1 MEENKR
7 LKSWLKRK
15 IRITEALFIAF
26 LISGS
31 VAYANTN
38 AGLAIGENGEVISE
52 ITNGYYPSIISTKKV
67 IAALKGTAVVEM
79 SSDISGLR
87 PYNYGNKHNEN
98 YEEVT
103 GLGNHIGDSY
113 SNQDKQIKSIAIGD
127 YSKAKDGGIALGSYA
142 YARHRNDLQNPTYQ
156 NGLAIAIGNWSS
168 ATDLAAIAI
177 GAGANASGI
186 NSLAMMRQ
194 SAAKGRF
201 ATAIGTTSAAVGDG
215 SIALGQSSTAEGQQ
229 SIAIGSSDTVD
240 KFDISG
246 KNIYNPE
253 TSAHSKGKKSIA
265 IGSGSTS
272 EKDNSLALGAG
283 AKATLQDSVALGQ
296 GAATQNGT
304 KISNVS
310 ENSITYN
317 NFAGTLTKENMVVS
331 FGTKGG
337 ERQLQHVA
345 AGQISKESTDAVNG
359 SQLYSVIKNASW
371 TIQNKGKEIHK
382 VHFGDTVDFIDG
394 DGTTAEVKKED
405 EHKTTVKY
413 SVNKST
419 LTVSDDGKV
428 SASTVGNH
436 FATAEDIAKVINES
450 EKSTTVKSA
459 DEALVRV
466 NETKKSTKP
475 FETEYTISL
484 GDKTKNAIEKVTTKK
499 ITITGGETEAN
510 SFTVADGGDIKVI
523 STEDDGIVKVGT
535 DTSKKAITVGI
546 DKQKFDDAVTNNKT
560 VQDNVT
566 KITNNITAIDKLNK
580 TDIRLGGDNSSQTNP
595 QSLNK
600 EHILFNIKGDGTYL
614 NAEAK
619 DDTVTL
625 SLKDKS
631 ITAEKISDTAKGK
644 LTSGTLEVTGEGNT
658 LGKDINIELK
668 DNSVTKEKLSD
679 NVQLGFAGN
688 SGSGAVKL
696 KDGTFTIKG
705 ENGIITNASDSNLVV
720 KIDEETK
727 KKIDNA
733 ADTNLSNVTN
743 EGKKV
748 IQGLVDMEDGENT
761 KASSRIDGDIK
772 KFKVDVKADGRVENG
787 NQQIVTG
794 DTVYKAIEKNKI
806 HYFSINNPDEIEGN
820 YNNDGATGKNAMAI
834 GKNTGAMGQEAIA
847 VGTKVYAKADNTVV
861 FGKNAIAEKSGGIA
875 IGAEVYANMDSTIVL
890 GKNATANKSNSIAI
904 GKAVH
909 ANGERSFVLG
919 EFSTTSGENSF
930 VVGTNSHAKGSRA
943 VVFGSGNTSDGNN
956 GFSVGI
962 SNHAK
967 ADSSVAQGRNNV
979 TEGKNSI
986 AVGIYNVTKS
996 NNAIAQGIDNVAE
1009 GSNSFAAGYHN
1020 IASKDRSIAMGIN
1033 SNAHGNGAV
1042 AIGRSSTANK
1052 ENGIVMGIDSHVNG
1066 DNAMAIGNH
1075 ATANQAN
1082 SVSIGKDVH
1091 ANAEN
1096 SVVIGRDSGTQGA
1109 NSLAIGSRAFTNN
1122 KDSVVIG
1129 NEVSSTAEKT
1139 IILGDHS
1146 YANAKNSVVIGMN
1159 STVNAENTVSIG
1171 NASHAKG
1178 ESSIS
1183 FGASSVSDAK
1193 KSIALGAESIANRE
1207 AGVKGESFG
1216 AVNTEGAV
1224 WTATLGALSIGEN
1237 STKTRQITGVAAGKE
1252 DTDAV
1257 NVAQLKQIKHNID
1270 KNSHLNYTTD
1280 TKSGVIDFQK
1290 NEVLGI
1296 LGDGEVLTYQGK
1308 ENKYLS
1314 TELDE
1319 KGNVRVHLTDKTKE
1333 TLGKADTAM
1342 QSWKLQ
1348 ANGKD
1353 DTDVKNGELVN
1364 FKDGKNVTVVKK
1376 ERELSFDV
1384 KGDLQDISSI
1394 SNGTTKL
1401 SFSEGKNEISVHNA
1415 KITNVAAGTQDTDAV
1430 NVSQLEEAKA
1440 AATTKVKAGT
1450 NIVSVTSEMDPV
1462 TKASTY
1468 TINAK
1473 ATEVVGDGEIA
1484 VTSSTDNQ
1492 TNVTT
1497 YKIDSTALSTKVNQN
1512 KEELKRIEDDL
1523 KNGVFSVSANGAEKD
1538 NIAINENIDFS
1549 SGNENITVSY
1559 DKSENKFTHT
1569 LSNTLKEISSIQ
1581 NDKGTGF
1588 TIGDK
1593 TITFVN
1599 PSDSKQGVQLKNVAD
1614 GTDPNDA
1621 VNKGQLDQAK
1631 AAATTKVDKLDENVV
1646 VKAENNKDGSTTY
1659 KVGLANKL
1667 SIGKEE
1673 TAVSLDGE
1681 KGTLNVGKR
1690 VFIDGMTGA
1699 ASFDKVVIKGDTGTI
1714 GGLTNKEW
1722 DPNKYVT
1729 GQAATEDQLKVLD
1742 KKIEDNTEDL
1752 VNRGMD
1758 FSGNDYDEKN
1768 EKTKIHK
1775 KLGER
1780 LEIIGGLEA
1789 GADADSKN
1797 LRTRVTDDGKLE
1809 LLMSKNARFTTVTTG
1824 NTILSKD
1831 GLFIKNEKEEKN
1843 VSLTDKGL
1851 NNGGNKITNLAA
1863 GTHETDAVNKAQLDK
1878 AQAAAT
1884 TKLKEGKNIS
1894 VTSEKGEDGSTTYTV
1909 AMKDTITLGTEKN
1922 KQIVADG
1929 TMGKLSIGDKIRL
1942 DGTTGNAEF
1951 GKVKVNGE
1959 NGEITGLTNTTTKGE
1974 SFAKVGRAATEEQ
1987 LKEVQDNVTTK
1998 IDNLSTE
2005 LTDKGMNFAGNSGE
2019 TVHKNLGETLA
2030 VKGSGSKADDQY
2042 SSENIKTRV
2051 QNGELEIM
2059 LDKHVSVDTLTAKEG
2074 LDIIGKPGKD
2084 GKNTEAKIFV
2094 KEGEA
2099 GVTGTDGENMDRIVY
2114 KDSKN
2119 REHTLAT
2126 HDDGMKY
2133 GGDIGESIKKQ
2144 LNETVNVRGGIT
2156 DADKLSQ
2163 EANIGVVSDGKDNL
2177 TIRLAKDIKDLS
2189 SITLL
2194 DPSGNK
2200 TVIHGEGVTIIPKDG
2215 KEIKLSNKGLDNGGN
2230 KITNIAAGTESND
2243 AVNVGQ
2249 LNEVKEVINNHAAA
2263 ISNNTRKIEKMH
2275 GDMRRGFANAAAMS
2289 TLKFMEIGMNQATVG
2304 AAIGTYK
2311 GNQAVAVGV
2320 QTAPTE
2326 NIRVHANVSI
2336 APSREQ
2342 VDTMAG
2348 VGASWRFNLK

>member
-15 IRITEALFIAF
+15 VRITEALFVAF

-31 VAYANTN
+31 VAYADAS

-67 IAALKGTAVVEM
+67 TAALKGTAVVEM

-87 PYNYGNKHNEN
+87 PYNYHNQYNKN
-98 YEEVT
+98 YEEVI
-103 GLGNHIGDSY
+103 GLGNHTGDSY

-127 YSKAKDGGIALGSYA
+127 HSEAKDGGIALGSYA
-142 YARHRNDLQNPTYQ
+142 YAKHKHNLQNPTYQ
-156 NGLAIAIGNWSS
+156 NGLAIAIGNWAS
-168 ATDLAAIAI
+168 ATDLAAMAI
-177 GAGANASGI
+177 GAGANAGGI

-194 SAAKGRF
+194 SAAVGKYS
-201 ATAIGTTSAAVGDG
+201 TAIGTTSAAVGDG

-229 SIAIGSSDTVD
+229 SIAIGSSDTVTNFNITG
-240 KFDISG
+240 KDI
-246 KNIYNPE
+246 YEPT

-272 EKDNSLALGAG
+272 EKDNSLALGTG
-283 AKATLQDSVALGQ
+283 AKATLEDSVALGQ

-345 AGQISKESTDAVNG
+345 AGKISNDSTDAING

-371 TIQNKGKEIHK
+371 TIQNKGNEMNR
-382 VHFGDTVDFIDG
+382 VHFGDKVDFIDG
-394 DGTTAEVKKED
+394 EGTTVEVKKED
-405 EHKTTVKY
+405 EHKTSVKY
-413 SVNKST
+413 SVNA
-419 LTVSDDGKV
+419 VSLEVDNQTGKV
-428 SASTVGNH
+428 SVKPKEPNNNKN
-436 FATAEDIAKVINES
+436 FATAEDVAKAINES

-459 DEALVRV
+459 DEALVKV
-466 NETKKSTKP
+466 DEKKNTTKP

-484 GDKTKNAIEKVTTKK
+484 GEKAKKPIEDVTNKK
-499 ITITGGETEAN
+499 ITVTGGETEAN
-510 SFTVADGGDIKVI
+510 SFTVAEGGNIKVI
-523 STEDDGIVKVGT
+523 STGEDGIVKIGADV
-535 DTSKKAITVGI
+535 SKKAITVGV

-560 VQDNVT
+560 VQENVT
-566 KITNNITAIDKLNK
+566 KITNNTTAIDKLNK
-580 TDIRLGGDNSSQTNP
+580 TDIRLGGDNSTQTNS

-631 ITAEKISDTAKGK
+631 ITVEKISDTAKGK
-644 LTSGTLEVTGEGNT
+644 LTSGTLDITGEGNT

-679 NVQLGFAGN
+679 DVQLGFAGN

-820 YNNDGATGKNAMAI
+820 YNNDGATGKNAMAV

-847 VGTKVYAKADNTVV
+847 VGTKAYAKADNTV
-861 FGKNAIAEKSGGIA
+861 
-875 IGAEVYANMDSTIVL
+875 VL

-919 EFSTTSGENSF
+919 ESSTTSGENSF

-962 SNHAK
+962 SNHTK
-967 ADSSVAQGRNNV
+967 ADLSVAQGRNNV

-996 NNAIAQGIDNVAE
+996 DNAIAQGIDNVAE

-1075 ATANQAN
+1075 ATANQIN

-1430 NVSQLEEAKA
+1430 NVSQLEE
-1440 AATTKVKAGT
+1440 V
-1450 NIVSVTSEMDPV
+1450 
-1462 TKASTY
+1462 
-1468 TINAK
+1468 
-1473 ATEVVGDGEIA
+1473 
-1484 VTSSTDNQ
+1484 
-1492 TNVTT
+1492 
-1497 YKIDSTALSTKVNQN
+1497 
-1512 KEELKRIEDDL
+1512 
-1523 KNGVFSVSANGAEKD
+1523 
-1538 NIAINENIDFS
+1538 
-1549 SGNENITVSY
+1549 
-1559 DKSENKFTHT
+1559 
-1569 LSNTLKEISSIQ
+1569 
-1581 NDKGTGF
+1581 
-1588 TIGDK
+1588 
-1593 TITFVN
+1593 
-1599 PSDSKQGVQLKNVAD
+1599 
-1614 GTDPNDA
+1614 
-1621 VNKGQLDQAK
+1621 K
-1631 AAATTKVDKLDENVV
+1631 AAATTKVDKLDENVI

-1659 KVGLANKL
+1659 KVGLANKV

-1681 KGTLNVGKR
+1681 KGTLNVGKK
-1690 VFIDGMTGA
+1690 VLIDGTTGV
-1699 ASFDKVVIKGDTGTI
+1699 ASFDRVVIKGDAGTI
-1714 GGLTNKEW
+1714 DGLTNKEW
-1722 DPNKYVT
+1722 NPETIVS

-1758 FSGNDYDEKN
+1758 FSGNDYDETDESTIIHKN
-1768 EKTKIHK
+1768 LGERFEVVGRLKSDMEASSDNIRTRVLKDKQQLEILMSERPVFNEVTAGTDEKTKVV
-1775 KLGER
+1775 
-1780 LEIIGGLEA
+1780 IG
-1789 GADADSKN
+1789 DSGIQ
-1797 LRTRVTDDGKLE
+1797 VG
-1809 LLMSKNARFTTVTTG
+1809 G
-1824 NTILSKD
+1824 NTYISKE
-1831 GLFIKNEKEEKN
+1831 GMNA
-1843 VSLTDKGL
+1843 
-1851 NNGGNKITNLAA
+1851 NGKKITNVGA
-1863 GTHETDAVNKAQLDK
+1863 GELSSTSTDAVNGAQLYA
-1878 AQAAAT
+1878 AQKAAT
-1884 TKLKEGKNIS
+1884 TKVVGDKNVTVGS
-1894 VTSEKGEDGSTTYTV
+1894 VSNEDGSTTYKV
-1909 AMKDTITLGTEKN
+1909 SLNDKISL
-1922 KQIVADG
+1922 
-1929 TMGKLSIGDKIRL
+1929 GDKIRL
-1942 DGTTGNAEF
+1942 DGTTGNADF

-2094 KEGEA
+2094 KEGAA

-2133 GGDIGESIKKQ
+2133 GGDIGESMKKQ

>member
-15 IRITEALFIAF
+15 IRITEALFVAF

-38 AGLAIGENGEVISE
+38 AGLAIGGNGEVISE
-52 ITNGYYPSIISTKKV
+52 ITNGYYPSITKKET
-67 IAALKGTAVVEM
+67 AALKGTAVVEM
-79 SSDISGLR
+79 SSDVSGLR
-87 PYNYGNKHNEN
+87 PYNYHNQYNKN

-103 GLGNHIGDSY
+103 GLGSHTGDSY

-156 NGLAIAIGNWSS
+156 NGLAIAIGNWAS
-168 ATDLAAIAI
+168 ATDLAAMAI
-177 GAGANASGI
+177 GAGANASGV

-194 SAAKGRF
+194 SAATGRF
-201 ATAIGTTSAAVGDG
+201 AAAIGTTSAAVGDG

-229 SIAIGSSDTVD
+229 SIAIGSSDTVG

-246 KNIYNPE
+246 KSIYNPE

-265 IGSGSTS
+265 IGSGALS
-272 EKDNSLALGAG
+272 EGENSLALGAG
-283 AKATLQDSVALGQ
+283 AKSTLQDSVALGQ
-296 GAATQNGT
+296 GAATQSGT
-304 KISNVS
+304 KVSNIS
-310 ENSITYN
+310 ENNITYN
-317 NFAGTLTKENMVVS
+317 NFSGTLTKDNMVVS

-345 AGQISKESTDAVNG
+345 AGKISNDSTDAING
-359 SQLYSVIKNASW
+359 SQLYSVIKNAFW
-371 TIQNKGKEIHK
+371 TIQNKGNEINK
-382 VHFGDTVDFIDG
+382 VHFGDKVDFIDG
-394 DGTTAEVKKED
+394 DGTTTEVKKED

-484 GDKTKNAIEKVTTKK
+484 GDKAKNAIEKVTTKK

-625 SLKDKS
+625 SLKDNS
-631 ITAEKISDTAKGK
+631 I
-644 LTSGTLEVTGEGNT
+644 
-658 LGKDINIELK
+658 
-668 DNSVTKEKLSD
+668 TKEKLSD
-679 NVQLGFAGN
+679 DVQLGFAGN

-847 VGTKVYAKADNTVV
+847 VGTKAYAKADNTVV
-861 FGKNAIAEKSGGIA
+861 FGKNAVAEKSGGIA

-1075 ATANQAN
+1075 ATANQAS

-1207 AGVKGESFG
+1207 AGVKGESFE

-1569 LSNTLKEISSIQ
+1569 LSNTLKGISSIQ
-1581 NDKGTGF
+1581 NDKGIGF

-1599 PSDSKQGVQLKNVAD
+1599 PSDSKQGVQLKNIAD

-1631 AAATTKVDKLDENVV
+1631 AAATTKVDKLDENVI

-1673 TAVSLDGE
+1673 TSVSLDGD
-1681 KGTLNVGKR
+1681 KGTLNVGKK
-1690 VFIDGMTGA
+1690 VLIDGMTGA

-1722 DPNKYVT
+1722 NPETIVS

-1742 KKIEDNTEDL
+1742 KKIQDNTEDL
-1752 VNRGMD
+1752 VNKGMN
-1758 FSGNDYDEKN
+1758 FAGNDYDETDESTIIHKN
-1768 EKTKIHK
+1768 LGERFEVVGRLKSDMEASSDNIRTRVLKDKQQLEILMSERPVFKEVTAGTDEKTKIV
-1775 KLGER
+1775 
-1780 LEIIGGLEA
+1780 IG
-1789 GADADSKN
+1789 DSGIQ
-1797 LRTRVTDDGKLE
+1797 VG
-1809 LLMSKNARFTTVTTG
+1809 G
-1824 NTILSKD
+1824 NTYISKE
-1831 GLFIKNEKEEKN
+1831 GMNA
-1843 VSLTDKGL
+1843 
-1851 NNGGNKITNLAA
+1851 NGKKITNVGA
-1863 GTHETDAVNKAQLDK
+1863 GGLSSTSTDAVNGAQLYA
-1878 AQAAAT
+1878 AQKAAT
-1884 TKLKEGKNIS
+1884 TKVVGDKNVTVGS
-1894 VTSEKGEDGSTTYTV
+1894 VSNEDGSTTYKV
-1909 AMKDTITLGTEKN
+1909 SLNDKISL
-1922 KQIVADG
+1922 
-1929 TMGKLSIGDKIRL
+1929 GDKIRL
-1942 DGTTGNAEF
+1942 DGTTGNADF

-2099 GVTGTDGENMDRIVY
+2099 GVIGTDGENMDRIVY

-2133 GGDIGESIKKQ
+2133 GGDIGESMKKQ

>member
-15 IRITEALFIAF
+15 VRITEALFVAF

-31 VAYANTN
+31 VAYADAS

-67 IAALKGTAVVEM
+67 TAALKGTAVVEM

-87 PYNYGNKHNEN
+87 PYNYHNQYNKN
-98 YEEVT
+98 YEEVI
-103 GLGNHIGDSY
+103 GLGNHTGDSY

-127 YSKAKDGGIALGSYA
+127 HSKAKDGGIALGSYA
-142 YARHRNDLQNPTYQ
+142 YAKHKHNLQNPTYQ
-156 NGLAIAIGNWSS
+156 NGLAIAIGNWAS
-168 ATDLAAIAI
+168 ATDLAAMAI
-177 GAGANASGI
+177 GAGANAGGI

-194 SAAKGRF
+194 SAAVGKYS
-201 ATAIGTTSAAVGDG
+201 TAIGTTSAAVGDG

-229 SIAIGSSDTVD
+229 SIAIGSSDTVTNFNITG
-240 KFDISG
+240 KDI
-246 KNIYNPE
+246 YEPT

-272 EKDNSLALGAG
+272 EKDNSLALGTG
-283 AKATLQDSVALGQ
+283 AKATLEDSVALGQ

-345 AGQISKESTDAVNG
+345 AGKISNDSTDAING

-371 TIQNKGKEIHK
+371 TIQNKGNEMNR
-382 VHFGDTVDFIDG
+382 VHFGDKVDFIDG
-394 DGTTAEVKKED
+394 EGTTVEVKKED
-405 EHKTTVKY
+405 EHKTSVKY
-413 SVNKST
+413 SVNA
-419 LTVSDDGKV
+419 VSLEVDNQTGKV
-428 SASTVGNH
+428 SVKPKEPNNNKN
-436 FATAEDIAKVINES
+436 FATAEDVAKAINES

-459 DEALVRV
+459 DEALVKV
-466 NETKKSTKP
+466 DEKKNTTKP

-484 GDKTKNAIEKVTTKK
+484 GEKAKKTIEDVTNKK
-499 ITITGGETEAN
+499 ITVTGGETEAN
-510 SFTVADGGDIKVI
+510 SFTVAEGGNIKVI
-523 STEDDGIVKVGT
+523 STGEDGIVKIGADV
-535 DTSKKAITVGI
+535 SKKAITVGV

-560 VQDNVT
+560 VQENVT
-566 KITNNITAIDKLNK
+566 KITNNTTAIDKLNK
-580 TDIRLGGDNSSQTNP
+580 TDIRLGGDNSTQTNS

-631 ITAEKISDTAKGK
+631 ITVEKISDTAKGK
-644 LTSGTLEVTGEGNT
+644 LTSGTLDITGEGNT

-679 NVQLGFAGN
+679 DVQLGFAGN

-820 YNNDGATGKNAMAI
+820 YNNDGATGKNAMAV

-847 VGTKVYAKADNTVV
+847 VGTKAYAKADNTV
-861 FGKNAIAEKSGGIA
+861 
-875 IGAEVYANMDSTIVL
+875 VL

-996 NNAIAQGIDNVAE
+996 DNAIAQGIDNVAE

-1075 ATANQAN
+1075 ATANQIN

-1430 NVSQLEEAKA
+1430 NVSQLEE
-1440 AATTKVKAGT
+1440 V
-1450 NIVSVTSEMDPV
+1450 
-1462 TKASTY
+1462 
-1468 TINAK
+1468 
-1473 ATEVVGDGEIA
+1473 
-1484 VTSSTDNQ
+1484 
-1492 TNVTT
+1492 
-1497 YKIDSTALSTKVNQN
+1497 
-1512 KEELKRIEDDL
+1512 
-1523 KNGVFSVSANGAEKD
+1523 
-1538 NIAINENIDFS
+1538 
-1549 SGNENITVSY
+1549 
-1559 DKSENKFTHT
+1559 
-1569 LSNTLKEISSIQ
+1569 
-1581 NDKGTGF
+1581 
-1588 TIGDK
+1588 
-1593 TITFVN
+1593 
-1599 PSDSKQGVQLKNVAD
+1599 
-1614 GTDPNDA
+1614 
-1621 VNKGQLDQAK
+1621 K
-1631 AAATTKVDKLDENVV
+1631 AAATTKVDKLDENVI

-1659 KVGLANKL
+1659 KVGLANKV

-1681 KGTLNVGKR
+1681 KGTLNVGKK
-1690 VFIDGMTGA
+1690 VLIDGTTGA
-1699 ASFDKVVIKGDTGTI
+1699 ASFDRVVIKGDAGTI
-1714 GGLTNKEW
+1714 DGLTNKEW

-1742 KKIEDNTEDL
+1742 KKIQDNTEDL
-1752 VNRGMD
+1752 VNKGMN
-1758 FSGNDYDEKN
+1758 FAGNDYDETDESTIIHKN
-1768 EKTKIHK
+1768 LGERFEVVGRLKSDMEASSDNIRTRVLKDKQQLEILMSERPVFKEVTAGTDEKTKVV
-1775 KLGER
+1775 
-1780 LEIIGGLEA
+1780 IG
-1789 GADADSKN
+1789 DSGIQ
-1797 LRTRVTDDGKLE
+1797 VG
-1809 LLMSKNARFTTVTTG
+1809 G
-1824 NTILSKD
+1824 NTYISKE
-1831 GLFIKNEKEEKN
+1831 GMNA
-1843 VSLTDKGL
+1843 
-1851 NNGGNKITNLAA
+1851 NGKKITNVRA
-1863 GTHETDAVNKAQLDK
+1863 GELSSTSTDAVNGAQLYA
-1878 AQAAAT
+1878 AQKAAT
-1884 TKLKEGKNIS
+1884 TKVVGDKNVTVGS
-1894 VTSEKGEDGSTTYTV
+1894 VSNEDGSTTYKV
-1909 AMKDTITLGTEKN
+1909 SLNDKISL
-1922 KQIVADG
+1922 
-1929 TMGKLSIGDKIRL
+1929 GDKIRL
-1942 DGTTGNAEF
+1942 DGTTGNADF

-1998 IDNLSTE
+1998 INNLSTE
-2005 LTDKGMNFAGNSGE
+2005 LTDKGMNFVGNSGE

-2030 VKGSGSKADDQY
+2030 VKGSGNKADDQY

-2059 LDKHVSVDTLTAKEG
+2059 LDKHLRVDTLTAKEG

-2084 GKNTEAKIFV
+2084 GKNTEAKISV
-2094 KEGEA
+2094 KEGAA
-2099 GVTGTDGENMDRIVY
+2099 GVAGKDGENMDRIVY

-2133 GGDIGESIKKQ
+2133 GGDIGESMKKQ

>member
-15 IRITEALFIAF
+15 VRITEALFVAF

-31 VAYANTN
+31 VAYADAS

-67 IAALKGTAVVEM
+67 TAALKGTAVVEM

-87 PYNYGNKHNEN
+87 PYNYHNQYNKN
-98 YEEVT
+98 YEEVI
-103 GLGNHIGDSY
+103 GLGNHTGDSY

-127 YSKAKDGGIALGSYA
+127 HSKAKDGGIALGSYA
-142 YARHRNDLQNPTYQ
+142 YAKHKHNLQNPTYQ
-156 NGLAIAIGNWSS
+156 NGLAIAIGNWAS
-168 ATDLAAIAI
+168 ATDLAAMAI
-177 GAGANASGI
+177 GAGANAGGI

-194 SAAKGRF
+194 SAAVGKYS
-201 ATAIGTTSAAVGDG
+201 TAIGTTSAAVGDG

-229 SIAIGSSDTVD
+229 SIAIGSSDTVTNFNIAG
-240 KFDISG
+240 KDI
-246 KNIYNPE
+246 YEPT

-272 EKDNSLALGAG
+272 EKDNSLALGTG
-283 AKATLQDSVALGQ
+283 AKATLEDSVALGQ

-345 AGQISKESTDAVNG
+345 AGKISNDSTDAING

-371 TIQNKGKEIHK
+371 TIQNKGNEMNR
-382 VHFGDTVDFIDG
+382 VHFGDKVDFIDG
-394 DGTTAEVKKED
+394 EGTTVEVKKED
-405 EHKTTVKY
+405 EHKTSVKY
-413 SVNKST
+413 SVNA
-419 LTVSDDGKV
+419 VSLEVDNQTGKV
-428 SASTVGNH
+428 SVKPKEPNNNKN
-436 FATAEDIAKVINES
+436 FATAEDVAKAINES

-459 DEALVRV
+459 DEALVKV
-466 NETKKSTKP
+466 DEKKNTTKP

-484 GDKTKNAIEKVTTKK
+484 GEKAKKTIEDVTNKK
-499 ITITGGETEAN
+499 ITVTGGETEAN
-510 SFTVADGGDIKVI
+510 SFTVAEGGNIKVI
-523 STEDDGIVKVGT
+523 STGEDGIVKIGADV
-535 DTSKKAITVGI
+535 SKKAITVGV

-560 VQDNVT
+560 VQENVT
-566 KITNNITAIDKLNK
+566 KITNNTTAIDKLNK
-580 TDIRLGGDNSSQTNP
+580 TDIRLGGDNSTQTNS

-631 ITAEKISDTAKGK
+631 ITVEKISDTAKGK
-644 LTSGTLEVTGEGNT
+644 LTSGTLDITGEGNT

-679 NVQLGFAGN
+679 DVQLGFAGN

-820 YNNDGATGKNAMAI
+820 YNNDGATGKNAMAV

-847 VGTKVYAKADNTVV
+847 VGTKAYAKADNTV
-861 FGKNAIAEKSGGIA
+861 
-875 IGAEVYANMDSTIVL
+875 VL

-919 EFSTTSGENSF
+919 ESSTTSGENSF

-962 SNHAK
+962 SNHTK
-967 ADSSVAQGRNNV
+967 ADLSVAQGRNNV

-996 NNAIAQGIDNVAE
+996 DNAIAQGIDNVAE

-1075 ATANQAN
+1075 ATANQIN
-1082 SVSIGKDVH
+1082 SVLIGKDVH

-1430 NVSQLEEAKA
+1430 NVSQLEE
-1440 AATTKVKAGT
+1440 V
-1450 NIVSVTSEMDPV
+1450 
-1462 TKASTY
+1462 
-1468 TINAK
+1468 
-1473 ATEVVGDGEIA
+1473 
-1484 VTSSTDNQ
+1484 
-1492 TNVTT
+1492 
-1497 YKIDSTALSTKVNQN
+1497 
-1512 KEELKRIEDDL
+1512 
-1523 KNGVFSVSANGAEKD
+1523 
-1538 NIAINENIDFS
+1538 
-1549 SGNENITVSY
+1549 
-1559 DKSENKFTHT
+1559 
-1569 LSNTLKEISSIQ
+1569 
-1581 NDKGTGF
+1581 
-1588 TIGDK
+1588 
-1593 TITFVN
+1593 
-1599 PSDSKQGVQLKNVAD
+1599 
-1614 GTDPNDA
+1614 
-1621 VNKGQLDQAK
+1621 K
-1631 AAATTKVDKLDENVV
+1631 AAATTKVDKLDENVI

-1659 KVGLANKL
+1659 KVGLANKV

-1681 KGTLNVGKR
+1681 KGTLNVGKK
-1690 VFIDGMTGA
+1690 VLIDGTTGV
-1699 ASFDKVVIKGDTGTI
+1699 ASFDRVVIKGDAGTI
-1714 GGLTNKEW
+1714 DGLTNKEW
-1722 DPNKYVT
+1722 NPETIVS

-1758 FSGNDYDEKN
+1758 FSGNDYDETDESTIIHKN
-1768 EKTKIHK
+1768 LGERFEVVGRLKSDMEASSDNIRTRVLKDKQQLEILMSERPVFNEVTAGTDEKTKVV
-1775 KLGER
+1775 
-1780 LEIIGGLEA
+1780 IG
-1789 GADADSKN
+1789 DSGIQ
-1797 LRTRVTDDGKLE
+1797 VG
-1809 LLMSKNARFTTVTTG
+1809 G
-1824 NTILSKD
+1824 NTYISKE
-1831 GLFIKNEKEEKN
+1831 GMNA
-1843 VSLTDKGL
+1843 
-1851 NNGGNKITNLAA
+1851 NGKKITNVGA
-1863 GTHETDAVNKAQLDK
+1863 GELSSTSTDAVNGAQLYA
-1878 AQAAAT
+1878 AQKAAT
-1884 TKLKEGKNIS
+1884 TKVVGDKNVTVGS
-1894 VTSEKGEDGSTTYTV
+1894 VSNEDGSTTYKV
-1909 AMKDTITLGTEKN
+1909 SLNDKISL
-1922 KQIVADG
+1922 
-1929 TMGKLSIGDKIRL
+1929 GDKIRL
-1942 DGTTGNAEF
+1942 DGTTGNADF

-2042 SSENIKTRV
+2042 YSENIKTRV

-2094 KEGEA
+2094 KEGAA

-2133 GGDIGESIKKQ
+2133 GGDIGESMKKQ

>member
-1 MEENKR
+1 MKKVCECKLRRREMKENKII
-7 LKSWLKRK
+7 KSYLKRK
-15 IRITEALFIAF
+15 VRITEALIVAFCIVGNLAFGNTPQNSTGENGIAIGRIVKIKAGQNVIEIKPKQENQNGEYF
-26 LISGS
+26 LAEKGTASAELAS
-31 VAYANTN
+31 DFQ
-38 AGLAIGENGEVISE
+38 AGFRLNNYNNKYNLSYEAAIGEVHTMNGIEDKYANVKGESSSTDSKE
-52 ITNGYYPSIISTKKV
+52 NKLAKSI
-67 IAALKGTAVVEM
+67 AVGAN
-79 SSDISGLR
+79 SKARNAG
-87 PYNYGNKHNEN
+87 
-98 YEEVT
+98 
-103 GLGNHIGDSY
+103 
-113 SNQDKQIKSIAIGD
+113 IAIGD
-127 YSKAKDGGIALGSYA
+127 YAFASKKNNENDETKDNVKGG
-142 YARHRNDLQNPTYQ
+142 
-156 NGLAIAIGNWSS
+156 AIAIGSFATATASS
-168 ATDLAAIAI
+168 AISLGAAASAQGSNSIAI
-177 GAGANASGI
+177 G
-186 NSLAMMRQ
+186 RQ
-194 SAAKGRF
+194 SAAVKE
-201 ATAIGTTSAAVGDG
+201 T
-215 SIALGQSSTAEGQQ
+215 
-229 SIAIGSSDTVD
+229 SIAIGKVAAAA
-240 KFDISG
+240 
-246 KNIYNPE
+246 E
-253 TSAHSKGKKSIA
+253 KGSIA
-265 IGSGSTS
+265 IGNGTVS
-272 EKDNSLALGAG
+272 EKEGAVVLGEN
-283 AKATLQDSVALGQ
+283 AKSTLENSVALGKDSS
-296 GAATQNGT
+296 TDNGS
-304 KISNVS
+304 IVSNVS
-310 ENSITYN
+310 ENNITYN
-317 NFAGTLTKENMVVS
+317 NFSGALTKENMVVS
-331 FGTKGG
+331 FGTKNG

-345 AGQISKESTDAVNG
+345 AGKISSDSTDAING

-371 TIQNKGKEIHK
+371 TIQNKGSEINK
-382 VHFGDTVDFIDG
+382 VHFGDTVNFIDG
-394 DGTTAEVKKED
+394 DGTTVEVKKED
-405 EHKTTVKY
+405 EHKTSVKY

-428 SASTVGNH
+428 AASMAGNH
-436 FATAEDIAKVINES
+436 FATAEDVAKAINES

-459 DEALVRV
+459 DDSLIKVDE
-466 NETKKSTKP
+466 KKNTTKP

-484 GDKTKNAIEKVTTKK
+484 GDKAKRLLEDVTTKK
-499 ITITGGETEAN
+499 ITVKGGEQQAN
-510 SFTVADGGDIKVI
+510 SFTVAEGGDIKVI
-523 STEDDGIVKVGT
+523 STGDDGIVKVGA
-535 DTSKKAITVGI
+535 DASKKAITVGI

-560 VQDNVT
+560 VQENVT
-566 KITNNITAIDKLNK
+566 NIKNNKEGIEDLKNNTIVLSGNSGTTN
-580 TDIRLGGDNSSQTNP
+580 S
-595 QSLNK
+595 QSLSK
-600 EHILFNIKGDGTYL
+600 QEIKFNIKGDGTYL
-614 NAEAK
+614 NTDAK
-619 DDTVTL
+619 EDTVTL
-625 SLKDKS
+625 SLKEKS
-631 ITAEKISDTAKGK
+631 ITVDRISDSAKGK

-658 LGKDINIELK
+658 LGSNINIELK
-668 DNSVTKEKLSD
+668 DNSVTKEKLSND
-679 NVQLGFAGN
+679 VGLNFSGN
-688 SGSGAVKL
+688 HGTGNIKL
-696 KDGTFTIKG
+696 KTGTFTIKG
-705 ENGIITNASDSNLVV
+705 ENGIKTNALDSTLVV
-720 KIDEETK
+720 QIDEETK

-761 KASSRIDGDIK
+761 KVSSRIDGDIK
-772 KFKVDVKADGRVENG
+772 KFRVNVKADGRVENG

-806 HYFSINNPDEIEGN
+806 HYFSINNPDETDGN

-847 VGTKVYAKADNTVV
+847 VGTKAYAKADNTVV
-861 FGKNAIAEKSGGIA
+861 FGKNAVAEKSGGIA

-1075 ATANQAN
+1075 ATANQAS

-1207 AGVKGESFG
+1207 AGVKGESFE

-1512 KEELKRIEDDL
+1512 KEELKRIDDDL

-1569 LSNTLKEISSIQ
+1569 LSNTLKGISSIQ

-1599 PSDSKQGVQLKNVAD
+1599 PSDSKQGVQLKNIAD

-1631 AAATTKVDKLDENVV
+1631 AAATTKVDKLDENVI

-1673 TAVSLDGE
+1673 TSVSLDGD
-1681 KGTLNVGKR
+1681 KGTLNVGKK
-1690 VFIDGMTGA
+1690 VLIDGMTGA

-1722 DPNKYVT
+1722 NPETIVS

-1942 DGTTGNAEF
+1942 DGTTGNADF

-2099 GVTGTDGENMDRIVY
+2099 GVIGTDGENMDRIVY

-2133 GGDIGESIKKQ
+2133 GGDIGESMKKQ

-2230 KITNIAAGTESND
+2230 KITNIAGGTESND

>member
-1 MEENKR
+1 
-7 LKSWLKRK
+7 
-15 IRITEALFIAF
+15 
-26 LISGS
+26 
-31 VAYANTN
+31 
-38 AGLAIGENGEVISE
+38 
-52 ITNGYYPSIISTKKV
+52 
-67 IAALKGTAVVEM
+67 
-79 SSDISGLR
+79 
-87 PYNYGNKHNEN
+87 
-98 YEEVT
+98 
-103 GLGNHIGDSY
+103 
-113 SNQDKQIKSIAIGD
+113 
-127 YSKAKDGGIALGSYA
+127 
-142 YARHRNDLQNPTYQ
+142 
-156 NGLAIAIGNWSS
+156 
-168 ATDLAAIAI
+168 
-177 GAGANASGI
+177 
-186 NSLAMMRQ
+186 
-194 SAAKGRF
+194 
-201 ATAIGTTSAAVGDG
+201 
-215 SIALGQSSTAEGQQ
+215 
-229 SIAIGSSDTVD
+229 
-240 KFDISG
+240 
-246 KNIYNPE
+246 
-253 TSAHSKGKKSIA
+253 
-265 IGSGSTS
+265 
-272 EKDNSLALGAG
+272 
-283 AKATLQDSVALGQ
+283 
-296 GAATQNGT
+296 
-304 KISNVS
+304 
-310 ENSITYN
+310 
-317 NFAGTLTKENMVVS
+317 
-331 FGTKGG
+331 
-337 ERQLQHVA
+337 
-345 AGQISKESTDAVNG
+345 
-359 SQLYSVIKNASW
+359 
-371 TIQNKGKEIHK
+371 
-382 VHFGDTVDFIDG
+382 
-394 DGTTAEVKKED
+394 
-405 EHKTTVKY
+405 
-413 SVNKST
+413 
-419 LTVSDDGKV
+419 
-428 SASTVGNH
+428 
-436 FATAEDIAKVINES
+436 
-450 EKSTTVKSA
+450 
-459 DEALVRV
+459 
-466 NETKKSTKP
+466 
-475 FETEYTISL
+475 
-484 GDKTKNAIEKVTTKK
+484 
-499 ITITGGETEAN
+499 
-510 SFTVADGGDIKVI
+510 
-523 STEDDGIVKVGT
+523 
-535 DTSKKAITVGI
+535 
-546 DKQKFDDAVTNNKT
+546 
-560 VQDNVT
+560 
-566 KITNNITAIDKLNK
+566 
-580 TDIRLGGDNSSQTNP
+580 LGGDNSTQTSP

-619 DDTVTL
+619 DDTVIL
-625 SLKDKS
+625 SLKEKS
-631 ITAEKISDTAKGK
+631 ITADRISDSAKGK
-644 LTSGTLEVTGEGNT
+644 LTSGTLDVTGEGNT
-658 LGKDINIELK
+658 LGKDINVELK
-668 DNSVTKEKLSD
+668 ENSIHKKHLSD
-679 NVQLGFAGN
+679 EVQLAFAGN

-705 ENGIITNASDSNLVV
+705 ENGIITNASGTNLVV

-733 ADTNLSNVTN
+733 ADTNLSNVSN

-772 KFKVDVKADGRVENG
+772 KFKVDVKADGRVDNG

-847 VGTKVYAKADNTVV
+847 VGTKAYAKADNTVV
-861 FGKNAIAEKSGGIA
+861 FGKNAVAEKSGGIA

-1020 IASKDRSIAMGIN
+1020 IASKDKSIAMGIN

-1075 ATANQAN
+1075 ATANQTN

-1109 NSLAIGSRAFTNN
+1109 NSLVIGSRAFTNN

-1171 NASHAKG
+1171 NASHAEG

-1207 AGVKGESFG
+1207 AGVKGESFE

-1646 VKAENNKDGSTTY
+1646 VKAENNKDASTTY
-1659 KVGLANKL
+1659 KVGLANKV

-1673 TAVSLDGE
+1673 TSISLDGE

-1690 VFIDGMTGA
+1690 VFMDGMTGA
-1699 ASFDKVVIKGDTGTI
+1699 ASFDKVVIKGDAGTI
-1714 GGLTNKEW
+1714 SGLTNKEW

-1742 KKIEDNTEDL
+1742 KKIQNTTEDL
-1752 VNRGMD
+1752 LNKGMN
-1758 FSGNDYDEKN
+1758 FAGNDYDEKD
-1768 EKTKIHK
+1768 ESTIIHK

-1780 LEIIGGLEA
+1780 FEVVGRLKSDMEA
-1789 GADADSKN
+1789 SSDN
-1797 LRTRVTDDGKLE
+1797 IRTRVLKDKQQLE
-1809 LLMSKNARFTTVTTG
+1809 ILMSERPVFKEVTAGTDEKTKVVIGDAGIQVGG
-1824 NTILSKD
+1824 NTYISKE
-1831 GLFIKNEKEEKN
+1831 GMNA
-1843 VSLTDKGL
+1843 
-1851 NNGGNKITNLAA
+1851 NGKKITNVGA
-1863 GTHETDAVNKAQLDK
+1863 GELSSASTDAVNGAQLYA
-1878 AQAAAT
+1878 AQKAAT
-1884 TKLKEGKNIS
+1884 TKVVGDKNVTVGS
-1894 VTSEKGEDGSTTYTV
+1894 VNNEDGSTTYKV
-1909 AMKDTITLGTEKN
+1909 SLNDKISL
-1922 KQIVADG
+1922 
-1929 TMGKLSIGDKIRL
+1929 GDKIRL
-1942 DGTTGNAEF
+1942 DGTTGNADF

-1987 LKEVQDNVTTK
+1987 LKEVQDHVTTK

-2019 TVHKNLGETLA
+2019 AVHKNLGETLA

-2059 LDKHVSVDTLTAKEG
+2059 LDRHLRVDTLIAKES
-2074 LDIIGKPGKD
+2074 LDIVGKPGKD
-2084 GKNTEAKIFV
+2084 GKNTEAEIFV

-2099 GVTGTDGENMDRIVY
+2099 GVAGTDGENMDRIVY

-2119 REHTLAT
+2119 KEHTLAT

-2144 LNETVNVRGGIT
+2144 LNETVHVRGGIT
-2156 DADKLSQ
+2156 DTEKLSK

-2230 KITNIAAGTESND
+2230 KITNLAAGTDSND

-2249 LNEVKEVINNHAAA
+2249 LNEVKEVINNHATA
-2263 ISNNTRKIEKMH
+2263 ISNNAREIEKMH

-2326 NIRVHANVSI
+2326 NVRVHANVSI

-2348 VGASWRFNLK
+2348 IGASWRFNLK

>member
-15 IRITEALFIAF
+15 VRITEALFVAF

-31 VAYANTN
+31 VAYADAS

-67 IAALKGTAVVEM
+67 TAALKGTAVVEM

-87 PYNYGNKHNEN
+87 PYNYHNQYNKN
-98 YEEVT
+98 YEEVI
-103 GLGNHIGDSY
+103 GLGNHTGDSY

-127 YSKAKDGGIALGSYA
+127 HSKAKDGGIALGSYA
-142 YARHRNDLQNPTYQ
+142 YAKHKHNLQNPTYQ
-156 NGLAIAIGNWSS
+156 NGLAIAIGNWAS
-168 ATDLAAIAI
+168 ATDLAAMAI
-177 GAGANASGI
+177 GAGANAGGI

-194 SAAKGRF
+194 SAAVGKYS
-201 ATAIGTTSAAVGDG
+201 TAIGTTSAAVGDG

-229 SIAIGSSDTVD
+229 SIAIGSSDTVTNFNITG
-240 KFDISG
+240 KDI
-246 KNIYNPE
+246 YEPT

-272 EKDNSLALGAG
+272 EKDNSLALGTG
-283 AKATLQDSVALGQ
+283 AKATLEDSVALGQ

-345 AGQISKESTDAVNG
+345 AGKISNDSTDAING

-371 TIQNKGKEIHK
+371 TIQNKGNEMNR
-382 VHFGDTVDFIDG
+382 VHFGDKVDFIDG
-394 DGTTAEVKKED
+394 EGTTVEVKKED
-405 EHKTTVKY
+405 EHKTSVKY
-413 SVNKST
+413 SVNA
-419 LTVSDDGKV
+419 VSLEVDNQTGKV
-428 SASTVGNH
+428 SVKPKEPNNNKN
-436 FATAEDIAKVINES
+436 FATAEDVAKAINES

-459 DEALVRV
+459 DEALVKV
-466 NETKKSTKP
+466 DEKKNTTKP

-484 GDKTKNAIEKVTTKK
+484 GEKAKKTIEDVTNKK
-499 ITITGGETEAN
+499 ITVTGGETEAN
-510 SFTVADGGDIKVI
+510 SFTVAEGGNIKVI
-523 STEDDGIVKVGT
+523 STGEDGIVKIGADV
-535 DTSKKAITVGI
+535 SKKAITVGV

-560 VQDNVT
+560 VQENVT
-566 KITNNITAIDKLNK
+566 KITNNTTAIDKLNK
-580 TDIRLGGDNSSQTNP
+580 TDIRLGGDNSTQTNS

-631 ITAEKISDTAKGK
+631 ITVEKISDTAKGK
-644 LTSGTLEVTGEGNT
+644 LTSGTLDITGEGNT

-679 NVQLGFAGN
+679 DVQLGFAGN

-820 YNNDGATGKNAMAI
+820 YNNDGATGKNAMAV

-847 VGTKVYAKADNTVV
+847 VGTKAYAKADNTV
-861 FGKNAIAEKSGGIA
+861 
-875 IGAEVYANMDSTIVL
+875 VL

-919 EFSTTSGENSF
+919 ESSTTSGENSF

-962 SNHAK
+962 SNHTK
-967 ADSSVAQGRNNV
+967 ADLSVAQGRNNV

-996 NNAIAQGIDNVAE
+996 DNAIAQGIDNVAE

-1075 ATANQAN
+1075 ATANQIN

-1237 STKTRQITGVAAGKE
+1237 STKTREITGVAAGKE

-1430 NVSQLEEAKA
+1430 NVSQLEE
-1440 AATTKVKAGT
+1440 V
-1450 NIVSVTSEMDPV
+1450 
-1462 TKASTY
+1462 
-1468 TINAK
+1468 
-1473 ATEVVGDGEIA
+1473 
-1484 VTSSTDNQ
+1484 
-1492 TNVTT
+1492 
-1497 YKIDSTALSTKVNQN
+1497 
-1512 KEELKRIEDDL
+1512 
-1523 KNGVFSVSANGAEKD
+1523 
-1538 NIAINENIDFS
+1538 
-1549 SGNENITVSY
+1549 
-1559 DKSENKFTHT
+1559 
-1569 LSNTLKEISSIQ
+1569 
-1581 NDKGTGF
+1581 
-1588 TIGDK
+1588 
-1593 TITFVN
+1593 
-1599 PSDSKQGVQLKNVAD
+1599 
-1614 GTDPNDA
+1614 
-1621 VNKGQLDQAK
+1621 K
-1631 AAATTKVDKLDENVV
+1631 AAATTKVDKLDENVI

-1659 KVGLANKL
+1659 KVGLANKV

-1681 KGTLNVGKR
+1681 KGTLNVGKK
-1690 VFIDGMTGA
+1690 VLIDGTTGV
-1699 ASFDKVVIKGDTGTI
+1699 ASFDRVVIKGDAGTI
-1714 GGLTNKEW
+1714 DGLTNKEW
-1722 DPNKYVT
+1722 NPETIVS

-1758 FSGNDYDEKN
+1758 FSGNDYDETDESTIIHKN
-1768 EKTKIHK
+1768 LGERFEVVGRLKSDMEASSDNIRTRVLKDKQQLEILMSERPVFNEVTAGTDEKTKVV
-1775 KLGER
+1775 
-1780 LEIIGGLEA
+1780 IG
-1789 GADADSKN
+1789 DSGIQ
-1797 LRTRVTDDGKLE
+1797 VG
-1809 LLMSKNARFTTVTTG
+1809 G
-1824 NTILSKD
+1824 NTYISKE
-1831 GLFIKNEKEEKN
+1831 GMNA
-1843 VSLTDKGL
+1843 
-1851 NNGGNKITNLAA
+1851 NGKKITNVGA
-1863 GTHETDAVNKAQLDK
+1863 GELSSTSTDAVNGAQLYA
-1878 AQAAAT
+1878 AQKAAT
-1884 TKLKEGKNIS
+1884 TKVVGDKNVTVGS
-1894 VTSEKGEDGSTTYTV
+1894 VSNEDGSTTYKV
-1909 AMKDTITLGTEKN
+1909 SLNDKISL
-1922 KQIVADG
+1922 
-1929 TMGKLSIGDKIRL
+1929 GDKIRL
-1942 DGTTGNAEF
+1942 DGTTGNADF

-2094 KEGEA
+2094 KEGAA

-2133 GGDIGESIKKQ
+2133 GGDIGESMKKQ

>member
-15 IRITEALFIAF
+15 VRITEALFVAF

-31 VAYANTN
+31 VAYADAS

-67 IAALKGTAVVEM
+67 TAALKGTAVVEM

-87 PYNYGNKHNEN
+87 PYNYHNQYNKN
-98 YEEVT
+98 YEEVI
-103 GLGNHIGDSY
+103 GLGNHTGDSY

-127 YSKAKDGGIALGSYA
+127 HSKAKDGGIALGSYA
-142 YARHRNDLQNPTYQ
+142 YAKHKHNLQNPTYQ
-156 NGLAIAIGNWSS
+156 NGLAIAIGNWAS
-168 ATDLAAIAI
+168 ATDLAAMAI
-177 GAGANASGI
+177 GAGANAGGI

-194 SAAKGRF
+194 SAAVGKYS
-201 ATAIGTTSAAVGDG
+201 TAIGTTSAAVGDG

-229 SIAIGSSDTVD
+229 SIAIGSSDTVTNFNITG
-240 KFDISG
+240 KDI
-246 KNIYNPE
+246 YEPT

-272 EKDNSLALGAG
+272 EKDNSLALGTG
-283 AKATLQDSVALGQ
+283 AKATLEDSVALGQ

-345 AGQISKESTDAVNG
+345 AGKISNDSTDAING

-371 TIQNKGKEIHK
+371 TIQNKGNEMNR
-382 VHFGDTVDFIDG
+382 VHFGDKVDFIDG
-394 DGTTAEVKKED
+394 EGTTVEVKKED
-405 EHKTTVKY
+405 EHKTSVKY
-413 SVNKST
+413 SVNA
-419 LTVSDDGKV
+419 VSLEVDNQTGKV
-428 SASTVGNH
+428 SVKPKEPNNNKN
-436 FATAEDIAKVINES
+436 FATAEDVAKAINES

-459 DEALVRV
+459 DEALVKV
-466 NETKKSTKP
+466 DEKKNTTKP

-484 GDKTKNAIEKVTTKK
+484 GEKAKKTIEDVTNKK
-499 ITITGGETEAN
+499 ITVTGGETEAN
-510 SFTVADGGDIKVI
+510 SFTVAEGGNIKVI
-523 STEDDGIVKVGT
+523 STGEDGIVKIGADV
-535 DTSKKAITVGI
+535 SKKAITVGV

-560 VQDNVT
+560 VQENVT
-566 KITNNITAIDKLNK
+566 KITNNTTAIDKLNK
-580 TDIRLGGDNSSQTNP
+580 TDIRLGRDNSTQTNS

-631 ITAEKISDTAKGK
+631 ITVEKISDTAKGK
-644 LTSGTLEVTGEGNT
+644 LTSGTLDITGEGNT

-679 NVQLGFAGN
+679 DVQLGFAGN

-820 YNNDGATGKNAMAI
+820 YNNDGATGKNAMAV

-847 VGTKVYAKADNTVV
+847 VGTKAYAKADNTV
-861 FGKNAIAEKSGGIA
+861 
-875 IGAEVYANMDSTIVL
+875 VL

-919 EFSTTSGENSF
+919 ESSTTSGENSF

-962 SNHAK
+962 SNHTK
-967 ADSSVAQGRNNV
+967 ADLSVAQGRNNV

-996 NNAIAQGIDNVAE
+996 DNAIAQGIDNVAE

-1075 ATANQAN
+1075 ATANQIN

-1430 NVSQLEEAKA
+1430 NVSQLEE
-1440 AATTKVKAGT
+1440 V
-1450 NIVSVTSEMDPV
+1450 
-1462 TKASTY
+1462 
-1468 TINAK
+1468 
-1473 ATEVVGDGEIA
+1473 
-1484 VTSSTDNQ
+1484 
-1492 TNVTT
+1492 
-1497 YKIDSTALSTKVNQN
+1497 
-1512 KEELKRIEDDL
+1512 
-1523 KNGVFSVSANGAEKD
+1523 
-1538 NIAINENIDFS
+1538 
-1549 SGNENITVSY
+1549 
-1559 DKSENKFTHT
+1559 
-1569 LSNTLKEISSIQ
+1569 
-1581 NDKGTGF
+1581 
-1588 TIGDK
+1588 
-1593 TITFVN
+1593 
-1599 PSDSKQGVQLKNVAD
+1599 
-1614 GTDPNDA
+1614 
-1621 VNKGQLDQAK
+1621 K
-1631 AAATTKVDKLDENVV
+1631 AAATTKVDKLDENVI

-1659 KVGLANKL
+1659 KVGLANKV

-1681 KGTLNVGKR
+1681 KGTLNVGKK
-1690 VFIDGMTGA
+1690 VLIDGTTGV
-1699 ASFDKVVIKGDTGTI
+1699 ASFDRVVIKGDAGTI
-1714 GGLTNKEW
+1714 DGLTNKEW
-1722 DPNKYVT
+1722 NPETIVS

-1758 FSGNDYDEKN
+1758 FSGNDYDETDESTIIHKN
-1768 EKTKIHK
+1768 LGERFEVVGRLKSDMEASSDNIRTRVLKDKQQLEILMSERPVFNEVTAGTDEKTKVV
-1775 KLGER
+1775 
-1780 LEIIGGLEA
+1780 IG
-1789 GADADSKN
+1789 DSGIQ
-1797 LRTRVTDDGKLE
+1797 VG
-1809 LLMSKNARFTTVTTG
+1809 G
-1824 NTILSKD
+1824 NTYISKE
-1831 GLFIKNEKEEKN
+1831 GMNA
-1843 VSLTDKGL
+1843 
-1851 NNGGNKITNLAA
+1851 NGKKITNVGA
-1863 GTHETDAVNKAQLDK
+1863 GELSSTSTDAVNGAQLYA
-1878 AQAAAT
+1878 AQKAAT
-1884 TKLKEGKNIS
+1884 TKVVGDKNVTVGS
-1894 VTSEKGEDGSTTYTV
+1894 VSNEDGSTTYKV
-1909 AMKDTITLGTEKN
+1909 SLNDKISL
-1922 KQIVADG
+1922 
-1929 TMGKLSIGDKIRL
+1929 GDKIRL
-1942 DGTTGNAEF
+1942 DGTTGNADF

-2094 KEGEA
+2094 KEGAA

-2133 GGDIGESIKKQ
+2133 GGDIGESMKKQ

>member
-1 MEENKR
+1 MKKVCECKLRRREMKENKII
-7 LKSWLKRK
+7 KSYLKRK
-15 IRITEALFIAF
+15 VRITEALIVAFCIVGNLAFGNTSQNSTEENGIAIGRIVKIKAGQNVIEIKPKQENQNGEYF
-26 LISGS
+26 LAEKGTASAELAS
-31 VAYANTN
+31 DFQ
-38 AGLAIGENGEVISE
+38 AGFRLNNYNNKYNLSYEAAIGEVHTMNGIEDKYANVKGESSSTDSKE
-52 ITNGYYPSIISTKKV
+52 NKLAKSI
-67 IAALKGTAVVEM
+67 AVGAN
-79 SSDISGLR
+79 SKARNAG
-87 PYNYGNKHNEN
+87 
-98 YEEVT
+98 
-103 GLGNHIGDSY
+103 
-113 SNQDKQIKSIAIGD
+113 IAIGD
-127 YSKAKDGGIALGSYA
+127 YAFASKKNNENDETKDNVKGG
-142 YARHRNDLQNPTYQ
+142 
-156 NGLAIAIGNWSS
+156 AIAIGSFATATASS
-168 ATDLAAIAI
+168 AISLGAAASAQGSNSIAI
-177 GAGANASGI
+177 G
-186 NSLAMMRQ
+186 RQ
-194 SAAKGRF
+194 SAAVKE
-201 ATAIGTTSAAVGDG
+201 T
-215 SIALGQSSTAEGQQ
+215 
-229 SIAIGSSDTVD
+229 SIAIGKVAAAA
-240 KFDISG
+240 
-246 KNIYNPE
+246 E
-253 TSAHSKGKKSIA
+253 KGSIA
-265 IGSGSTS
+265 IGNGTVS
-272 EKDNSLALGAG
+272 EKEGAVVLGEN
-283 AKATLQDSVALGQ
+283 AKSTLENSVALGKDSS
-296 GAATQNGT
+296 TDNGS
-304 KISNVS
+304 IVSNVS
-310 ENSITYN
+310 ENNITYN
-317 NFAGTLTKENMVVS
+317 NFAGALTKENMVVS
-331 FGTKGG
+331 FGTKSGG
-337 ERQLQHVA
+337 RQLQHVA
-345 AGQISKESTDAVNG
+345 AGKISSDSTDAING

-371 TIQNKGKEIHK
+371 TIQNKGSEINK
-382 VHFGDTVDFIDG
+382 VHFGDMVNFIDG
-394 DGTTAEVKKED
+394 DGTTVEVKKED
-405 EHKTTVKY
+405 EHKTSVKY
-413 SVNKST
+413 SIN
-419 LTVSDDGKV
+419 TVSLEVDNQTGKV
-428 SASTVGNH
+428 SVKPKESNNNKN
-436 FATAEDIAKVINES
+436 FATAEDVAKAINES
-450 EKSTTVKSA
+450 EKSTTVKSSDDSLIKV
-459 DEALVRV
+459 DE
-466 NETKKSTKP
+466 KKNTTKP

-484 GDKTKNAIEKVTTKK
+484 GDKAKKAVEDVTTKK
-499 ITITGGETEAN
+499 ITVKGGEQQAN
-510 SFTVADGGDIKVI
+510 SFTVAEGGDIKVI
-523 STEDDGIVKVGT
+523 STGDDGIVKVGA
-535 DTSKKAITVGI
+535 DASKKAITVGI
-546 DKQKFDDAVTNNKT
+546 DKQKFDDAVTNNKM
-560 VQDNVT
+560 VQENVT
-566 KITNNITAIDKLNK
+566 NIKNNKEAIGDLKNNTIALAGNSGMTN
-580 TDIRLGGDNSSQTNP
+580 S
-595 QSLNK
+595 QSLSEQSIK
-600 EHILFNIKGDGTYL
+600 FNIKGDGTYL

-631 ITAEKISDTAKGK
+631 ITTEKISNTAKGK
-644 LTSGTLEVTGEGNT
+644 LKSDTLDVTGEGNT
-658 LGKDINIELK
+658 LGKDINVELK
-668 DNSVTKEKLSD
+668 ENSIHKKHLSD
-679 NVQLGFAGN
+679 DVQLAFNGN

-705 ENGIITNASDSNLVV
+705 ENGIKTNALDSTLVV
-720 KIDEETK
+720 QIDEETK

-761 KASSRIDGDIK
+761 KVSSRIDGDIK
-772 KFKVDVKADGRVENG
+772 KFRVNVKADGRVENG

-806 HYFSINNPDEIEGN
+806 HYFSINNPDETDGN

-847 VGTKVYAKADNTVV
+847 VGTKAYAKEDNTVV
-861 FGKNAIAEKSGGIA
+861 FGKNAVAEKSGGIA

-890 GKNATANKSNSIAI
+890 GKNATANKSNSTAI

-930 VVGTNSHAKGSRA
+930 VVGTNSHAKGSRSI
-943 VVFGSGNTSDGNN
+943 VFGSGNTSDGNN

-996 NNAIAQGIDNVAE
+996 DNAIAQGIDNVAE
-1009 GSNSFAAGYHN
+1009 GNNSFAAGYHN
-1020 IASKDRSIAMGIN
+1020 IASKDKSIAMGIN

-1075 ATANQAN
+1075 ATANQTN
-1082 SVSIGKDVH
+1082 SVSIGKGVH

-1129 NEVSSTAEKT
+1129 NEVGSTAEKT

-1146 YANAKNSVVIGMN
+1146 YANAKNSVVIGIN

-1171 NASHAKG
+1171 NTSHAKG
-1178 ESSIS
+1178 ETSIS

-1280 TKSGVIDFQK
+1280 TKSGIIDFQK

-1333 TLGKADTAM
+1333 SLKKADTAM
-1342 QSWKLQ
+1342 QSFRLQ
-1348 ANGKD
+1348 ANSADETTIENGDRINFNDAKNTNVKKD
-1353 DTDVKNGELVN
+1353 GNTILVN
-1364 FKDGKNVTVVKK
+1364 VNESLKDMK
-1376 ERELSFDV
+1376 
-1384 KGDLQDISSI
+1384 DISGQGTMI
-1394 SNGTTKL
+1394 SFTDKGLSLNNRKIINIAKGTD
-1401 SFSEGKNEISVHNA
+1401 S
-1415 KITNVAAGTQDTDAV
+1415 TDAV
-1430 NVSQLEEAKA
+1430 N
-1440 AATTKVKAGT
+1440 
-1450 NIVSVTSEMDPV
+1450 
-1462 TKASTY
+1462 
-1468 TINAK
+1468 
-1473 ATEVVGDGEIA
+1473 
-1484 VTSSTDNQ
+1484 
-1492 TNVTT
+1492 
-1497 YKIDSTALSTKVNQN
+1497 
-1512 KEELKRIEDDL
+1512 KE
-1523 KNGVFSVSANGAEKD
+1523 
-1538 NIAINENIDFS
+1538 
-1549 SGNENITVSY
+1549 
-1559 DKSENKFTHT
+1559 
-1569 LSNTLKEISSIQ
+1569 
-1581 NDKGTGF
+1581 
-1588 TIGDK
+1588 
-1593 TITFVN
+1593 
-1599 PSDSKQGVQLKNVAD
+1599 
-1614 GTDPNDA
+1614 
-1621 VNKGQLDQAK
+1621 QLDEAK

-1659 KVGLANKL
+1659 KVGLANKV

-1673 TAVSLDGE
+1673 TSVSLDGE
-1681 KGTLNVGKR
+1681 KGTLNVGKK
-1690 VFIDGMTGA
+1690 VLIDGMTGA
-1699 ASFDKVVIKGDTGTI
+1699 ASFDKVVIKGDAGTI

-1742 KKIEDNTEDL
+1742 KKIQNTTEDL
-1752 VNRGMD
+1752 LNKGMN
-1758 FSGNDYDEKN
+1758 FAGNDYDEKD
-1768 EKTKIHK
+1768 ESTIIHK

-1780 LEIIGGLEA
+1780 FEVVGRLKSDMEA
-1789 GADADSKN
+1789 SSDN
-1797 LRTRVTDDGKLE
+1797 IRTRVLKDKQQLE
-1809 LLMSKNARFTTVTTG
+1809 ILMSERPVFKEVTAGTDEKTKVVIGDAGIQVGG
-1824 NTILSKD
+1824 NTYISKE
-1831 GLFIKNEKEEKN
+1831 GMNA
-1843 VSLTDKGL
+1843 
-1851 NNGGNKITNLAA
+1851 NGKKITNVGA
-1863 GTHETDAVNKAQLDK
+1863 GELSSASTDAVNGAQLYA
-1878 AQAAAT
+1878 AQKAAT
-1884 TKLKEGKNIS
+1884 TKVVGDKNVTVGS
-1894 VTSEKGEDGSTTYTV
+1894 VNNEDGSTTYKV
-1909 AMKDTITLGTEKN
+1909 SLNDKISL
-1922 KQIVADG
+1922 
-1929 TMGKLSIGDKIRL
+1929 GDKIRL
-1942 DGTTGNAEF
+1942 DGTTGNADF

-1987 LKEVQDNVTTK
+1987 LKEVQDHVTTK

-2019 TVHKNLGETLA
+2019 AVHKNLGETLA

-2059 LDKHVSVDTLTAKEG
+2059 LDRHLRVDTLIAKEG

-2084 GKNTEAKIFV
+2084 GKNTEAEIFV

-2099 GVTGTDGENMDRIVY
+2099 GVAGTDGENMDRIVY

-2119 REHTLAT
+2119 KEHTLAT

-2144 LNETVNVRGGIT
+2144 LNKTVHVRGGIT
-2156 DADKLSQ
+2156 DTEKLSK

-2230 KITNIAAGTESND
+2230 KITNLAAGTDSND

-2249 LNEVKEVINNHAAA
+2249 LNEVKEVINNHATA
-2263 ISNNTRKIEKMH
+2263 ISNNARKIEKMH

-2326 NIRVHANVSI
+2326 NVRVHANVSI

-2348 VGASWRFNLK
+2348 IGASWRFNLK

>member
-15 IRITEALFIAF
+15 VRITEALFVAF

-31 VAYANTN
+31 VAYADAS

-67 IAALKGTAVVEM
+67 TAALKGTAVVEM

-87 PYNYGNKHNEN
+87 PYNYHNQYNKN
-98 YEEVT
+98 YEEVI
-103 GLGNHIGDSY
+103 GLGNHTGDSY

-127 YSKAKDGGIALGSYA
+127 HSKAKDGGIALGSYA
-142 YARHRNDLQNPTYQ
+142 YAKHKHNLQNPTYQ
-156 NGLAIAIGNWSS
+156 NGLAIAIGNWAS
-168 ATDLAAIAI
+168 ATDLAAMAI
-177 GAGANASGI
+177 GAGANAGGI

-194 SAAKGRF
+194 SAAVGKYS
-201 ATAIGTTSAAVGDG
+201 TAIGTTSAAVGDG

-229 SIAIGSSDTVD
+229 SIAIGSSDTVTNFNITG
-240 KFDISG
+240 KDI
-246 KNIYNPE
+246 YEPT

-272 EKDNSLALGAG
+272 EKDNSLALGTG
-283 AKATLQDSVALGQ
+283 AKATLEDSVALGQ

-345 AGQISKESTDAVNG
+345 AGKISNDSTDAING

-371 TIQNKGKEIHK
+371 TIQNKGNEMNR
-382 VHFGDTVDFIDG
+382 VHFGDKVDFIDG
-394 DGTTAEVKKED
+394 EGTTVEVKKED
-405 EHKTTVKY
+405 EHKTSVKY
-413 SVNKST
+413 SVNA
-419 LTVSDDGKV
+419 VSLEVDNQTGKV
-428 SASTVGNH
+428 SVKPKEPNNNKN
-436 FATAEDIAKVINES
+436 FATAEDVAKAINES

-459 DEALVRV
+459 DEALVKV
-466 NETKKSTKP
+466 DEKKNTTKP

-484 GDKTKNAIEKVTTKK
+484 GEKAKKTIEDVTNKK
-499 ITITGGETEAN
+499 ITVTGGETEAN
-510 SFTVADGGDIKVI
+510 SFTVAEGGNIKVI
-523 STEDDGIVKVGT
+523 STGEDGIVKIGADV
-535 DTSKKAITVGI
+535 SKKAITVGV

-560 VQDNVT
+560 VQENVT
-566 KITNNITAIDKLNK
+566 KITNNTTAIDKLNK
-580 TDIRLGGDNSSQTNP
+580 TDIRLGGDNSTQTNS

-631 ITAEKISDTAKGK
+631 ITVEKISDTAKGK
-644 LTSGTLEVTGEGNT
+644 LTSGTLDITGEGNT

-679 NVQLGFAGN
+679 DVQLGFAGN

-820 YNNDGATGKNAMAI
+820 YNNDGATGKNAMAV

-847 VGTKVYAKADNTVV
+847 VGTKAYAKADNTV
-861 FGKNAIAEKSGGIA
+861 
-875 IGAEVYANMDSTIVL
+875 VL

-919 EFSTTSGENSF
+919 ESSTTSGENSF

-962 SNHAK
+962 SNHTK
-967 ADSSVAQGRNNV
+967 ADLSVAQGRNNV

-996 NNAIAQGIDNVAE
+996 DNAIAQGIDNVAE
-1009 GSNSFAAGYHN
+1009 GSSSFAAGYHN

-1075 ATANQAN
+1075 ATANQIN

-1430 NVSQLEEAKA
+1430 NVSQLEE
-1440 AATTKVKAGT
+1440 V
-1450 NIVSVTSEMDPV
+1450 
-1462 TKASTY
+1462 
-1468 TINAK
+1468 
-1473 ATEVVGDGEIA
+1473 
-1484 VTSSTDNQ
+1484 
-1492 TNVTT
+1492 
-1497 YKIDSTALSTKVNQN
+1497 
-1512 KEELKRIEDDL
+1512 
-1523 KNGVFSVSANGAEKD
+1523 
-1538 NIAINENIDFS
+1538 
-1549 SGNENITVSY
+1549 
-1559 DKSENKFTHT
+1559 
-1569 LSNTLKEISSIQ
+1569 
-1581 NDKGTGF
+1581 
-1588 TIGDK
+1588 
-1593 TITFVN
+1593 
-1599 PSDSKQGVQLKNVAD
+1599 
-1614 GTDPNDA
+1614 
-1621 VNKGQLDQAK
+1621 K
-1631 AAATTKVDKLDENVV
+1631 AAATTKVDKLDENVI

-1659 KVGLANKL
+1659 KVGLANKV

-1681 KGTLNVGKR
+1681 KGTLNVGKK
-1690 VFIDGMTGA
+1690 VLIDGTTGV
-1699 ASFDKVVIKGDTGTI
+1699 ASFDRVVIKGDAGTI
-1714 GGLTNKEW
+1714 DGLTNKEW
-1722 DPNKYVT
+1722 NPETIVS

-1758 FSGNDYDEKN
+1758 FSGNDYDETDESTIIHKN
-1768 EKTKIHK
+1768 LGERFEVVGRLKSDMEASSDNIRTRVLKDKQQLEILMSERPVFNEVTAGTDEKTKVV
-1775 KLGER
+1775 
-1780 LEIIGGLEA
+1780 IG
-1789 GADADSKN
+1789 DSGIQ
-1797 LRTRVTDDGKLE
+1797 VG
-1809 LLMSKNARFTTVTTG
+1809 G
-1824 NTILSKD
+1824 NTYISKE
-1831 GLFIKNEKEEKN
+1831 GMNA
-1843 VSLTDKGL
+1843 
-1851 NNGGNKITNLAA
+1851 NGKKITNVGA
-1863 GTHETDAVNKAQLDK
+1863 GELSSTSTDAVNGAQLYA
-1878 AQAAAT
+1878 AQKAAT
-1884 TKLKEGKNIS
+1884 TKVVGDKNVTVGS
-1894 VTSEKGEDGSTTYTV
+1894 VSNEDGSTTYKV
-1909 AMKDTITLGTEKN
+1909 SLNDKISL
-1922 KQIVADG
+1922 
-1929 TMGKLSIGDKIRL
+1929 GDKIRL
-1942 DGTTGNAEF
+1942 DGTTGNADF

-2094 KEGEA
+2094 KEGAA

-2133 GGDIGESIKKQ
+2133 GGDIGESMKKQ

>member
-15 IRITEALFIAF
+15 VRITEALFVAF

-31 VAYANTN
+31 VAYADAS

-67 IAALKGTAVVEM
+67 TAALKGTAVVEM

-87 PYNYGNKHNEN
+87 PYNYHNQYNKN
-98 YEEVT
+98 YEEVI
-103 GLGNHIGDSY
+103 GLGNHTGNSY

-127 YSKAKDGGIALGSYA
+127 HSKAKDGGIALGSYA
-142 YARHRNDLQNPTYQ
+142 YAKHKHNLQNPTYQ
-156 NGLAIAIGNWSS
+156 NGLAIAIGNWAS
-168 ATDLAAIAI
+168 ATDLAAMAI
-177 GAGANASGI
+177 GAGANAGGI

-194 SAAKGRF
+194 SAAVGKYS
-201 ATAIGTTSAAVGDG
+201 TAIGTTSAAVGDG

-229 SIAIGSSDTVD
+229 SIAIGSSDTVTNFNITG
-240 KFDISG
+240 KDI
-246 KNIYNPE
+246 YEPT

-272 EKDNSLALGAG
+272 EKDNSLALGTG
-283 AKATLQDSVALGQ
+283 AKATLEDSVALGQ

-345 AGQISKESTDAVNG
+345 AGKISNDSTDAING

-371 TIQNKGKEIHK
+371 TIQNKGNEMNR
-382 VHFGDTVDFIDG
+382 VHFGDKVDFIDG
-394 DGTTAEVKKED
+394 EGTTVEVKKED
-405 EHKTTVKY
+405 EHKTSVKY
-413 SVNKST
+413 SVNA
-419 LTVSDDGKV
+419 VSLEVDNQTGKV
-428 SASTVGNH
+428 SVKPKEPNNNKN
-436 FATAEDIAKVINES
+436 FATAEDVAKAINES

-459 DEALVRV
+459 DEALVKV
-466 NETKKSTKP
+466 DEKKNTTKP

-484 GDKTKNAIEKVTTKK
+484 GEKAKKTIEDVTNKK
-499 ITITGGETEAN
+499 ITVTGGETEAN
-510 SFTVADGGDIKVI
+510 SFTVAEGGNIKVI
-523 STEDDGIVKVGT
+523 STGEDGIVKIGADV
-535 DTSKKAITVGI
+535 SKKAITVGV

-560 VQDNVT
+560 VQENVT
-566 KITNNITAIDKLNK
+566 KITNNTTAIDKLNK
-580 TDIRLGGDNSSQTNP
+580 TDIRLGGDNSTQTNS

-631 ITAEKISDTAKGK
+631 ITVEKISDTAKGK
-644 LTSGTLEVTGEGNT
+644 LTSGTLDITGEGNT

-679 NVQLGFAGN
+679 DVQLGFAGN

-820 YNNDGATGKNAMAI
+820 YNNDGATGKNAMAV

-847 VGTKVYAKADNTVV
+847 VGTKAYAKADNTV
-861 FGKNAIAEKSGGIA
+861 
-875 IGAEVYANMDSTIVL
+875 VL

-919 EFSTTSGENSF
+919 ESSTTSGENSF

-962 SNHAK
+962 SNHTK
-967 ADSSVAQGRNNV
+967 ADLSVAQGRNNV

-996 NNAIAQGIDNVAE
+996 DNAIAQGIDNVAE

-1075 ATANQAN
+1075 ATANQIN

-1430 NVSQLEEAKA
+1430 NVSQLEE
-1440 AATTKVKAGT
+1440 V
-1450 NIVSVTSEMDPV
+1450 
-1462 TKASTY
+1462 
-1468 TINAK
+1468 
-1473 ATEVVGDGEIA
+1473 
-1484 VTSSTDNQ
+1484 
-1492 TNVTT
+1492 
-1497 YKIDSTALSTKVNQN
+1497 
-1512 KEELKRIEDDL
+1512 
-1523 KNGVFSVSANGAEKD
+1523 
-1538 NIAINENIDFS
+1538 
-1549 SGNENITVSY
+1549 
-1559 DKSENKFTHT
+1559 
-1569 LSNTLKEISSIQ
+1569 
-1581 NDKGTGF
+1581 
-1588 TIGDK
+1588 
-1593 TITFVN
+1593 
-1599 PSDSKQGVQLKNVAD
+1599 
-1614 GTDPNDA
+1614 
-1621 VNKGQLDQAK
+1621 K
-1631 AAATTKVDKLDENVV
+1631 AAATTKVDKLDENVI

-1659 KVGLANKL
+1659 KVGLANKV

-1681 KGTLNVGKR
+1681 KGTLNVGKK
-1690 VFIDGMTGA
+1690 VLIDGTTGV
-1699 ASFDKVVIKGDTGTI
+1699 ASFDRVVIKGDAGTI
-1714 GGLTNKEW
+1714 DGLTNKEW
-1722 DPNKYVT
+1722 NPETIVS

-1758 FSGNDYDEKN
+1758 FSGNDYDETDESTIIHKN
-1768 EKTKIHK
+1768 LGERFEVVGRLKSDMEASSDNIRTRVLKDKQQLEILMSERPVFNEVTAGTDEKTKVV
-1775 KLGER
+1775 
-1780 LEIIGGLEA
+1780 IG
-1789 GADADSKN
+1789 DSGIQ
-1797 LRTRVTDDGKLE
+1797 VG
-1809 LLMSKNARFTTVTTG
+1809 G
-1824 NTILSKD
+1824 NTYISKE
-1831 GLFIKNEKEEKN
+1831 GMNA
-1843 VSLTDKGL
+1843 
-1851 NNGGNKITNLAA
+1851 NGKKITNVGA
-1863 GTHETDAVNKAQLDK
+1863 GELSSTSTDAVNGAQLYA
-1878 AQAAAT
+1878 AQKAAT
-1884 TKLKEGKNIS
+1884 TKVVGDKNVTVGS
-1894 VTSEKGEDGSTTYTV
+1894 VSNEDGSTTYKV
-1909 AMKDTITLGTEKN
+1909 SLNDKISL
-1922 KQIVADG
+1922 
-1929 TMGKLSIGDKIRL
+1929 GDKIRL
-1942 DGTTGNAEF
+1942 DGTTGNADF

-2094 KEGEA
+2094 KEGAA

-2133 GGDIGESIKKQ
+2133 GGDIGESMKKQ

>member
-15 IRITEALFIAF
+15 VRITEALFVAF

-31 VAYANTN
+31 VVYADTDTN

-52 ITNGYYPSIISTKKV
+52 ITYGYYPSVIKK

-87 PYNYGNKHNEN
+87 PYNYQNKHNKN

-103 GLGNHIGDSY
+103 GLGSHTGDSY

-127 YSKAKDGGIALGSYA
+127 HSRAKDGGIALGSYA
-142 YARHRNDLQNPTYQ
+142 YAKHKDNLQNPTYQ

-177 GAGANASGI
+177 GAGANASGV

-194 SAAKGRF
+194 SAATGRF
-201 ATAIGTTSAAVGDG
+201 ATAIGTTSAAVGAG

-229 SIAIGSSDTVD
+229 SIAIGSSDTVTNFNITG
-240 KFDISG
+240 KDI
-246 KNIYNPE
+246 YEPT

-265 IGSGSTS
+265 IGSGATS
-272 EKDNSLALGAG
+272 EKDNSLALGTG
-283 AKATLQDSVALGQ
+283 AKATLEDSVALGQ
-296 GAATQNGT
+296 GATTQNGT

-310 ENSITYN
+310 ENSITYD

-345 AGQISKESTDAVNG
+345 AGQISKDSTDAVNG

-371 TIQNKGKEIHK
+371 TIQNKGSEIHK

-394 DGTTAEVKKED
+394 DGTTVEVKKED

-428 SASTVGNH
+428 SASTAGNH
-436 FATAEDIAKVINES
+436 FATAEDVAKAINDS
-450 EKSTTVKSA
+450 EKSTTVKSE
-459 DEALVRV
+459 DETLIKV
-466 NETKKSTKP
+466 NETKKHDKA

-484 GDKTKNAIEKVTTKK
+484 GEKAKNAIEKVTTKK
-499 ITITGGETEAN
+499 ITVSGGETEAN
-510 SFTVADGGDIKVI
+510 SFTVAEGGNIKVI
-523 STEDDGIVKVGT
+523 STGEDGIVKVGA
-535 DTSKKAITVGI
+535 DASKKAITVGI

-560 VQDNVT
+560 VQENMT
-566 KITNNITAIDKLNK
+566 KITNNEEAIEDLKNNTIALA
-580 TDIRLGGDNSSQTNP
+580 GNSGTTNS
-595 QSLNK
+595 QSLSEQAIK
-600 EHILFNIKGDGTYL
+600 FNIKGDGTYL

-625 SLKDKS
+625 SLKDNS
-631 ITAEKISDTAKGK
+631 I
-644 LTSGTLEVTGEGNT
+644 
-658 LGKDINIELK
+658 
-668 DNSVTKEKLSD
+668 TKEKLSD
-679 NVQLGFAGN
+679 DVQLGFAGN

-705 ENGIITNASDSNLVV
+705 ENGITTNASDSNLVV

-820 YNNDGATGKNAMAI
+820 YNNDGATGKNTMAI

-847 VGTKVYAKADNTVV
+847 VGTKAYAKADNTVV
-861 FGKNAIAEKSGGIA
+861 FGKNAVAEKSGGIA

-996 NNAIAQGIDNVAE
+996 NNTIAQGIDNVAE

-1075 ATANQAN
+1075 ATANQAS

-1207 AGVKGESFG
+1207 AGVKGESFE

-1512 KEELKRIEDDL
+1512 KEELKRIDDDL

-1569 LSNTLKEISSIQ
+1569 LSNTLKGISSIQ
-1581 NDKGTGF
+1581 NDKGIGF

-1673 TAVSLDGE
+1673 TSVSLDGD
-1681 KGTLNVGKR
+1681 KGTLNVGKK

-1699 ASFDKVVIKGDTGTI
+1699 ASFDKVVIKGDAGTI
-1714 GGLTNKEW
+1714 DGLTNKEW

-1742 KKIEDNTEDL
+1742 KKIQDNTEDL
-1752 VNRGMD
+1752 VNKGMN
-1758 FSGNDYDEKN
+1758 FAGNDYDETDESTIIHKN
-1768 EKTKIHK
+1768 LGERFEVVGRLKSDMEASSDNIRTRVLKDKQQLEILMSERPVFKEVTAGTDEKTKVV
-1775 KLGER
+1775 
-1780 LEIIGGLEA
+1780 IG
-1789 GADADSKN
+1789 DSGIQ
-1797 LRTRVTDDGKLE
+1797 VG
-1809 LLMSKNARFTTVTTG
+1809 G
-1824 NTILSKD
+1824 NTYISKE
-1831 GLFIKNEKEEKN
+1831 GMNA
-1843 VSLTDKGL
+1843 
-1851 NNGGNKITNLAA
+1851 NGKKITNVGA
-1863 GTHETDAVNKAQLDK
+1863 GELSSTSTDAVNGAQLYA
-1878 AQAAAT
+1878 AQKAAT
-1884 TKLKEGKNIS
+1884 TKVVGDKNVTVGS
-1894 VTSEKGEDGSTTYTV
+1894 VSNEDGSTTYKV
-1909 AMKDTITLGTEKN
+1909 SLNDKISL
-1922 KQIVADG
+1922 
-1929 TMGKLSIGDKIRL
+1929 GDKIRL

>member
-1 MEENKR
+1 
-7 LKSWLKRK
+7 
-15 IRITEALFIAF
+15 
-26 LISGS
+26 
-31 VAYANTN
+31 
-38 AGLAIGENGEVISE
+38 
-52 ITNGYYPSIISTKKV
+52 
-67 IAALKGTAVVEM
+67 
-79 SSDISGLR
+79 
-87 PYNYGNKHNEN
+87 
-98 YEEVT
+98 
-103 GLGNHIGDSY
+103 
-113 SNQDKQIKSIAIGD
+113 
-127 YSKAKDGGIALGSYA
+127 
-142 YARHRNDLQNPTYQ
+142 
-156 NGLAIAIGNWSS
+156 
-168 ATDLAAIAI
+168 
-177 GAGANASGI
+177 
-186 NSLAMMRQ
+186 
-194 SAAKGRF
+194 
-201 ATAIGTTSAAVGDG
+201 
-215 SIALGQSSTAEGQQ
+215 
-229 SIAIGSSDTVD
+229 
-240 KFDISG
+240 
-246 KNIYNPE
+246 
-253 TSAHSKGKKSIA
+253 
-265 IGSGSTS
+265 
-272 EKDNSLALGAG
+272 
-283 AKATLQDSVALGQ
+283 
-296 GAATQNGT
+296 
-304 KISNVS
+304 
-310 ENSITYN
+310 
-317 NFAGTLTKENMVVS
+317 
-331 FGTKGG
+331 
-337 ERQLQHVA
+337 
-345 AGQISKESTDAVNG
+345 
-359 SQLYSVIKNASW
+359 
-371 TIQNKGKEIHK
+371 
-382 VHFGDTVDFIDG
+382 
-394 DGTTAEVKKED
+394 
-405 EHKTTVKY
+405 
-413 SVNKST
+413 
-419 LTVSDDGKV
+419 
-428 SASTVGNH
+428 
-436 FATAEDIAKVINES
+436 
-450 EKSTTVKSA
+450 
-459 DEALVRV
+459 
-466 NETKKSTKP
+466 
-475 FETEYTISL
+475 
-484 GDKTKNAIEKVTTKK
+484 
-499 ITITGGETEAN
+499 
-510 SFTVADGGDIKVI
+510 
-523 STEDDGIVKVGT
+523 
-535 DTSKKAITVGI
+535 
-546 DKQKFDDAVTNNKT
+546 
-560 VQDNVT
+560 
-566 KITNNITAIDKLNK
+566 
-580 TDIRLGGDNSSQTNP
+580 
-595 QSLNK
+595 
-600 EHILFNIKGDGTYL
+600 
-614 NAEAK
+614 
-619 DDTVTL
+619 
-625 SLKDKS
+625 
-631 ITAEKISDTAKGK
+631 
-644 LTSGTLEVTGEGNT
+644 
-658 LGKDINIELK
+658 
-668 DNSVTKEKLSD
+668 
-679 NVQLGFAGN
+679 
-688 SGSGAVKL
+688 
-696 KDGTFTIKG
+696 
-705 ENGIITNASDSNLVV
+705 
-720 KIDEETK
+720 
-727 KKIDNA
+727 
-733 ADTNLSNVTN
+733 
-743 EGKKV
+743 
-748 IQGLVDMEDGENT
+748 MEDGENT

-820 YNNDGATGKNAMAI
+820 YNNDGATGKNAMAV

-847 VGTKVYAKADNTVV
+847 VGTKAYAKADNTV
-861 FGKNAIAEKSGGIA
+861 
-875 IGAEVYANMDSTIVL
+875 VL

-919 EFSTTSGENSF
+919 ESSTTSGENSF

-962 SNHAK
+962 SNHTK
-967 ADSSVAQGRNNV
+967 ADLSVAQGRNNV

-996 NNAIAQGIDNVAE
+996 DNAIAQGIDNVAE

-1075 ATANQAN
+1075 ATANQIN

-1207 AGVKGESFG
+1207 AGDKGESFG

-1430 NVSQLEEAKA
+1430 NVSQLEE
-1440 AATTKVKAGT
+1440 V
-1450 NIVSVTSEMDPV
+1450 
-1462 TKASTY
+1462 
-1468 TINAK
+1468 
-1473 ATEVVGDGEIA
+1473 
-1484 VTSSTDNQ
+1484 
-1492 TNVTT
+1492 
-1497 YKIDSTALSTKVNQN
+1497 
-1512 KEELKRIEDDL
+1512 
-1523 KNGVFSVSANGAEKD
+1523 
-1538 NIAINENIDFS
+1538 
-1549 SGNENITVSY
+1549 
-1559 DKSENKFTHT
+1559 
-1569 LSNTLKEISSIQ
+1569 
-1581 NDKGTGF
+1581 
-1588 TIGDK
+1588 
-1593 TITFVN
+1593 
-1599 PSDSKQGVQLKNVAD
+1599 
-1614 GTDPNDA
+1614 
-1621 VNKGQLDQAK
+1621 K
-1631 AAATTKVDKLDENVV
+1631 AAATTKVDKLDENVI

-1659 KVGLANKL
+1659 KVGLANKV

-1681 KGTLNVGKR
+1681 KGTLNVGKK
-1690 VFIDGMTGA
+1690 VLIDGTTGV
-1699 ASFDKVVIKGDTGTI
+1699 ASFDRVVIKGDAGTI
-1714 GGLTNKEW
+1714 DGLTNKEW
-1722 DPNKYVT
+1722 NPETIVS

-1758 FSGNDYDEKN
+1758 FSGNDYDETDESTIIHKN
-1768 EKTKIHK
+1768 LGERFEVVGRLKSDMEASSDNIRTRVLKDKQQLEILMSERPVFNEVTAGTDEKTKVV
-1775 KLGER
+1775 
-1780 LEIIGGLEA
+1780 IG
-1789 GADADSKN
+1789 DSGIQ
-1797 LRTRVTDDGKLE
+1797 VG
-1809 LLMSKNARFTTVTTG
+1809 G
-1824 NTILSKD
+1824 NTYISKE
-1831 GLFIKNEKEEKN
+1831 GMNA
-1843 VSLTDKGL
+1843 
-1851 NNGGNKITNLAA
+1851 NGKKITNVGA
-1863 GTHETDAVNKAQLDK
+1863 GELSSTSTDAVNGAQLYA
-1878 AQAAAT
+1878 AQKAAT
-1884 TKLKEGKNIS
+1884 TKVVGDKNVTVGS
-1894 VTSEKGEDGSTTYTV
+1894 VSNEDGSTTYKV
-1909 AMKDTITLGTEKN
+1909 SLNDKISL
-1922 KQIVADG
+1922 
-1929 TMGKLSIGDKIRL
+1929 GDKIRL
-1942 DGTTGNAEF
+1942 DGTTGNADF

-2094 KEGEA
+2094 KEGAA

-2133 GGDIGESIKKQ
+2133 GGDIGESMKKQ

>member
-1 MEENKR
+1 
-7 LKSWLKRK
+7 
-15 IRITEALFIAF
+15 
-26 LISGS
+26 
-31 VAYANTN
+31 
-38 AGLAIGENGEVISE
+38 
-52 ITNGYYPSIISTKKV
+52 
-67 IAALKGTAVVEM
+67 M
-79 SSDISGLR
+79 SR
-87 PYNYGNKHNEN
+87 
-98 YEEVT
+98 
-103 GLGNHIGDSY
+103 GLGDVY
-113 SNQDKQIKSIAIGD
+113 K
-127 YSKAKDGGIALGSYA
+127 
-142 YARHRNDLQNPTYQ
+142 
-156 NGLAIAIGNWSS
+156 
-168 ATDLAAIAI
+168 
-177 GAGANASGI
+177 
-186 NSLAMMRQ
+186 RQ
-194 SAAKGRF
+194 
-201 ATAIGTTSAAVGDG
+201 
-215 SIALGQSSTAEGQQ
+215 
-229 SIAIGSSDTVD
+229 
-240 KFDISG
+240 
-246 KNIYNPE
+246 
-253 TSAHSKGKKSIA
+253 
-265 IGSGSTS
+265 
-272 EKDNSLALGAG
+272 
-283 AKATLQDSVALGQ
+283 
-296 GAATQNGT
+296 
-304 KISNVS
+304 
-310 ENSITYN
+310 
-317 NFAGTLTKENMVVS
+317 
-331 FGTKGG
+331 
-337 ERQLQHVA
+337 
-345 AGQISKESTDAVNG
+345 
-359 SQLYSVIKNASW
+359 
-371 TIQNKGKEIHK
+371 
-382 VHFGDTVDFIDG
+382 
-394 DGTTAEVKKED
+394 
-405 EHKTTVKY
+405 
-413 SVNKST
+413 
-419 LTVSDDGKV
+419 
-428 SASTVGNH
+428 
-436 FATAEDIAKVINES
+436 
-450 EKSTTVKSA
+450 
-459 DEALVRV
+459 
-466 NETKKSTKP
+466 
-475 FETEYTISL
+475 
-484 GDKTKNAIEKVTTKK
+484 
-499 ITITGGETEAN
+499 
-510 SFTVADGGDIKVI
+510 
-523 STEDDGIVKVGT
+523 
-535 DTSKKAITVGI
+535 
-546 DKQKFDDAVTNNKT
+546 
-560 VQDNVT
+560 
-566 KITNNITAIDKLNK
+566 
-580 TDIRLGGDNSSQTNP
+580 
-595 QSLNK
+595 
-600 EHILFNIKGDGTYL
+600 
-614 NAEAK
+614 
-619 DDTVTL
+619 
-625 SLKDKS
+625 
-631 ITAEKISDTAKGK
+631 
-644 LTSGTLEVTGEGNT
+644 
-658 LGKDINIELK
+658 
-668 DNSVTKEKLSD
+668 
-679 NVQLGFAGN
+679 
-688 SGSGAVKL
+688 
-696 KDGTFTIKG
+696 
-705 ENGIITNASDSNLVV
+705 
-720 KIDEETK
+720 
-727 KKIDNA
+727 
-733 ADTNLSNVTN
+733 NLSNVTN

-820 YNNDGATGKNAMAI
+820 YNNDGATGKNAMAV

-847 VGTKVYAKADNTVV
+847 VGTKAYAKADNTV
-861 FGKNAIAEKSGGIA
+861 
-875 IGAEVYANMDSTIVL
+875 VL

-919 EFSTTSGENSF
+919 ESSTTSGENSF

-962 SNHAK
+962 SNHTK
-967 ADSSVAQGRNNV
+967 ADLSVAQGRNNV

-996 NNAIAQGIDNVAE
+996 DNAIAQGIDNVAE

-1075 ATANQAN
+1075 ATANQIN

-1430 NVSQLEEAKA
+1430 NVSQLEE
-1440 AATTKVKAGT
+1440 V
-1450 NIVSVTSEMDPV
+1450 
-1462 TKASTY
+1462 
-1468 TINAK
+1468 
-1473 ATEVVGDGEIA
+1473 
-1484 VTSSTDNQ
+1484 
-1492 TNVTT
+1492 
-1497 YKIDSTALSTKVNQN
+1497 
-1512 KEELKRIEDDL
+1512 
-1523 KNGVFSVSANGAEKD
+1523 
-1538 NIAINENIDFS
+1538 
-1549 SGNENITVSY
+1549 
-1559 DKSENKFTHT
+1559 
-1569 LSNTLKEISSIQ
+1569 
-1581 NDKGTGF
+1581 
-1588 TIGDK
+1588 
-1593 TITFVN
+1593 
-1599 PSDSKQGVQLKNVAD
+1599 
-1614 GTDPNDA
+1614 
-1621 VNKGQLDQAK
+1621 K
-1631 AAATTKVDKLDENVV
+1631 AAATTKVDKLDENVI

-1659 KVGLANKL
+1659 KVGLANKV

-1681 KGTLNVGKR
+1681 KGTLNVGKK
-1690 VFIDGMTGA
+1690 VLIDGTTGV
-1699 ASFDKVVIKGDTGTI
+1699 ASFDRVVIKGDAGTI
-1714 GGLTNKEW
+1714 DGLTNKEW
-1722 DPNKYVT
+1722 NPETIVS

-1758 FSGNDYDEKN
+1758 FSGNDYDETDESTIIHKN
-1768 EKTKIHK
+1768 LGERFEVVGRLKSDMEASSDNIRTRVLKDKQQLEILMSERPVFNEVTAGTDEKTKVV
-1775 KLGER
+1775 
-1780 LEIIGGLEA
+1780 IG
-1789 GADADSKN
+1789 DSGIQ
-1797 LRTRVTDDGKLE
+1797 VG
-1809 LLMSKNARFTTVTTG
+1809 G
-1824 NTILSKD
+1824 NTYISKE
-1831 GLFIKNEKEEKN
+1831 GMNA
-1843 VSLTDKGL
+1843 
-1851 NNGGNKITNLAA
+1851 NGKKITNVGA
-1863 GTHETDAVNKAQLDK
+1863 GELSSTSTDAVNGAQLYA
-1878 AQAAAT
+1878 AQKAAT
-1884 TKLKEGKNIS
+1884 TKVVGDKNVTVGS
-1894 VTSEKGEDGSTTYTV
+1894 VSNEDGSTTYKV
-1909 AMKDTITLGTEKN
+1909 SLNDKISL
-1922 KQIVADG
+1922 
-1929 TMGKLSIGDKIRL
+1929 GDKIRL
-1942 DGTTGNAEF
+1942 DGTTGNADF

-2094 KEGEA
+2094 KEGAA

-2133 GGDIGESIKKQ
+2133 GGDIGESMKKQ

>member
-15 IRITEALFIAF
+15 VRITEALFVAF

-31 VAYANTN
+31 VAYADAS

-67 IAALKGTAVVEM
+67 TAALKGTAVVEM

-87 PYNYGNKHNEN
+87 PYNYHNQYNKN
-98 YEEVT
+98 YEEVI
-103 GLGNHIGDSY
+103 GLGNHTGDSY

-127 YSKAKDGGIALGSYA
+127 HSKAKDGGIALGSYA
-142 YARHRNDLQNPTYQ
+142 YAKHKHNLQNPTYQ
-156 NGLAIAIGNWSS
+156 NGLAIAIGNWAS
-168 ATDLAAIAI
+168 ATDLAAMAI
-177 GAGANASGI
+177 GAGANAGGI

-194 SAAKGRF
+194 
-201 ATAIGTTSAAVGDG
+201 SAAVGDG

-229 SIAIGSSDTVD
+229 SIAIGSSDTVTNFNITG
-240 KFDISG
+240 KDI
-246 KNIYNPE
+246 YEPT

-272 EKDNSLALGAG
+272 EKDNSLALGTG
-283 AKATLQDSVALGQ
+283 AKATLEDSVALGQ

-345 AGQISKESTDAVNG
+345 AGKISNDSTDAING

-371 TIQNKGKEIHK
+371 TIQNKGNEMNR
-382 VHFGDTVDFIDG
+382 VHFGDKVDFIDG
-394 DGTTAEVKKED
+394 EGTTVEVKKED
-405 EHKTTVKY
+405 EHKTSVKY
-413 SVNKST
+413 SVNA
-419 LTVSDDGKV
+419 VSLEVDNQTGKV
-428 SASTVGNH
+428 SVKPKEPNNNKN
-436 FATAEDIAKVINES
+436 FATAEDVAKAINES

-459 DEALVRV
+459 DEALVKV
-466 NETKKSTKP
+466 DEKKNTTKP

-484 GDKTKNAIEKVTTKK
+484 GEKAKKTIEDVTNKK
-499 ITITGGETEAN
+499 ITVTGGETEAN
-510 SFTVADGGDIKVI
+510 SFTVAEGGNIKVI
-523 STEDDGIVKVGT
+523 STGEDGIVKIGADV
-535 DTSKKAITVGI
+535 SKKAITVGV

-560 VQDNVT
+560 VQENVT
-566 KITNNITAIDKLNK
+566 KITNNTTAIDKLNK
-580 TDIRLGGDNSSQTNP
+580 TDIRLGGDNSTQTNS

-631 ITAEKISDTAKGK
+631 ITVEKISDTAKGK
-644 LTSGTLEVTGEGNT
+644 LTSGTLDITGEGNT

-679 NVQLGFAGN
+679 DVQLGFAGN

-820 YNNDGATGKNAMAI
+820 YNNDGATGKNAMAV

-847 VGTKVYAKADNTVV
+847 VGTKAYAKADNTVV
-861 FGKNAIAEKSGGIA
+861 FGKNAVAEKSGGIA

-1020 IASKDRSIAMGIN
+1020 IASKDRSIAMGTN

-1075 ATANQAN
+1075 ATANQAS

-1440 AATTKVKAGT
+1440 AATTKV
-1450 NIVSVTSEMDPV
+1450 
-1462 TKASTY
+1462 
-1468 TINAK
+1468 
-1473 ATEVVGDGEIA
+1473 
-1484 VTSSTDNQ
+1484 DN
-1492 TNVTT
+1492 
-1497 YKIDSTALSTKVNQN
+1497 
-1512 KEELKRIEDDL
+1512 
-1523 KNGVFSVSANGAEKD
+1523 
-1538 NIAINENIDFS
+1538 
-1549 SGNENITVSY
+1549 
-1559 DKSENKFTHT
+1559 
-1569 LSNTLKEISSIQ
+1569 
-1581 NDKGTGF
+1581 
-1588 TIGDK
+1588 
-1593 TITFVN
+1593 
-1599 PSDSKQGVQLKNVAD
+1599 
-1614 GTDPNDA
+1614 
-1621 VNKGQLDQAK
+1621 
-1631 AAATTKVDKLDENVV
+1631 LDENVI
-1646 VKAENNKDGSTTY
+1646 VKSENNKDGSTTY
-1659 KVGLANKL
+1659 KVGLANKV

-1681 KGTLNVGKR
+1681 KGTLNVGKK
-1690 VFIDGMTGA
+1690 VLIDGTTGA
-1699 ASFDKVVIKGDTGTI
+1699 ASFDRVVIKGDAGTI
-1714 GGLTNKEW
+1714 DGLTNKEW

-1758 FSGNDYDEKN
+1758 FSGNDYDETDESTIIHKN
-1768 EKTKIHK
+1768 LGERFEVVGRLKSDMEASSDNIRTRVLKDKQQLEILMSERPVFNEVTAGTDEKTKVV
-1775 KLGER
+1775 
-1780 LEIIGGLEA
+1780 IG
-1789 GADADSKN
+1789 DSGIQ
-1797 LRTRVTDDGKLE
+1797 VG
-1809 LLMSKNARFTTVTTG
+1809 G
-1824 NTILSKD
+1824 NTYISKE
-1831 GLFIKNEKEEKN
+1831 GMNA
-1843 VSLTDKGL
+1843 
-1851 NNGGNKITNLAA
+1851 NGKKITNVGA
-1863 GTHETDAVNKAQLDK
+1863 GELSSTSTDAVNGAQLYA
-1878 AQAAAT
+1878 AQKAAT
-1884 TKLKEGKNIS
+1884 TKVVGDKNVTVGS
-1894 VTSEKGEDGSTTYTV
+1894 VSNEDGSTTYKV
-1909 AMKDTITLGTEKN
+1909 SLNDKISL
-1922 KQIVADG
+1922 
-1929 TMGKLSIGDKIRL
+1929 GDKIRL
-1942 DGTTGNAEF
+1942 DGTTGNADF

-1998 IDNLSTE
+1998 INNLSTE
-2005 LTDKGMNFAGNSGE
+2005 LTDKGMNFVGNSGE

-2030 VKGSGSKADDQY
+2030 VKGSGNKADDQY

-2059 LDKHVSVDTLTAKEG
+2059 LDKHLRVDTLTAKEG

-2084 GKNTEAKIFV
+2084 GKNTEAKISV
-2094 KEGEA
+2094 KEGAA
-2099 GVTGTDGENMDRIVY
+2099 GVAGKDGENMDRIVY

-2133 GGDIGESIKKQ
+2133 GGDIGESMKKQ

-2156 DADKLSQ
+2156 DADKLSK

>member
-1 MEENKR
+1 M
-7 LKSWLKRK
+7 KRK
-15 IRITEALFIAF
+15 VRITEALFVAF

-31 VAYANTN
+31 VAYADAS

-67 IAALKGTAVVEM
+67 TAALKGTAVVEM

-87 PYNYGNKHNEN
+87 PYNYHNQYNKN
-98 YEEVT
+98 YEEVI
-103 GLGNHIGDSY
+103 GLGNHTGDSY

-127 YSKAKDGGIALGSYA
+127 HSKAKDGGIALGSYA
-142 YARHRNDLQNPTYQ
+142 YAKHKHNLQNPTYQ
-156 NGLAIAIGNWSS
+156 NGLAIAIGNWAS
-168 ATDLAAIAI
+168 ATDLAAMAI
-177 GAGANASGI
+177 GAGANAGGI

-194 SAAKGRF
+194 
-201 ATAIGTTSAAVGDG
+201 SAAVGDG

-229 SIAIGSSDTVD
+229 SIAIGSSDTVTNFNITG
-240 KFDISG
+240 KDI
-246 KNIYNPE
+246 YEPT

-272 EKDNSLALGAG
+272 EKDNSLALGTG
-283 AKATLQDSVALGQ
+283 AKATLEDSVALGQ

-345 AGQISKESTDAVNG
+345 AGKISNDSTDAING

-371 TIQNKGKEIHK
+371 TIQNKGNEMNR
-382 VHFGDTVDFIDG
+382 VHFGDKVDFIDG
-394 DGTTAEVKKED
+394 EGTTVEVKKED
-405 EHKTTVKY
+405 EHKTSVKY
-413 SVNKST
+413 SVNA
-419 LTVSDDGKV
+419 VSLEVDNQTGKV
-428 SASTVGNH
+428 SVKPKEPNNNKN
-436 FATAEDIAKVINES
+436 FATAEDVAKAINES

-459 DEALVRV
+459 DEALVKV
-466 NETKKSTKP
+466 DEKKNTTKP

-484 GDKTKNAIEKVTTKK
+484 GEKAKKTIEDVTNKK
-499 ITITGGETEAN
+499 ITVTGGETEAN
-510 SFTVADGGDIKVI
+510 SFTVAEGGNIKVI
-523 STEDDGIVKVGT
+523 STGEDGIVKIGADV
-535 DTSKKAITVGI
+535 SKKAITVGV

-560 VQDNVT
+560 VQENVT
-566 KITNNITAIDKLNK
+566 KITNNTTAIDKLNK
-580 TDIRLGGDNSSQTNP
+580 TDIRLGGDNSTQTNS

-631 ITAEKISDTAKGK
+631 ITVEKISDTAKGK

-679 NVQLGFAGN
+679 DVQLGFAGN

-806 HYFSINNPDEIEGN
+806 NYFSISNSNEIDGN

-834 GKNTGAMGQEAIA
+834 GKNTEAMGQEAIA
-847 VGTKVYAKADNTVV
+847 VGTKAYAKADNTVV
-861 FGKNAIAEKSGGIA
+861 FGKNAVAEKSGGIA

-890 GKNATANKSNSIAI
+890 GKNATANKSNSTAI

-962 SNHAK
+962 SNHTK
-967 ADSSVAQGRNNV
+967 ADLSVAQGRNNV

-996 NNAIAQGIDNVAE
+996 DNAIAQGIDNVAE

-1075 ATANQAN
+1075 ATANQIN

-1159 STVNAENTVSIG
+1159 STINAENTVSIG

-1430 NVSQLEEAKA
+1430 NVSQLEE
-1440 AATTKVKAGT
+1440 V
-1450 NIVSVTSEMDPV
+1450 
-1462 TKASTY
+1462 
-1468 TINAK
+1468 
-1473 ATEVVGDGEIA
+1473 
-1484 VTSSTDNQ
+1484 
-1492 TNVTT
+1492 
-1497 YKIDSTALSTKVNQN
+1497 
-1512 KEELKRIEDDL
+1512 
-1523 KNGVFSVSANGAEKD
+1523 
-1538 NIAINENIDFS
+1538 
-1549 SGNENITVSY
+1549 
-1559 DKSENKFTHT
+1559 
-1569 LSNTLKEISSIQ
+1569 
-1581 NDKGTGF
+1581 
-1588 TIGDK
+1588 
-1593 TITFVN
+1593 
-1599 PSDSKQGVQLKNVAD
+1599 
-1614 GTDPNDA
+1614 
-1621 VNKGQLDQAK
+1621 K
-1631 AAATTKVDKLDENVV
+1631 AAATTKVDKLDENVI

-1673 TAVSLDGE
+1673 TSVSLDGD
-1681 KGTLNVGKR
+1681 KGTLNVGKK
-1690 VFIDGMTGA
+1690 VLIDGMTGA

-1722 DPNKYVT
+1722 NPETIVS

-1742 KKIEDNTEDL
+1742 KKIEDNTEGL

-1942 DGTTGNAEF
+1942 DGTTGNADF

-1998 IDNLSTE
+1998 INNLSTE
-2005 LTDKGMNFAGNSGE
+2005 LTDKGMNFVGNSGE

-2030 VKGSGSKADDQY
+2030 VKGSGNKADDQY

-2059 LDKHVSVDTLTAKEG
+2059 LDKHLRVDTLTAKEG

-2084 GKNTEAKIFV
+2084 GKNTEAKISV
-2094 KEGEA
+2094 KEGAA
-2099 GVTGTDGENMDRIVY
+2099 GVAGKDGENMDRIVY

-2133 GGDIGESIKKQ
+2133 GGDIGESMKKQ

-2304 AAIGTYK
+2304 AAIGTYE

>member
-15 IRITEALFIAF
+15 VRITEALFVAF

-31 VAYANTN
+31 VAYADAS

-67 IAALKGTAVVEM
+67 TAALKGTAVVEM

-87 PYNYGNKHNEN
+87 PYNYHNQYNKN
-98 YEEVT
+98 YEEVI
-103 GLGNHIGDSY
+103 GLGNHTGDSY

-127 YSKAKDGGIALGSYA
+127 HSKAKDGGIALGSYA
-142 YARHRNDLQNPTYQ
+142 YAKHKHNLQNPTYQ
-156 NGLAIAIGNWSS
+156 NGLAIAIGNWAS
-168 ATDLAAIAI
+168 ATDLAAMAI
-177 GAGANASGI
+177 GAGANAGGI

-194 SAAKGRF
+194 SAAVGKYS
-201 ATAIGTTSAAVGDG
+201 TAIGTTSAAVGDG

-229 SIAIGSSDTVD
+229 SIAIGSSDTVTNFNITG
-240 KFDISG
+240 KDI
-246 KNIYNPE
+246 YEPT

-272 EKDNSLALGAG
+272 EKDNSLALGTG
-283 AKATLQDSVALGQ
+283 AKATLEDSVALGQ

-304 KISNVS
+304 KISNGS

-345 AGQISKESTDAVNG
+345 AGKISNDSTDAING

-371 TIQNKGKEIHK
+371 TIQNKGNEMNR
-382 VHFGDTVDFIDG
+382 VHFGDKVDFIDG
-394 DGTTAEVKKED
+394 EGTTVEVKKED
-405 EHKTTVKY
+405 EHKTSVKY
-413 SVNKST
+413 SVNA
-419 LTVSDDGKV
+419 VSLEVDNQTGKV
-428 SASTVGNH
+428 SVKPKEPNNNKN
-436 FATAEDIAKVINES
+436 FATAEDVAKAINES

-459 DEALVRV
+459 DEALVKV
-466 NETKKSTKP
+466 DEKKNTTKP

-484 GDKTKNAIEKVTTKK
+484 GEKAKKTIEDVTNKK
-499 ITITGGETEAN
+499 ITVTGGETEAN
-510 SFTVADGGDIKVI
+510 SFTVAEGGNIKVI
-523 STEDDGIVKVGT
+523 STGEDGIVKIGADV
-535 DTSKKAITVGI
+535 SKKAITVGV

-560 VQDNVT
+560 VQENVT
-566 KITNNITAIDKLNK
+566 KITNNTTAIDKLNK
-580 TDIRLGGDNSSQTNP
+580 TDIRLGGDNSTQTNS

-631 ITAEKISDTAKGK
+631 ITVEKISDTAKGK
-644 LTSGTLEVTGEGNT
+644 LTSGTLDITGEGNT

-679 NVQLGFAGN
+679 DVQLGFAGN

-820 YNNDGATGKNAMAI
+820 YNNDGATGKNAMAV

-847 VGTKVYAKADNTVV
+847 VGTKAYAKADNTV
-861 FGKNAIAEKSGGIA
+861 
-875 IGAEVYANMDSTIVL
+875 VL

-919 EFSTTSGENSF
+919 ESSTTSGENSF

-962 SNHAK
+962 SNHTK
-967 ADSSVAQGRNNV
+967 ADLSVAQGRNNV

-996 NNAIAQGIDNVAE
+996 DNAIAQGIDNVAE

-1075 ATANQAN
+1075 ATANQIN

-1430 NVSQLEEAKA
+1430 NVSQLEE
-1440 AATTKVKAGT
+1440 V
-1450 NIVSVTSEMDPV
+1450 
-1462 TKASTY
+1462 
-1468 TINAK
+1468 
-1473 ATEVVGDGEIA
+1473 
-1484 VTSSTDNQ
+1484 
-1492 TNVTT
+1492 
-1497 YKIDSTALSTKVNQN
+1497 
-1512 KEELKRIEDDL
+1512 
-1523 KNGVFSVSANGAEKD
+1523 
-1538 NIAINENIDFS
+1538 
-1549 SGNENITVSY
+1549 
-1559 DKSENKFTHT
+1559 
-1569 LSNTLKEISSIQ
+1569 
-1581 NDKGTGF
+1581 
-1588 TIGDK
+1588 
-1593 TITFVN
+1593 
-1599 PSDSKQGVQLKNVAD
+1599 
-1614 GTDPNDA
+1614 
-1621 VNKGQLDQAK
+1621 K
-1631 AAATTKVDKLDENVV
+1631 AAATTKVDKLDENVI

-1659 KVGLANKL
+1659 KVGLANKV

-1681 KGTLNVGKR
+1681 KGTLNVGKK
-1690 VFIDGMTGA
+1690 VLIDGTTGV
-1699 ASFDKVVIKGDTGTI
+1699 ASFDRVVIKGDAGTI
-1714 GGLTNKEW
+1714 DGLTNKEW
-1722 DPNKYVT
+1722 NPETIVS

-1758 FSGNDYDEKN
+1758 FSGNDYDETDESTIIHKN
-1768 EKTKIHK
+1768 LGERFEVVGRLKSDMEASSDNIRTRVLKDKQQLEILMSERPVFNEVTAGTDEKTKVV
-1775 KLGER
+1775 
-1780 LEIIGGLEA
+1780 IG
-1789 GADADSKN
+1789 DSGIQ
-1797 LRTRVTDDGKLE
+1797 VG
-1809 LLMSKNARFTTVTTG
+1809 G
-1824 NTILSKD
+1824 NTYISKE
-1831 GLFIKNEKEEKN
+1831 GMNA
-1843 VSLTDKGL
+1843 
-1851 NNGGNKITNLAA
+1851 NGKKITNVGA
-1863 GTHETDAVNKAQLDK
+1863 GELSSTSTDAVNGAQLYA
-1878 AQAAAT
+1878 AQKAAT
-1884 TKLKEGKNIS
+1884 TKVVGDKNVTVGS
-1894 VTSEKGEDGSTTYTV
+1894 VSNEDGSTTYKV
-1909 AMKDTITLGTEKN
+1909 SLNDKISL
-1922 KQIVADG
+1922 
-1929 TMGKLSIGDKIRL
+1929 GDKIRL
-1942 DGTTGNAEF
+1942 DGTTGNADF

-2094 KEGEA
+2094 KEGAA

-2133 GGDIGESIKKQ
+2133 GGDIGESMKKQ

>member
-15 IRITEALFIAF
+15 VRITEALFVAF

-31 VAYANTN
+31 VAYADAS

-67 IAALKGTAVVEM
+67 TAALKGTAVVEM

-87 PYNYGNKHNEN
+87 PYNYHNQYNKN
-98 YEEVT
+98 YEEVI
-103 GLGNHIGDSY
+103 GLGNHTGDSY

-127 YSKAKDGGIALGSYA
+127 HSEAKDGGIALGSYA
-142 YARHRNDLQNPTYQ
+142 YAKHKHNLQNPTYQ
-156 NGLAIAIGNWSS
+156 NGLAIAIGNWAS
-168 ATDLAAIAI
+168 ATDLAAMAI
-177 GAGANASGI
+177 GAGANAGGI

-194 SAAKGRF
+194 SAAVGKYS
-201 ATAIGTTSAAVGDG
+201 TAIGTTSAAVGDG

-229 SIAIGSSDTVD
+229 SIAIGSSDTVTNFNITG
-240 KFDISG
+240 KDI
-246 KNIYNPE
+246 YEPT

-272 EKDNSLALGAG
+272 EKDNSLALGTG
-283 AKATLQDSVALGQ
+283 AKATLEDSVALGQ

-345 AGQISKESTDAVNG
+345 AGKISNDSTDAING

-371 TIQNKGKEIHK
+371 TIQNKGNEMNR
-382 VHFGDTVDFIDG
+382 VHFGDKVDFIDG
-394 DGTTAEVKKED
+394 EGTTVEVKKED
-405 EHKTTVKY
+405 EHKTSVKY
-413 SVNKST
+413 SVNA
-419 LTVSDDGKV
+419 VSLEVDNQTGKV
-428 SASTVGNH
+428 SVKPKEPNNNKN
-436 FATAEDIAKVINES
+436 FATAEDVAKAINES

-459 DEALVRV
+459 DEALVKV
-466 NETKKSTKP
+466 DEKKNTTKP

-484 GDKTKNAIEKVTTKK
+484 GEKAKKSIEDVTNKK
-499 ITITGGETEAN
+499 ITVTGGETEAN
-510 SFTVADGGDIKVI
+510 SFTVAEGGNIKVI
-523 STEDDGIVKVGT
+523 STGEDGIVKIGADV
-535 DTSKKAITVGI
+535 SKKAITVGV

-560 VQDNVT
+560 VQENVT
-566 KITNNITAIDKLNK
+566 KITNNTTAIDKLNK
-580 TDIRLGGDNSSQTNP
+580 TDIRLGGDNSTQTNS

-631 ITAEKISDTAKGK
+631 ITVEKISDTAKGK
-644 LTSGTLEVTGEGNT
+644 LTSGTLDITGEGNT

-679 NVQLGFAGN
+679 DVQLGFAGN

-820 YNNDGATGKNAMAI
+820 YNNDGATGKNAMAV

-847 VGTKVYAKADNTVV
+847 VGTKAYAKADNTV
-861 FGKNAIAEKSGGIA
+861 
-875 IGAEVYANMDSTIVL
+875 VL

-919 EFSTTSGENSF
+919 ESSTTSGENSF

-962 SNHAK
+962 SNHTK
-967 ADSSVAQGRNNV
+967 ADLSVAQGRNNV

-996 NNAIAQGIDNVAE
+996 DNAIAQGIDNVAE

-1075 ATANQAN
+1075 ATANQIN

-1430 NVSQLEEAKA
+1430 NVSQLEE
-1440 AATTKVKAGT
+1440 V
-1450 NIVSVTSEMDPV
+1450 
-1462 TKASTY
+1462 
-1468 TINAK
+1468 
-1473 ATEVVGDGEIA
+1473 
-1484 VTSSTDNQ
+1484 
-1492 TNVTT
+1492 
-1497 YKIDSTALSTKVNQN
+1497 
-1512 KEELKRIEDDL
+1512 
-1523 KNGVFSVSANGAEKD
+1523 
-1538 NIAINENIDFS
+1538 
-1549 SGNENITVSY
+1549 
-1559 DKSENKFTHT
+1559 
-1569 LSNTLKEISSIQ
+1569 
-1581 NDKGTGF
+1581 
-1588 TIGDK
+1588 
-1593 TITFVN
+1593 
-1599 PSDSKQGVQLKNVAD
+1599 
-1614 GTDPNDA
+1614 
-1621 VNKGQLDQAK
+1621 K
-1631 AAATTKVDKLDENVV
+1631 AAATTKVDKLDENVI

-1659 KVGLANKL
+1659 KVGLANKV

-1681 KGTLNVGKR
+1681 KGTLNVGKK
-1690 VFIDGMTGA
+1690 VLIDGTTGV
-1699 ASFDKVVIKGDTGTI
+1699 ASFDRVVIKGDAGTI
-1714 GGLTNKEW
+1714 DGLTNKEW
-1722 DPNKYVT
+1722 NPETIVS

-1758 FSGNDYDEKN
+1758 FSGNDYDETDESTIIHKN
-1768 EKTKIHK
+1768 LGERFEVVGRLKSDMEASSDNIRTRVLKDKQQLEILMSERPVFNEVTAGTDEKTKVV
-1775 KLGER
+1775 
-1780 LEIIGGLEA
+1780 IG
-1789 GADADSKN
+1789 DSGIQ
-1797 LRTRVTDDGKLE
+1797 VG
-1809 LLMSKNARFTTVTTG
+1809 G
-1824 NTILSKD
+1824 NTYISKE
-1831 GLFIKNEKEEKN
+1831 GMNA
-1843 VSLTDKGL
+1843 
-1851 NNGGNKITNLAA
+1851 NGKKITNVGA
-1863 GTHETDAVNKAQLDK
+1863 GELSSTSTDAVNGAQLYA
-1878 AQAAAT
+1878 AQKAAT
-1884 TKLKEGKNIS
+1884 TKVVGDKNVTVGS
-1894 VTSEKGEDGSTTYTV
+1894 VSNEDGSTTYKV
-1909 AMKDTITLGTEKN
+1909 SLNDKISL
-1922 KQIVADG
+1922 
-1929 TMGKLSIGDKIRL
+1929 GDKIRL
-1942 DGTTGNAEF
+1942 DGTTGNADF

-2094 KEGEA
+2094 KEGAA

-2133 GGDIGESIKKQ
+2133 GGDIGESMKKQ

>member
-31 VAYANTN
+31 VVYADTS

-103 GLGNHIGDSY
+103 GLGNHTGDSY
-113 SNQDKQIKSIAIGD
+113 SNQERQIKSIAIGD

-142 YARHRNDLQNPTYQ
+142 YAKHKQNLENATYQ

-177 GAGANASGI
+177 GAGANASGV

-265 IGSGSTS
+265 IGSGATS
-272 EKDNSLALGAG
+272 ENDNSLALGAG

-394 DGTTAEVKKED
+394 DGTTAEATKD
-405 EHKTTVKY
+405 SANNNKTNVKY
-413 SVNKST
+413 SVNRSS
-419 LTVSDDGKV
+419 LTVDSNTGMV
-428 SASTVGNH
+428 SAEKKDGSH
-436 FATAEDIAKVINES
+436 FATAEDVAKAINDS
-450 EKSTTVKSA
+450 EKSTIVKSV
-459 DEALVRV
+459 DETLVKID
-466 NETKKSTKP
+466 EKKNTTKP

-484 GDKTKNAIEKVTTKK
+484 GDKTKKAIEDVTSKK
-499 ITITGGETEAN
+499 ITITGEETEAN
-510 SFTVADGGDIKVI
+510 SFTVAEGGNIKVI
-523 STEDDGIVKVGT
+523 SIGNDGIVKVGA
-535 DTSKKAITVGI
+535 DASKKAITVGI

-560 VQDNVT
+560 VQENMT
-566 KITNNITAIDKLNK
+566 KITNNKEAIEDLKNNTIALA
-580 TDIRLGGDNSSQTNP
+580 GNSGTTNS
-595 QSLNK
+595 QSLSEQAIK
-600 EHILFNIKGDGTYL
+600 FNIKGDGTYL

-631 ITAEKISDTAKGK
+631 ITDEKISDTAKGK
-644 LTSGTLEVTGEGNT
+644 LTSGTLDITGEGNT
-658 LGKDINIELK
+658 LGKGINIELK
-668 DNSVTKEKLSD
+668 ENSIHKKHLSD
-679 NVQLGFAGN
+679 DVQLAFAGN

-696 KDGTFTIKG
+696 KDGTFIIKG
-705 ENGIITNASDSNLVV
+705 ENGITTNASDSNLVV

-761 KASSRIDGDIK
+761 KVSSRIDGDIK

-847 VGTKVYAKADNTVV
+847 VGTKAYAKADNTVV
-861 FGKNAIAEKSGGIA
+861 FGKNAVAEKSGGIA

-1075 ATANQAN
+1075 ATANQAS

-1207 AGVKGESFG
+1207 AGVKGESFE

-1512 KEELKRIEDDL
+1512 KEELKRIDDDL

-1559 DKSENKFTHT
+1559 DKSENKFTYT
-1569 LSNTLKEISSIQ
+1569 LSNTLKGISSIQ
-1581 NDKGTGF
+1581 NDKGIGF

-1621 VNKGQLDQAK
+1621 VNKGQLDKAK

-1646 VKAENNKDGSTTY
+1646 VEAENNKDGSTTY
-1659 KVGLANKL
+1659 KVGLANKV

-1714 GGLTNKEW
+1714 DGLTNKEW

-1742 KKIEDNTEDL
+1742 KKIQDNTEDL
-1752 VNRGMD
+1752 VNKGMN
-1758 FSGNDYDEKN
+1758 FAGNDYDETDESTIIHKN
-1768 EKTKIHK
+1768 LGERFEVVGRLKSDMEASSDNIRTRVLKDKQQLEILMSERPVFKEVTAGTDEKTKVV
-1775 KLGER
+1775 
-1780 LEIIGGLEA
+1780 IG
-1789 GADADSKN
+1789 DSGIQ
-1797 LRTRVTDDGKLE
+1797 VG
-1809 LLMSKNARFTTVTTG
+1809 G
-1824 NTILSKD
+1824 NTYISME
-1831 GLFIKNEKEEKN
+1831 GMNA
-1843 VSLTDKGL
+1843 
-1851 NNGGNKITNLAA
+1851 NGKKITNVGA
-1863 GTHETDAVNKAQLDK
+1863 GELSSTSTDAVNGAQLYA
-1878 AQAAAT
+1878 AQKAAT
-1884 TKLKEGKNIS
+1884 TKVVGDKNVTVGS
-1894 VTSEKGEDGSTTYTV
+1894 VSNEDGSTTYKV
-1909 AMKDTITLGTEKN
+1909 SLNDKISL
-1922 KQIVADG
+1922 
-1929 TMGKLSIGDKIRL
+1929 GDKIRL
-1942 DGTTGNAEF
+1942 DGTTGNADF

-2005 LTDKGMNFAGNSGE
+2005 LTNKGMSFAGNSGE

-2059 LDKHVSVDTLTAKEG
+2059 LDKHLRVDTLTAKEG

-2200 TVIHGEGVTIIPKDG
+2200 TVIHGEGVSIIPKDG

>member
-15 IRITEALFIAF
+15 IRITEALFVAF

-38 AGLAIGENGEVISE
+38 AGLAIGGNGEVISE
-52 ITNGYYPSIISTKKV
+52 ITNGYYPSITKKET
-67 IAALKGTAVVEM
+67 AALKGTAVVEM
-79 SSDISGLR
+79 SSDVSGLR
-87 PYNYGNKHNEN
+87 PYNYHNQYNKN

-103 GLGNHIGDSY
+103 GLGSHTGDSY

-156 NGLAIAIGNWSS
+156 NGLAIAIGNWAS
-168 ATDLAAIAI
+168 ATDLAAMAI
-177 GAGANASGI
+177 GAGANASGV

-194 SAAKGRF
+194 SAATGRF
-201 ATAIGTTSAAVGDG
+201 AAAIGTTSAAVGDG

-229 SIAIGSSDTVD
+229 SIAIGSSDTVG

-246 KNIYNPE
+246 KSIYNPE

-265 IGSGSTS
+265 IGSGALS
-272 EKDNSLALGAG
+272 EGENSLALGAG
-283 AKATLQDSVALGQ
+283 AKSTLQDSVALGQ
-296 GAATQNGT
+296 GAATQSGT
-304 KISNVS
+304 KVSNIS
-310 ENSITYN
+310 ENNITYN
-317 NFAGTLTKENMVVS
+317 NFSGTLTKDNMVVS

-345 AGQISKESTDAVNG
+345 AGKISNDSTDAING
-359 SQLYSVIKNASW
+359 SQLYSVIKNAFW
-371 TIQNKGKEIHK
+371 TIQNKGNEINK
-382 VHFGDTVDFIDG
+382 VHFGDKVDFIDG
-394 DGTTAEVKKED
+394 DGTTTEVKKED

-450 EKSTTVKSA
+450 EKSTTVKSV

-484 GDKTKNAIEKVTTKK
+484 GDKAKNAIEKVTTKK

-523 STEDDGIVKVGT
+523 STGDDGIVKVGT

-847 VGTKVYAKADNTVV
+847 VGTKAYAKADNTVV
-861 FGKNAIAEKSGGIA
+861 FGKNAVAEKSGGIA

-890 GKNATANKSNSIAI
+890 GKNATANKSNSVAI

-1075 ATANQAN
+1075 ATANQAS

-1599 PSDSKQGVQLKNVAD
+1599 PSDSKQGVQLKNIAD

-1631 AAATTKVDKLDENVV
+1631 AAATTKVDKLDENVI

-1673 TAVSLDGE
+1673 TAVSLDGD

-1714 GGLTNKEW
+1714 DGLTNKEW

-1742 KKIEDNTEDL
+1742 KKIQDNTEDL

-1942 DGTTGNAEF
+1942 DGTTGNADF

-2030 VKGSGSKADDQY
+2030 VKGSGSKDDDQY

-2099 GVTGTDGENMDRIVY
+2099 GVAGKDGENMDRIVY

-2156 DADKLSQ
+2156 YADKLSQ

-2230 KITNIAAGTESND
+2230 KITNIAGGTESND

>member
-15 IRITEALFIAF
+15 VRITEALFVAF

-31 VAYANTN
+31 VAYADAS

-67 IAALKGTAVVEM
+67 TAALKGTAVVEM

-87 PYNYGNKHNEN
+87 PYNYHNQYNKN
-98 YEEVT
+98 YEEVI
-103 GLGNHIGDSY
+103 GLGNHTGDSY

-127 YSKAKDGGIALGSYA
+127 HSKAKDGGIALGSYA
-142 YARHRNDLQNPTYQ
+142 YAKHKHNLQNPTYQ
-156 NGLAIAIGNWSS
+156 NGLAIAIGNWAS
-168 ATDLAAIAI
+168 ATDLAAMAI
-177 GAGANASGI
+177 GAGANAGGI

-194 SAAKGRF
+194 SAAVGKYS
-201 ATAIGTTSAAVGDG
+201 TAIGTTSAAVGDG

-229 SIAIGSSDTVD
+229 SIAIGSSDTVTNFNITG
-240 KFDISG
+240 KDI
-246 KNIYNPE
+246 YEPT

-272 EKDNSLALGAG
+272 EKDNSLALGTG
-283 AKATLQDSVALGQ
+283 AKATLEDSVALGQ

-345 AGQISKESTDAVNG
+345 AGKISNDSTDAING

-371 TIQNKGKEIHK
+371 TIQNKGNEMNR
-382 VHFGDTVDFIDG
+382 VHFGDKVDFIDG
-394 DGTTAEVKKED
+394 EGTTVEVKKED
-405 EHKTTVKY
+405 EHKTSVKY
-413 SVNKST
+413 SVNA
-419 LTVSDDGKV
+419 VSLEVDNQTGKV
-428 SASTVGNH
+428 SVKPKEPNNNKN
-436 FATAEDIAKVINES
+436 FATAEDVAKAINES

-459 DEALVRV
+459 DEALVKV
-466 NETKKSTKP
+466 DEKKNTTKP

-484 GDKTKNAIEKVTTKK
+484 GEKAKKTIEDVTNKK
-499 ITITGGETEAN
+499 ITVTGGETEAN
-510 SFTVADGGDIKVI
+510 SFTVAEGGNIKVI
-523 STEDDGIVKVGT
+523 STGEDGIVKIGADV
-535 DTSKKAITVGI
+535 SKKAITVGV

-560 VQDNVT
+560 VQENVT
-566 KITNNITAIDKLNK
+566 KITNNTTAIDKLNK
-580 TDIRLGGDNSSQTNP
+580 TDIRLGGDNSTQTNS

-631 ITAEKISDTAKGK
+631 ITVEKISDTAKGK
-644 LTSGTLEVTGEGNT
+644 LTSGTLDITGEGNT

-679 NVQLGFAGN
+679 DVQLGFAGN

-820 YNNDGATGKNAMAI
+820 YNNDGATGKNAMAV

-847 VGTKVYAKADNTVV
+847 VGTKAYAKADNTV
-861 FGKNAIAEKSGGIA
+861 
-875 IGAEVYANMDSTIVL
+875 VL

-919 EFSTTSGENSF
+919 ESSTTSGENSF

-962 SNHAK
+962 SNHTK
-967 ADSSVAQGRNNV
+967 ADLSVAQGRNNV

-996 NNAIAQGIDNVAE
+996 DNAIAQGIDNVAE

-1075 ATANQAN
+1075 ATANQIN

-1415 KITNVAAGTQDTDAV
+1415 KITNVAAGSQDTDAV
-1430 NVSQLEEAKA
+1430 NVSQLEE
-1440 AATTKVKAGT
+1440 V
-1450 NIVSVTSEMDPV
+1450 
-1462 TKASTY
+1462 
-1468 TINAK
+1468 
-1473 ATEVVGDGEIA
+1473 
-1484 VTSSTDNQ
+1484 
-1492 TNVTT
+1492 
-1497 YKIDSTALSTKVNQN
+1497 
-1512 KEELKRIEDDL
+1512 
-1523 KNGVFSVSANGAEKD
+1523 
-1538 NIAINENIDFS
+1538 
-1549 SGNENITVSY
+1549 
-1559 DKSENKFTHT
+1559 
-1569 LSNTLKEISSIQ
+1569 
-1581 NDKGTGF
+1581 
-1588 TIGDK
+1588 
-1593 TITFVN
+1593 
-1599 PSDSKQGVQLKNVAD
+1599 
-1614 GTDPNDA
+1614 
-1621 VNKGQLDQAK
+1621 K
-1631 AAATTKVDKLDENVV
+1631 AAATTKVDKLDENVI

-1659 KVGLANKL
+1659 KVGLANKV

-1681 KGTLNVGKR
+1681 KGTLNVGKK
-1690 VFIDGMTGA
+1690 VLIDGTTGV
-1699 ASFDKVVIKGDTGTI
+1699 ASFDRVVIKGDAGTI
-1714 GGLTNKEW
+1714 DGLTNKEW
-1722 DPNKYVT
+1722 NPETIVS

-1758 FSGNDYDEKN
+1758 FSGNDYDETDESTIIHKN
-1768 EKTKIHK
+1768 LGERFEVVGRLKSDMEASSDNIRTRVLKDKQQLEILMSERPVFNEVTAGTDEKTKVV
-1775 KLGER
+1775 
-1780 LEIIGGLEA
+1780 IG
-1789 GADADSKN
+1789 DSGIQ
-1797 LRTRVTDDGKLE
+1797 VG
-1809 LLMSKNARFTTVTTG
+1809 G
-1824 NTILSKD
+1824 NTYISKE
-1831 GLFIKNEKEEKN
+1831 GMNA
-1843 VSLTDKGL
+1843 
-1851 NNGGNKITNLAA
+1851 NGKKITNVGA
-1863 GTHETDAVNKAQLDK
+1863 GELSSTSTDAVNGAQLYA
-1878 AQAAAT
+1878 AQKAAT
-1884 TKLKEGKNIS
+1884 TKVVGDKNVTVGS
-1894 VTSEKGEDGSTTYTV
+1894 VSNEDGSTTYKV
-1909 AMKDTITLGTEKN
+1909 SLNDKISL
-1922 KQIVADG
+1922 
-1929 TMGKLSIGDKIRL
+1929 GDKIRL
-1942 DGTTGNAEF
+1942 DGTTGNADF

-2094 KEGEA
+2094 KEGAA

-2133 GGDIGESIKKQ
+2133 GGDIGESMKKQ

>member
-15 IRITEALFIAF
+15 VRITEALFVAF

-31 VAYANTN
+31 VAYADAS

-67 IAALKGTAVVEM
+67 TAALKGTAVVEM

-87 PYNYGNKHNEN
+87 PYNYHNQYNKN
-98 YEEVT
+98 YEEVI
-103 GLGNHIGDSY
+103 GLGNHTGDSY

-127 YSKAKDGGIALGSYA
+127 HSKAKDGGIALGSYA
-142 YARHRNDLQNPTYQ
+142 YAKHKHNLQNPTYQ
-156 NGLAIAIGNWSS
+156 NGLAIAIGNWAS
-168 ATDLAAIAI
+168 ATDLAAMAI
-177 GAGANASGI
+177 GAGANAGGI

-194 SAAKGRF
+194 SAAVGKYS
-201 ATAIGTTSAAVGDG
+201 TAIGTTSAAVGDG

-229 SIAIGSSDTVD
+229 SIAIGSSDTVTNFNITG
-240 KFDISG
+240 KDI
-246 KNIYNPE
+246 YEPT

-272 EKDNSLALGAG
+272 EKDNSLALGTG
-283 AKATLQDSVALGQ
+283 AKATLEDSVALGQ

-345 AGQISKESTDAVNG
+345 AGKISNDSTDAING

-371 TIQNKGKEIHK
+371 TIQNKGNEMNR
-382 VHFGDTVDFIDG
+382 VHFGDKVDFIDG
-394 DGTTAEVKKED
+394 EGTTVEVKKED
-405 EHKTTVKY
+405 EHKTSVKY
-413 SVNKST
+413 SVNA
-419 LTVSDDGKV
+419 VSLEVDNQTGKV
-428 SASTVGNH
+428 SVKPKEPNNNKN
-436 FATAEDIAKVINES
+436 FATAEDVAKAINES

-459 DEALVRV
+459 DEALVKV
-466 NETKKSTKP
+466 DEKKNTTKP

-484 GDKTKNAIEKVTTKK
+484 GEKAKKTIEDVTNKK
-499 ITITGGETEAN
+499 ITVTGGETEAN
-510 SFTVADGGDIKVI
+510 SFTVAEGGNIKVI
-523 STEDDGIVKVGT
+523 STGEDGIVKIGADV
-535 DTSKKAITVGI
+535 SKKAITVGV

-560 VQDNVT
+560 VQENVT
-566 KITNNITAIDKLNK
+566 KITNNTTAIDKLNK
-580 TDIRLGGDNSSQTNP
+580 TDIRLGGDNSTQTNS

-631 ITAEKISDTAKGK
+631 ITVEKISDTAKGK
-644 LTSGTLEVTGEGNT
+644 LTSGTLDITGEGNT

-679 NVQLGFAGN
+679 DVQLGFAGN

-820 YNNDGATGKNAMAI
+820 YNNDGATGKNAMAV

-847 VGTKVYAKADNTVV
+847 VGTKAYAKADNTV
-861 FGKNAIAEKSGGIA
+861 
-875 IGAEVYANMDSTIVL
+875 VL

-919 EFSTTSGENSF
+919 ESSTTSGENSF

-962 SNHAK
+962 SNHTK
-967 ADSSVAQGRNNV
+967 ADLSVAQGRNNV

-996 NNAIAQGIDNVAE
+996 DNAIAQGIDNVAE

-1075 ATANQAN
+1075 ATANQIN

-1430 NVSQLEEAKA
+1430 NVSQLEE
-1440 AATTKVKAGT
+1440 V
-1450 NIVSVTSEMDPV
+1450 
-1462 TKASTY
+1462 
-1468 TINAK
+1468 
-1473 ATEVVGDGEIA
+1473 
-1484 VTSSTDNQ
+1484 
-1492 TNVTT
+1492 
-1497 YKIDSTALSTKVNQN
+1497 
-1512 KEELKRIEDDL
+1512 
-1523 KNGVFSVSANGAEKD
+1523 
-1538 NIAINENIDFS
+1538 
-1549 SGNENITVSY
+1549 
-1559 DKSENKFTHT
+1559 
-1569 LSNTLKEISSIQ
+1569 
-1581 NDKGTGF
+1581 
-1588 TIGDK
+1588 
-1593 TITFVN
+1593 
-1599 PSDSKQGVQLKNVAD
+1599 
-1614 GTDPNDA
+1614 
-1621 VNKGQLDQAK
+1621 K
-1631 AAATTKVDKLDENVV
+1631 AAATTKVDKLDENVI

-1659 KVGLANKL
+1659 KVGLANKV

-1681 KGTLNVGKR
+1681 KGTLNVGKK
-1690 VFIDGMTGA
+1690 VLIDGTTGV
-1699 ASFDKVVIKGDTGTI
+1699 ASFDRVVIKGDAGTI
-1714 GGLTNKEW
+1714 DGLTNKEW
-1722 DPNKYVT
+1722 NPETIVS

-1758 FSGNDYDEKN
+1758 FSGNDYDETDESTIIHKN
-1768 EKTKIHK
+1768 LGERFEVVGRLKSDMEASSDNIRTRVLKDKQQLEILMSERPVFNEVTAGTDEKTKVV
-1775 KLGER
+1775 
-1780 LEIIGGLEA
+1780 IG
-1789 GADADSKN
+1789 DSGIQ
-1797 LRTRVTDDGKLE
+1797 VG
-1809 LLMSKNARFTTVTTG
+1809 G
-1824 NTILSKD
+1824 NTYISKE
-1831 GLFIKNEKEEKN
+1831 GMNA
-1843 VSLTDKGL
+1843 
-1851 NNGGNKITNLAA
+1851 NGKKITNVGA
-1863 GTHETDAVNKAQLDK
+1863 GELSSTSTDAVNGAQLYA
-1878 AQAAAT
+1878 AQKAAT
-1884 TKLKEGKNIS
+1884 TKVVGDKNVTVGS
-1894 VTSEKGEDGSTTYTV
+1894 VSNEDGSTTYKV
-1909 AMKDTITLGTEKN
+1909 SLNDKISL
-1922 KQIVADG
+1922 
-1929 TMGKLSIGDKIRL
+1929 GDKIRL
-1942 DGTTGNAEF
+1942 DGTTGNADF

-2094 KEGEA
+2094 KEGAA

-2133 GGDIGESIKKQ
+2133 GGDIGESMKKQ

>member
-15 IRITEALFIAF
+15 VRITEALFVAF

-31 VAYANTN
+31 VAYADAS

-67 IAALKGTAVVEM
+67 TAALKGTAVVEM

-87 PYNYGNKHNEN
+87 PYNYHNQYNKN
-98 YEEVT
+98 YEEVI
-103 GLGNHIGDSY
+103 GLGNHTGDSY

-127 YSKAKDGGIALGSYA
+127 HSKAKDGGIALGSYA
-142 YARHRNDLQNPTYQ
+142 YAKHKHNLQNPTYQ
-156 NGLAIAIGNWSS
+156 NGLAIAIGNWAS
-168 ATDLAAIAI
+168 ATDLAAMAI
-177 GAGANASGI
+177 GAGANAGGI

-194 SAAKGRF
+194 SAAVGKYS
-201 ATAIGTTSAAVGDG
+201 TAIGTTSAAVGDG

-229 SIAIGSSDTVD
+229 SIAIGSSDTVTNFNITG
-240 KFDISG
+240 KDI
-246 KNIYNPE
+246 YEPT

-272 EKDNSLALGAG
+272 EKDNSLALGTG
-283 AKATLQDSVALGQ
+283 AKATLEDSVALGQ

-345 AGQISKESTDAVNG
+345 AGKISNDSTDAING

-371 TIQNKGKEIHK
+371 TIQNKGNEMNR
-382 VHFGDTVDFIDG
+382 VHFGDKVDFIDG
-394 DGTTAEVKKED
+394 EGTTVEVKKED
-405 EHKTTVKY
+405 EHKTSVKY
-413 SVNKST
+413 SVNA
-419 LTVSDDGKV
+419 VSLEVDNQTGKV
-428 SASTVGNH
+428 SVKPKEPNNNKN
-436 FATAEDIAKVINES
+436 FATAEDVAKAINES

-459 DEALVRV
+459 DEALVKV
-466 NETKKSTKP
+466 DEKKNTTKP

-484 GDKTKNAIEKVTTKK
+484 GEKAKKTIEDVTNKK
-499 ITITGGETEAN
+499 ITVTGGETEAN
-510 SFTVADGGDIKVI
+510 SFTVAEGGNIKVI
-523 STEDDGIVKVGT
+523 STGEDGIVKIGADV
-535 DTSKKAITVGI
+535 SKKAITVGV

-560 VQDNVT
+560 VQENVT
-566 KITNNITAIDKLNK
+566 KITNNTTAIDKLNK
-580 TDIRLGGDNSSQTNP
+580 TDIRLGGDNSTQTNS

-631 ITAEKISDTAKGK
+631 ITVEKISDTAKGK
-644 LTSGTLEVTGEGNT
+644 LTSGTLDITGEGNT

-679 NVQLGFAGN
+679 DVQLGFAGN

-820 YNNDGATGKNAMAI
+820 YNNDGATGKNAMAV

-847 VGTKVYAKADNTVV
+847 VGTKAYAKADNTVV
-861 FGKNAIAEKSGGIA
+861 FGKNAVAEKSGGIA

-1020 IASKDRSIAMGIN
+1020 IASKDRSIAMGTN

-1042 AIGRSSTANK
+1042 AIGGSSTANK

-1075 ATANQAN
+1075 ATANQAS

-1440 AATTKVKAGT
+1440 AATTKV
-1450 NIVSVTSEMDPV
+1450 
-1462 TKASTY
+1462 
-1468 TINAK
+1468 
-1473 ATEVVGDGEIA
+1473 
-1484 VTSSTDNQ
+1484 DN
-1492 TNVTT
+1492 
-1497 YKIDSTALSTKVNQN
+1497 
-1512 KEELKRIEDDL
+1512 
-1523 KNGVFSVSANGAEKD
+1523 
-1538 NIAINENIDFS
+1538 
-1549 SGNENITVSY
+1549 
-1559 DKSENKFTHT
+1559 
-1569 LSNTLKEISSIQ
+1569 
-1581 NDKGTGF
+1581 
-1588 TIGDK
+1588 
-1593 TITFVN
+1593 
-1599 PSDSKQGVQLKNVAD
+1599 
-1614 GTDPNDA
+1614 
-1621 VNKGQLDQAK
+1621 
-1631 AAATTKVDKLDENVV
+1631 LDENVI
-1646 VKAENNKDGSTTY
+1646 VKSENNKDGSTTY
-1659 KVGLANKL
+1659 KVGLANKV

-1681 KGTLNVGKR
+1681 KGTLNVGKK
-1690 VFIDGMTGA
+1690 VLIDGTTGA
-1699 ASFDKVVIKGDTGTI
+1699 ASFDRVVIKGDAGTI
-1714 GGLTNKEW
+1714 DGLTNKEW

-1758 FSGNDYDEKN
+1758 FSGNDYDETDESTIIHKN
-1768 EKTKIHK
+1768 LGERFEVVGRLKSDMEASSDNIRTRVLKDKQQLEILMSERPVFNEVTAGTDEKTKVV
-1775 KLGER
+1775 
-1780 LEIIGGLEA
+1780 IG
-1789 GADADSKN
+1789 DSGIQ
-1797 LRTRVTDDGKLE
+1797 VG
-1809 LLMSKNARFTTVTTG
+1809 G
-1824 NTILSKD
+1824 NTYISKE
-1831 GLFIKNEKEEKN
+1831 GMNA
-1843 VSLTDKGL
+1843 
-1851 NNGGNKITNLAA
+1851 NGKKITNVGA
-1863 GTHETDAVNKAQLDK
+1863 GELSSTSTDAVNGAQLYA
-1878 AQAAAT
+1878 AQKAAT
-1884 TKLKEGKNIS
+1884 TKVVGDKNVTVGS
-1894 VTSEKGEDGSTTYTV
+1894 VSNEDGSTTYKV
-1909 AMKDTITLGTEKN
+1909 SLNDKISL
-1922 KQIVADG
+1922 
-1929 TMGKLSIGDKIRL
+1929 GDKIRL
-1942 DGTTGNAEF
+1942 DGTTGNADF

-1998 IDNLSTE
+1998 INNLSTE
-2005 LTDKGMNFAGNSGE
+2005 LTDKGMNFVGNSGE

-2030 VKGSGSKADDQY
+2030 VKGSGNKADDQY

-2059 LDKHVSVDTLTAKEG
+2059 LDKHLRVDTLTAKEG

-2084 GKNTEAKIFV
+2084 GKNTEAKISV
-2094 KEGEA
+2094 KEGAA
-2099 GVTGTDGENMDRIVY
+2099 GVAGKDGENMDRIVY

-2133 GGDIGESIKKQ
+2133 GGDIGESMKKQ

-2156 DADKLSQ
+2156 DADKLSK

>member
-15 IRITEALFIAF
+15 VRITEALFVAF

-31 VAYANTN
+31 VAYADAS

-67 IAALKGTAVVEM
+67 TAALKGTAVVEM

-87 PYNYGNKHNEN
+87 PYNYHNQYNKN
-98 YEEVT
+98 YEEVI
-103 GLGNHIGDSY
+103 GLGNHTGDSY

-127 YSKAKDGGIALGSYA
+127 HSKAKDGGIALGSYA
-142 YARHRNDLQNPTYQ
+142 YAKHKHNLQNPTYQ
-156 NGLAIAIGNWSS
+156 NGLAIAIGNWAS
-168 ATDLAAIAI
+168 ATDLAAMAI
-177 GAGANASGI
+177 GAGANAGGI

-194 SAAKGRF
+194 SAAVGKYS
-201 ATAIGTTSAAVGDG
+201 TAIGTTSAAVGDG

-229 SIAIGSSDTVD
+229 SIAIGSSDTVTNFNITG
-240 KFDISG
+240 KDI
-246 KNIYNPE
+246 YEPT

-272 EKDNSLALGAG
+272 EKDNSLALGTG
-283 AKATLQDSVALGQ
+283 AKATLEDSVALGQ

-345 AGQISKESTDAVNG
+345 AGKISNDSTDAING

-371 TIQNKGKEIHK
+371 TIQNKGNEMNR
-382 VHFGDTVDFIDG
+382 VHFGDKVDFIDG
-394 DGTTAEVKKED
+394 EGTTVEVKKED
-405 EHKTTVKY
+405 EHKTSVKY
-413 SVNKST
+413 SVNA
-419 LTVSDDGKV
+419 VSLEVDNQTGKV
-428 SASTVGNH
+428 SVKPKEPNNNKN
-436 FATAEDIAKVINES
+436 FATAEDVAKAINES

-459 DEALVRV
+459 DEALVKV
-466 NETKKSTKP
+466 DEKKNTTKP

-484 GDKTKNAIEKVTTKK
+484 GEKAKKTIEDVTNKK
-499 ITITGGETEAN
+499 ITVTGGETEAN
-510 SFTVADGGDIKVI
+510 SFTVAEGGNIKVI
-523 STEDDGIVKVGT
+523 STGEDGIVKIGADV
-535 DTSKKAITVGI
+535 SKKAITVGV

-560 VQDNVT
+560 VQENVT
-566 KITNNITAIDKLNK
+566 KITNNTTAIDKLNK
-580 TDIRLGGDNSSQTNP
+580 TDIRLGGDNSTQTNS

-631 ITAEKISDTAKGK
+631 ITVEKISDTAKGK
-644 LTSGTLEVTGEGNT
+644 LTSGTLDITGEGNT

-679 NVQLGFAGN
+679 DVQLGFAGN

-820 YNNDGATGKNAMAI
+820 YNNDGATGKNAMAV

-847 VGTKVYAKADNTVV
+847 VGTKAYAKADNTV
-861 FGKNAIAEKSGGIA
+861 
-875 IGAEVYANMDSTIVL
+875 VL

-919 EFSTTSGENSF
+919 ESSTTSGENSF

-962 SNHAK
+962 SNHTK
-967 ADSSVAQGRNNV
+967 ADLSVAQGRNNV

-996 NNAIAQGIDNVAE
+996 DNAIAQGIDNVAE

-1075 ATANQAN
+1075 ATANQIN

-1430 NVSQLEEAKA
+1430 NVSQLEE
-1440 AATTKVKAGT
+1440 V
-1450 NIVSVTSEMDPV
+1450 
-1462 TKASTY
+1462 
-1468 TINAK
+1468 
-1473 ATEVVGDGEIA
+1473 
-1484 VTSSTDNQ
+1484 
-1492 TNVTT
+1492 
-1497 YKIDSTALSTKVNQN
+1497 
-1512 KEELKRIEDDL
+1512 
-1523 KNGVFSVSANGAEKD
+1523 
-1538 NIAINENIDFS
+1538 
-1549 SGNENITVSY
+1549 
-1559 DKSENKFTHT
+1559 
-1569 LSNTLKEISSIQ
+1569 
-1581 NDKGTGF
+1581 
-1588 TIGDK
+1588 
-1593 TITFVN
+1593 
-1599 PSDSKQGVQLKNVAD
+1599 
-1614 GTDPNDA
+1614 
-1621 VNKGQLDQAK
+1621 K
-1631 AAATTKVDKLDENVV
+1631 AAATTKVDKLDENVI

-1659 KVGLANKL
+1659 KVGLANKV

-1681 KGTLNVGKR
+1681 KGTLNVGKK
-1690 VFIDGMTGA
+1690 VLIDGTTGV
-1699 ASFDKVVIKGDTGTI
+1699 ASFDRVVIKGDAGTI
-1714 GGLTNKEW
+1714 DGLTNKEW
-1722 DPNKYVT
+1722 NPETIVS

-1758 FSGNDYDEKN
+1758 FSGNDYDETDESTIIHKN
-1768 EKTKIHK
+1768 LGERFEVVGRLKSDMEASSDNIRTRVLKDKQQLEILMSERPVFNEVTAGTDEKTKVV
-1775 KLGER
+1775 
-1780 LEIIGGLEA
+1780 IG
-1789 GADADSKN
+1789 DSGIQ
-1797 LRTRVTDDGKLE
+1797 VG
-1809 LLMSKNARFTTVTTG
+1809 G
-1824 NTILSKD
+1824 NTYISKE
-1831 GLFIKNEKEEKN
+1831 GMNA
-1843 VSLTDKGL
+1843 
-1851 NNGGNKITNLAA
+1851 NGKKITNVGA
-1863 GTHETDAVNKAQLDK
+1863 GELSSTSTDAVNGAQLYA
-1878 AQAAAT
+1878 AQKAAT
-1884 TKLKEGKNIS
+1884 TKVVGDKNVTVGS
-1894 VTSEKGEDGSTTYTV
+1894 VSNEDGSTTYKV
-1909 AMKDTITLGTEKN
+1909 SLNDKISL
-1922 KQIVADG
+1922 
-1929 TMGKLSIGDKIRL
+1929 GDKIRL
-1942 DGTTGNAEF
+1942 DGTTGNADF

-2094 KEGEA
+2094 KEGAA

-2133 GGDIGESIKKQ
+2133 GGDIGESMKKQ

-2304 AAIGTYK
+2304 AAGTYK

>member
-15 IRITEALFIAF
+15 VRITEALFVAF

-31 VAYANTN
+31 VAYADAS

-67 IAALKGTAVVEM
+67 TAALKGTAVVEM
-79 SSDISGLR
+79 SSDTSGLR
-87 PYNYGNKHNEN
+87 PYNYHNQYNKN
-98 YEEVT
+98 YEEVI
-103 GLGNHIGDSY
+103 GLGNHTGDSY

-127 YSKAKDGGIALGSYA
+127 HSKAKDGGIALGSYA
-142 YARHRNDLQNPTYQ
+142 YAKHKHNLQNPTYQ
-156 NGLAIAIGNWSS
+156 NGLAIAIGNWAS
-168 ATDLAAIAI
+168 ATDLAAMAI
-177 GAGANASGI
+177 GAGANAGGI

-194 SAAKGRF
+194 SAAVGKYS
-201 ATAIGTTSAAVGDG
+201 TAIGTTSAAVGDG

-229 SIAIGSSDTVD
+229 SIAIGSSDTVTNFNITG
-240 KFDISG
+240 KDI
-246 KNIYNPE
+246 YEPT

-272 EKDNSLALGAG
+272 EKDNSLALGTG
-283 AKATLQDSVALGQ
+283 AKATLEDSVALGQ

-345 AGQISKESTDAVNG
+345 AGKISNDSTDAING

-371 TIQNKGKEIHK
+371 TIQNKGNEMNR
-382 VHFGDTVDFIDG
+382 VHFGDKVDFIDG
-394 DGTTAEVKKED
+394 EGTTVEVKKED
-405 EHKTTVKY
+405 EHKTSVKY
-413 SVNKST
+413 SVNA
-419 LTVSDDGKV
+419 VSLEVDNQTGKV
-428 SASTVGNH
+428 SVKPKEPNNNKN
-436 FATAEDIAKVINES
+436 FATAEDVAKAINES

-459 DEALVRV
+459 DEALVKV
-466 NETKKSTKP
+466 DEKKNTTKP

-484 GDKTKNAIEKVTTKK
+484 GEKAKKTIEDVTNKK
-499 ITITGGETEAN
+499 ITVTGGETEAN
-510 SFTVADGGDIKVI
+510 SFTVAEGGNIKVI
-523 STEDDGIVKVGT
+523 STGEDGIVKIGADV
-535 DTSKKAITVGI
+535 SKKAITVGV

-560 VQDNVT
+560 VQENVT
-566 KITNNITAIDKLNK
+566 KITNNTTAIDKLNK
-580 TDIRLGGDNSSQTNP
+580 TDIRLGGDNSTQTNS

-631 ITAEKISDTAKGK
+631 ITVEKISDTAKGK
-644 LTSGTLEVTGEGNT
+644 LTSGTLDITGEGNT

-679 NVQLGFAGN
+679 DVQLGFAGN

-820 YNNDGATGKNAMAI
+820 YNNDGATGKNAMAV

-847 VGTKVYAKADNTVV
+847 VGTKAYAKADNTV
-861 FGKNAIAEKSGGIA
+861 
-875 IGAEVYANMDSTIVL
+875 VL

-919 EFSTTSGENSF
+919 ESSTTSGENSF

-962 SNHAK
+962 SNHTK
-967 ADSSVAQGRNNV
+967 ADLSVAQGRNNV

-996 NNAIAQGIDNVAE
+996 DNAIAQGIDNVAE

-1075 ATANQAN
+1075 ATANQIN

-1430 NVSQLEEAKA
+1430 NVSQLEE
-1440 AATTKVKAGT
+1440 V
-1450 NIVSVTSEMDPV
+1450 
-1462 TKASTY
+1462 
-1468 TINAK
+1468 
-1473 ATEVVGDGEIA
+1473 
-1484 VTSSTDNQ
+1484 
-1492 TNVTT
+1492 
-1497 YKIDSTALSTKVNQN
+1497 
-1512 KEELKRIEDDL
+1512 
-1523 KNGVFSVSANGAEKD
+1523 
-1538 NIAINENIDFS
+1538 
-1549 SGNENITVSY
+1549 
-1559 DKSENKFTHT
+1559 
-1569 LSNTLKEISSIQ
+1569 
-1581 NDKGTGF
+1581 
-1588 TIGDK
+1588 
-1593 TITFVN
+1593 
-1599 PSDSKQGVQLKNVAD
+1599 
-1614 GTDPNDA
+1614 
-1621 VNKGQLDQAK
+1621 K
-1631 AAATTKVDKLDENVV
+1631 AAATTKVDKLDENVI

-1659 KVGLANKL
+1659 KVGLANKV

-1681 KGTLNVGKR
+1681 KGTLNVGKK
-1690 VFIDGMTGA
+1690 VLIDGTTGV
-1699 ASFDKVVIKGDTGTI
+1699 ASFDRVVIKGDAGTI
-1714 GGLTNKEW
+1714 DGLTNKEW
-1722 DPNKYVT
+1722 NPETIVS

-1758 FSGNDYDEKN
+1758 FSGNDYDETDESTIIHKN
-1768 EKTKIHK
+1768 LGERFEVVGRLKSDMEASSDNIRTRVLKDKQQLEILMSERPVFNEVTAGTDEKTKVV
-1775 KLGER
+1775 
-1780 LEIIGGLEA
+1780 IG
-1789 GADADSKN
+1789 DSGIQ
-1797 LRTRVTDDGKLE
+1797 VG
-1809 LLMSKNARFTTVTTG
+1809 G
-1824 NTILSKD
+1824 NTYISKE
-1831 GLFIKNEKEEKN
+1831 GMNA
-1843 VSLTDKGL
+1843 
-1851 NNGGNKITNLAA
+1851 NGKKITNVGA
-1863 GTHETDAVNKAQLDK
+1863 GELSSTSTDAVNGAQLYA
-1878 AQAAAT
+1878 AQKAAT
-1884 TKLKEGKNIS
+1884 TKVVGDKNVTVGS
-1894 VTSEKGEDGSTTYTV
+1894 VSNEDGSTTYKV
-1909 AMKDTITLGTEKN
+1909 SLNDKISL
-1922 KQIVADG
+1922 
-1929 TMGKLSIGDKIRL
+1929 GDKIRL
-1942 DGTTGNAEF
+1942 DGTTGNADF

-2094 KEGEA
+2094 KEGAA

-2133 GGDIGESIKKQ
+2133 GGDIGESMKKQ

>member
-15 IRITEALFIAF
+15 VRITEALFVAF

-31 VAYANTN
+31 VAYADAS

-67 IAALKGTAVVEM
+67 TAALKGTAVVEM

-87 PYNYGNKHNEN
+87 PYNYHNQYNKN
-98 YEEVT
+98 YEEVI
-103 GLGNHIGDSY
+103 GLGNHTGDSY

-127 YSKAKDGGIALGSYA
+127 HSKAKDGGIALGSYA
-142 YARHRNDLQNPTYQ
+142 YAKHKHNLQNPTYQ
-156 NGLAIAIGNWSS
+156 NGLAIAIGNWAS
-168 ATDLAAIAI
+168 ATDLAAMAI
-177 GAGANASGI
+177 GAGANAGGI

-194 SAAKGRF
+194 SAAVGKYS
-201 ATAIGTTSAAVGDG
+201 TAIGTTSAAVGDG

-229 SIAIGSSDTVD
+229 SIAIGSSDTVTNFNITG
-240 KFDISG
+240 KDI
-246 KNIYNPE
+246 YEPT

-272 EKDNSLALGAG
+272 EKDNSLALGTG
-283 AKATLQDSVALGQ
+283 AKATLEDSVALGQ

-345 AGQISKESTDAVNG
+345 AGKISNDSTDAING

-371 TIQNKGKEIHK
+371 TIQNKGNEMNR
-382 VHFGDTVDFIDG
+382 VHFGDKVDFIDG
-394 DGTTAEVKKED
+394 EGTTVEVKKED
-405 EHKTTVKY
+405 EHKTSVKY
-413 SVNKST
+413 SVNA
-419 LTVSDDGKV
+419 VSLEVDNQTGKV
-428 SASTVGNH
+428 SVKPKEPNNNKN
-436 FATAEDIAKVINES
+436 FATAEDVAKAINES

-459 DEALVRV
+459 DEALVKV
-466 NETKKSTKP
+466 DEKKNTTKP

-484 GDKTKNAIEKVTTKK
+484 GEKAKKTIEDVTNKK
-499 ITITGGETEAN
+499 ITVTGGETEAN
-510 SFTVADGGDIKVI
+510 SFTVAEGGNIKVI
-523 STEDDGIVKVGT
+523 STGEDGIVKIGADV
-535 DTSKKAITVGI
+535 SKKAITVGV

-560 VQDNVT
+560 VQENVT
-566 KITNNITAIDKLNK
+566 KITNNTTAIDKLNK
-580 TDIRLGGDNSSQTNP
+580 TDIRLGGDNSTQTNS

-631 ITAEKISDTAKGK
+631 ITVEKISDTAKGK
-644 LTSGTLEVTGEGNT
+644 LTSGTLDITGEGNT

-679 NVQLGFAGN
+679 DVQLGFAGN

-820 YNNDGATGKNAMAI
+820 YNNDGATGKNAMAV
-834 GKNTGAMGQEAIA
+834 GKNTGAMGQEAIT
-847 VGTKVYAKADNTVV
+847 VGTKAYAKADNTV
-861 FGKNAIAEKSGGIA
+861 
-875 IGAEVYANMDSTIVL
+875 VL

-919 EFSTTSGENSF
+919 ESSTTSGENSF

-962 SNHAK
+962 SNHTK
-967 ADSSVAQGRNNV
+967 ADLSVAQGRNNV

-996 NNAIAQGIDNVAE
+996 DNAIAQGIDNVAE

-1075 ATANQAN
+1075 ATANQIN

-1430 NVSQLEEAKA
+1430 NVSQLEE
-1440 AATTKVKAGT
+1440 V
-1450 NIVSVTSEMDPV
+1450 
-1462 TKASTY
+1462 
-1468 TINAK
+1468 
-1473 ATEVVGDGEIA
+1473 
-1484 VTSSTDNQ
+1484 
-1492 TNVTT
+1492 
-1497 YKIDSTALSTKVNQN
+1497 
-1512 KEELKRIEDDL
+1512 
-1523 KNGVFSVSANGAEKD
+1523 
-1538 NIAINENIDFS
+1538 
-1549 SGNENITVSY
+1549 
-1559 DKSENKFTHT
+1559 
-1569 LSNTLKEISSIQ
+1569 
-1581 NDKGTGF
+1581 
-1588 TIGDK
+1588 
-1593 TITFVN
+1593 
-1599 PSDSKQGVQLKNVAD
+1599 
-1614 GTDPNDA
+1614 
-1621 VNKGQLDQAK
+1621 K
-1631 AAATTKVDKLDENVV
+1631 AAATTKVDKLDENVI

-1659 KVGLANKL
+1659 KVGLANKV

-1681 KGTLNVGKR
+1681 KGTLNVGKK
-1690 VFIDGMTGA
+1690 VLIDGTTGV
-1699 ASFDKVVIKGDTGTI
+1699 ASFDRVVIKGDAGTI
-1714 GGLTNKEW
+1714 DGLTNKEW
-1722 DPNKYVT
+1722 NPETIVS

-1758 FSGNDYDEKN
+1758 FSGNDYDETDESTIIHKN
-1768 EKTKIHK
+1768 LGERFEVVGRLKSDMEASSDNIRTRVLKDKQQLEILMSERPVFNEVTAGTDEKTKVV
-1775 KLGER
+1775 
-1780 LEIIGGLEA
+1780 IG
-1789 GADADSKN
+1789 DSGIQ
-1797 LRTRVTDDGKLE
+1797 VG
-1809 LLMSKNARFTTVTTG
+1809 G
-1824 NTILSKD
+1824 NTYISKE
-1831 GLFIKNEKEEKN
+1831 GMNA
-1843 VSLTDKGL
+1843 
-1851 NNGGNKITNLAA
+1851 NGKKITNVGA
-1863 GTHETDAVNKAQLDK
+1863 GELSSTSTDAVNGAQLYA
-1878 AQAAAT
+1878 AQKAAT
-1884 TKLKEGKNIS
+1884 TKVVGDKNVTVGS
-1894 VTSEKGEDGSTTYTV
+1894 VSNEDGSTTYKV
-1909 AMKDTITLGTEKN
+1909 SLNDKISL
-1922 KQIVADG
+1922 
-1929 TMGKLSIGDKIRL
+1929 GDKIRL
-1942 DGTTGNAEF
+1942 DGTTGNADF

-2094 KEGEA
+2094 KEGAA

-2133 GGDIGESIKKQ
+2133 GGDIGESMKKQ

>member
-15 IRITEALFIAF
+15 VRITEALFVAF

-31 VAYANTN
+31 VAYADAS

-67 IAALKGTAVVEM
+67 TAALKGTAVVEM

-87 PYNYGNKHNEN
+87 PYNYHNQYNKN
-98 YEEVT
+98 YEEVI
-103 GLGNHIGDSY
+103 GLGNHTGDSY

-127 YSKAKDGGIALGSYA
+127 HSKAKDGGIALGSYA
-142 YARHRNDLQNPTYQ
+142 YAKHKHNLQNPTYQ
-156 NGLAIAIGNWSS
+156 NGLAIAIGNWAS
-168 ATDLAAIAI
+168 ATDLAAMAI
-177 GAGANASGI
+177 GAGANAGGI

-194 SAAKGRF
+194 SAAVGKYS
-201 ATAIGTTSAAVGDG
+201 TAIGTTSAAVGDG

-229 SIAIGSSDTVD
+229 SIAIGSSDTVTNFNITG
-240 KFDISG
+240 KDI
-246 KNIYNPE
+246 YEPT

-272 EKDNSLALGAG
+272 EKDNSLALGTG
-283 AKATLQDSVALGQ
+283 AKATLEDSVALGQ

-345 AGQISKESTDAVNG
+345 AGKISNDSTDAING

-371 TIQNKGKEIHK
+371 TIQNKGNEMNR
-382 VHFGDTVDFIDG
+382 VHFGDKVDFIDG
-394 DGTTAEVKKED
+394 EGTTVEVKKED
-405 EHKTTVKY
+405 EHKTSVKY
-413 SVNKST
+413 SVNA
-419 LTVSDDGKV
+419 VSLEVDNQTGKV
-428 SASTVGNH
+428 SVKPKEPNNNKN
-436 FATAEDIAKVINES
+436 FATAEDVAKAINES

-459 DEALVRV
+459 DEALVKV
-466 NETKKSTKP
+466 DEKKNTTKP

-484 GDKTKNAIEKVTTKK
+484 GEKAKKTIEDVTNKK
-499 ITITGGETEAN
+499 ITVTGGETEAN
-510 SFTVADGGDIKVI
+510 SFTVAEGGNIKVI
-523 STEDDGIVKVGT
+523 STGEDGIVKIGADV
-535 DTSKKAITVGI
+535 SKKAITVGV

-560 VQDNVT
+560 VQENVT
-566 KITNNITAIDKLNK
+566 KITNNTTAIDKLNK
-580 TDIRLGGDNSSQTNP
+580 TDIRLGGDNSTQTNS

-631 ITAEKISDTAKGK
+631 ITVEKISDTAKGK
-644 LTSGTLEVTGEGNT
+644 LTSGTLDITGEGNT

-679 NVQLGFAGN
+679 DVQLGFAGN

-820 YNNDGATGKNAMAI
+820 YNNDGATGKNAMAV

-847 VGTKVYAKADNTVV
+847 VGTKAYAKADNTV
-861 FGKNAIAEKSGGIA
+861 
-875 IGAEVYANMDSTIVL
+875 VL

-919 EFSTTSGENSF
+919 ESSTTSGENSF

-962 SNHAK
+962 SNHTK
-967 ADSSVAQGRNNV
+967 ADLSVAQGRNNV

-996 NNAIAQGIDNVAE
+996 DNAIAQGIDNVAE

-1075 ATANQAN
+1075 ATANQIN

-1430 NVSQLEEAKA
+1430 NVSQLEE
-1440 AATTKVKAGT
+1440 V
-1450 NIVSVTSEMDPV
+1450 
-1462 TKASTY
+1462 
-1468 TINAK
+1468 
-1473 ATEVVGDGEIA
+1473 
-1484 VTSSTDNQ
+1484 
-1492 TNVTT
+1492 
-1497 YKIDSTALSTKVNQN
+1497 
-1512 KEELKRIEDDL
+1512 
-1523 KNGVFSVSANGAEKD
+1523 
-1538 NIAINENIDFS
+1538 
-1549 SGNENITVSY
+1549 
-1559 DKSENKFTHT
+1559 
-1569 LSNTLKEISSIQ
+1569 
-1581 NDKGTGF
+1581 
-1588 TIGDK
+1588 
-1593 TITFVN
+1593 
-1599 PSDSKQGVQLKNVAD
+1599 
-1614 GTDPNDA
+1614 
-1621 VNKGQLDQAK
+1621 K
-1631 AAATTKVDKLDENVV
+1631 AAATTKVDKLDENVI

-1659 KVGLANKL
+1659 KVGLANKV

-1681 KGTLNVGKR
+1681 KGTLNVGKK
-1690 VFIDGMTGA
+1690 VLIDGTTGV
-1699 ASFDKVVIKGDTGTI
+1699 ASFDRVVIKGDAGTI
-1714 GGLTNKEW
+1714 DGLTNKEW
-1722 DPNKYVT
+1722 NPETIVS

-1758 FSGNDYDEKN
+1758 FSGNDYDETDESTIIHKN
-1768 EKTKIHK
+1768 LGERFEVVGRLKSDMEASSDNIRTRVLKDKQQLEILMSERPVFNEVTAGTDEKTKVV
-1775 KLGER
+1775 
-1780 LEIIGGLEA
+1780 IG
-1789 GADADSKN
+1789 DSGIQ
-1797 LRTRVTDDGKLE
+1797 VG
-1809 LLMSKNARFTTVTTG
+1809 G
-1824 NTILSKD
+1824 NTYISKE
-1831 GLFIKNEKEEKN
+1831 GMNA
-1843 VSLTDKGL
+1843 
-1851 NNGGNKITNLAA
+1851 NGKKITNVGA
-1863 GTHETDAVNKAQLDK
+1863 GELSSTSTDAVNGAQLYA
-1878 AQAAAT
+1878 AQKAAT
-1884 TKLKEGKNIS
+1884 TKVVGDKNVTVGS
-1894 VTSEKGEDGSTTYTV
+1894 VSNEDGSTTYKV
-1909 AMKDTITLGTEKN
+1909 SLNDKISL
-1922 KQIVADG
+1922 
-1929 TMGKLSIGDKIRL
+1929 GDKIRL
-1942 DGTTGNAEF
+1942 DGTTGNADF

-2094 KEGEA
+2094 KEGAA

-2133 GGDIGESIKKQ
+2133 GGDIGESMKKQ

-2215 KEIKLSNKGLDNGGN
+2215 KEIKLSNKDLDNGGN

>member
-15 IRITEALFIAF
+15 VRITEALFVAF

-31 VAYANTN
+31 VAYADAS

-67 IAALKGTAVVEM
+67 TAALKGTAVVEM

-87 PYNYGNKHNEN
+87 PYNYHNQYNKN
-98 YEEVT
+98 YEEVI
-103 GLGNHIGDSY
+103 GLGNHTGDSY

-127 YSKAKDGGIALGSYA
+127 HSKAKDGGIALGSYA
-142 YARHRNDLQNPTYQ
+142 YAKHKHNLQNPTYQ
-156 NGLAIAIGNWSS
+156 NGLAIAIGNWAS
-168 ATDLAAIAI
+168 ATDLAAMAI
-177 GAGANASGI
+177 GAGANAGGI

-194 SAAKGRF
+194 SAAVGKYS
-201 ATAIGTTSAAVGDG
+201 TAIGTTSAAVGDG

-229 SIAIGSSDTVD
+229 SIAIGSSDTVTNFNITG
-240 KFDISG
+240 KDI
-246 KNIYNPE
+246 YEPT

-272 EKDNSLALGAG
+272 EKDNSLALGTG
-283 AKATLQDSVALGQ
+283 AKATLEDSVALGQ

-345 AGQISKESTDAVNG
+345 AGKISNDSTDAING

-371 TIQNKGKEIHK
+371 TIQNKGNEMNR
-382 VHFGDTVDFIDG
+382 VHFGDKVDFIDG
-394 DGTTAEVKKED
+394 EGTTVEVKKED
-405 EHKTTVKY
+405 EHKTSVKY
-413 SVNKST
+413 SVNA
-419 LTVSDDGKV
+419 VSLEVDNQTGKV
-428 SASTVGNH
+428 SVKPKEPNNNKN
-436 FATAEDIAKVINES
+436 FATAEDVAKAINES

-459 DEALVRV
+459 DEALVKV
-466 NETKKSTKP
+466 DEKKNTTKP

-484 GDKTKNAIEKVTTKK
+484 GEKAKKTIEDVTNKK
-499 ITITGGETEAN
+499 ITVTGGETEAN
-510 SFTVADGGDIKVI
+510 SFTVAEGGNIKVI
-523 STEDDGIVKVGT
+523 STGEDGIVKIGADV
-535 DTSKKAITVGI
+535 SKKAITVGV

-560 VQDNVT
+560 VQENVT
-566 KITNNITAIDKLNK
+566 KITNNTTAIDKLNK
-580 TDIRLGGDNSSQTNP
+580 TDIRLGGDNSTQTNS

-631 ITAEKISDTAKGK
+631 ITVEKISDTAKGK
-644 LTSGTLEVTGEGNT
+644 LTSGTLDITGEGNT

-679 NVQLGFAGN
+679 DVQLGFAGN

-806 HYFSINNPDEIEGN
+806 NYFSISNSNEIDGN

-834 GKNTGAMGQEAIA
+834 GKNTEAMGQEAIA
-847 VGTKVYAKADNTVV
+847 VGTKAYAKADNTVV
-861 FGKNAIAEKSGGIA
+861 FGKNAVAEKSGGIA

-996 NNAIAQGIDNVAE
+996 DNAIAQGIDNVAE

-1020 IASKDRSIAMGIN
+1020 IASKDRSIAMGTN

-1075 ATANQAN
+1075 ATANQAS

-1159 STVNAENTVSIG
+1159 STINAENTVSIG

-1415 KITNVAAGTQDTDAV
+1415 KITNVAAGTQDTDVV

-1440 AATTKVKAGT
+1440 AATTKV
-1450 NIVSVTSEMDPV
+1450 
-1462 TKASTY
+1462 
-1468 TINAK
+1468 
-1473 ATEVVGDGEIA
+1473 
-1484 VTSSTDNQ
+1484 DN
-1492 TNVTT
+1492 
-1497 YKIDSTALSTKVNQN
+1497 
-1512 KEELKRIEDDL
+1512 
-1523 KNGVFSVSANGAEKD
+1523 
-1538 NIAINENIDFS
+1538 
-1549 SGNENITVSY
+1549 
-1559 DKSENKFTHT
+1559 
-1569 LSNTLKEISSIQ
+1569 
-1581 NDKGTGF
+1581 
-1588 TIGDK
+1588 
-1593 TITFVN
+1593 
-1599 PSDSKQGVQLKNVAD
+1599 
-1614 GTDPNDA
+1614 
-1621 VNKGQLDQAK
+1621 
-1631 AAATTKVDKLDENVV
+1631 LDENVI
-1646 VKAENNKDGSTTY
+1646 VKSENNKDGSTTY
-1659 KVGLANKL
+1659 KVGLANKV

-1681 KGTLNVGKR
+1681 KGTLNVGKK
-1690 VFIDGMTGA
+1690 VLIDGTTGA
-1699 ASFDKVVIKGDTGTI
+1699 ASFDRVVIKGDAGTI
-1714 GGLTNKEW
+1714 DGLTNKEW

-1742 KKIEDNTEDL
+1742 KKIQDNTEDL
-1752 VNRGMD
+1752 VNKGMN
-1758 FSGNDYDEKN
+1758 FAGNDYDETDESTIIHKN
-1768 EKTKIHK
+1768 LGERFEVVGRLKSDMEASSDNIRTRVLKDKQQLEILMSERPVFKEVTAGTDEKTKVV
-1775 KLGER
+1775 
-1780 LEIIGGLEA
+1780 IG
-1789 GADADSKN
+1789 DSGIQ
-1797 LRTRVTDDGKLE
+1797 VG
-1809 LLMSKNARFTTVTTG
+1809 G
-1824 NTILSKD
+1824 NTYISKE
-1831 GLFIKNEKEEKN
+1831 GMNA
-1843 VSLTDKGL
+1843 
-1851 NNGGNKITNLAA
+1851 NGKKITNVGA
-1863 GTHETDAVNKAQLDK
+1863 GELSSTSTDAVNGAQLYA
-1878 AQAAAT
+1878 AQKAAT
-1884 TKLKEGKNIS
+1884 TKVVGDKNVTVGS
-1894 VTSEKGEDGSTTYTV
+1894 VSNEDGSTTYKV
-1909 AMKDTITLGTEKN
+1909 SLNDKISL
-1922 KQIVADG
+1922 
-1929 TMGKLSIGDKIRL
+1929 GDKIRL
-1942 DGTTGNAEF
+1942 DGTTGNADF

-1987 LKEVQDNVTTK
+1987 LKEVQDNVTKK

-2005 LTDKGMNFAGNSGE
+2005 LTDKGMNFVGNSGE

-2030 VKGSGSKADDQY
+2030 VKGSGNKADDQY

-2059 LDKHVSVDTLTAKEG
+2059 LDKHLRVDTLTAKEG

-2084 GKNTEAKIFV
+2084 GKNTEAKISV
-2094 KEGEA
+2094 KEGAA
-2099 GVTGTDGENMDRIVY
+2099 GVAGKDGENMDRIVY

-2133 GGDIGESIKKQ
+2133 GGDIGESMKKQ

-2194 DPSGNK
+2194 DSSGNK

-2304 AAIGTYK
+2304 AVIGTYK

>member
-15 IRITEALFIAF
+15 VRITEALFVAF

-31 VAYANTN
+31 VAYADAS

-67 IAALKGTAVVEM
+67 TAALKGTAVVEM

-87 PYNYGNKHNEN
+87 PYNYHNQYNKN
-98 YEEVT
+98 YEEVI
-103 GLGNHIGDSY
+103 GLGNHTGDSY

-127 YSKAKDGGIALGSYA
+127 HSKAKDGGIALGSYA
-142 YARHRNDLQNPTYQ
+142 YAKHKHNLQNPTYQ
-156 NGLAIAIGNWSS
+156 NGLAIAIGNWAS
-168 ATDLAAIAI
+168 ATDLAAMAI
-177 GAGANASGI
+177 GAGANAGGI

-194 SAAKGRF
+194 SAAVGKYS
-201 ATAIGTTSAAVGDG
+201 TAIGTTSAAVGDG

-229 SIAIGSSDTVD
+229 SIAIGSSDTVTNFNITG
-240 KFDISG
+240 KDI
-246 KNIYNPE
+246 YEPT

-272 EKDNSLALGAG
+272 EKDNSLALGTG
-283 AKATLQDSVALGQ
+283 AKATLEDSVALGQ

-345 AGQISKESTDAVNG
+345 AGKISNDSTDAING

-371 TIQNKGKEIHK
+371 TIQNKGNEMNR
-382 VHFGDTVDFIDG
+382 VHFGDKVDFIDG
-394 DGTTAEVKKED
+394 EGTTVEVKKED
-405 EHKTTVKY
+405 EHKTSVKY
-413 SVNKST
+413 SVNA
-419 LTVSDDGKV
+419 VSLEVDNQTGKV
-428 SASTVGNH
+428 SVKPKEPNNNKN
-436 FATAEDIAKVINES
+436 FATAEDVAKAINES

-459 DEALVRV
+459 DEALVKV
-466 NETKKSTKP
+466 DEKKNTTKP

-484 GDKTKNAIEKVTTKK
+484 GEKAKKTIEDVTNKK
-499 ITITGGETEAN
+499 ITVTGGETEAN
-510 SFTVADGGDIKVI
+510 SFTVAEGGNIKVI
-523 STEDDGIVKVGT
+523 STGEDGIVKIGADV
-535 DTSKKAITVGI
+535 SKKAITVGV

-560 VQDNVT
+560 VQENVT
-566 KITNNITAIDKLNK
+566 KITNNTTAIDKLNK
-580 TDIRLGGDNSSQTNP
+580 TDIRLGGDNSTQTNS

-631 ITAEKISDTAKGK
+631 ITVEKISDTAKGK
-644 LTSGTLEVTGEGNT
+644 LTSGTLDITGEGNT

-679 NVQLGFAGN
+679 DVQLGFAGN

-696 KDGTFTIKG
+696 KNGTFTIKG

-820 YNNDGATGKNAMAI
+820 YNNDGATGKNAMAV

-847 VGTKVYAKADNTVV
+847 VGTKAYAKADNTV
-861 FGKNAIAEKSGGIA
+861 
-875 IGAEVYANMDSTIVL
+875 VL

-919 EFSTTSGENSF
+919 ESSTTSGENSF

-962 SNHAK
+962 SNHTK
-967 ADSSVAQGRNNV
+967 ADLSVAQGRNNV

-996 NNAIAQGIDNVAE
+996 DNAIAQGIDNVAE

-1075 ATANQAN
+1075 ATANQIN

-1430 NVSQLEEAKA
+1430 NVSQLEE
-1440 AATTKVKAGT
+1440 V
-1450 NIVSVTSEMDPV
+1450 
-1462 TKASTY
+1462 
-1468 TINAK
+1468 
-1473 ATEVVGDGEIA
+1473 
-1484 VTSSTDNQ
+1484 
-1492 TNVTT
+1492 
-1497 YKIDSTALSTKVNQN
+1497 
-1512 KEELKRIEDDL
+1512 
-1523 KNGVFSVSANGAEKD
+1523 
-1538 NIAINENIDFS
+1538 
-1549 SGNENITVSY
+1549 
-1559 DKSENKFTHT
+1559 
-1569 LSNTLKEISSIQ
+1569 
-1581 NDKGTGF
+1581 
-1588 TIGDK
+1588 
-1593 TITFVN
+1593 
-1599 PSDSKQGVQLKNVAD
+1599 
-1614 GTDPNDA
+1614 
-1621 VNKGQLDQAK
+1621 K
-1631 AAATTKVDKLDENVV
+1631 AAATTKVDKLDENVI

-1659 KVGLANKL
+1659 KVGLANKV

-1681 KGTLNVGKR
+1681 KGTLNVGKK
-1690 VFIDGMTGA
+1690 VLIDGTTGV
-1699 ASFDKVVIKGDTGTI
+1699 ASFDRVVIKGDAGTI
-1714 GGLTNKEW
+1714 DGLTNKEW
-1722 DPNKYVT
+1722 NPETIVS

-1758 FSGNDYDEKN
+1758 FSGNDYDETDESTIIHKN
-1768 EKTKIHK
+1768 LGERFEVVGRLKSDMEASSDNIRTRVLKDKQQLEILMSERPVFNEVTAGTDEKTKVV
-1775 KLGER
+1775 
-1780 LEIIGGLEA
+1780 IG
-1789 GADADSKN
+1789 DSGIQ
-1797 LRTRVTDDGKLE
+1797 VG
-1809 LLMSKNARFTTVTTG
+1809 G
-1824 NTILSKD
+1824 NTYISKE
-1831 GLFIKNEKEEKN
+1831 GMNA
-1843 VSLTDKGL
+1843 
-1851 NNGGNKITNLAA
+1851 NGKKITNVGA
-1863 GTHETDAVNKAQLDK
+1863 GELSSTSTDAVNGAQLYA
-1878 AQAAAT
+1878 AQKAAT
-1884 TKLKEGKNIS
+1884 TKVVGDKNVTVGS
-1894 VTSEKGEDGSTTYTV
+1894 VSNEDGSTTYKV
-1909 AMKDTITLGTEKN
+1909 SLNDKISL
-1922 KQIVADG
+1922 
-1929 TMGKLSIGDKIRL
+1929 GDKIRL
-1942 DGTTGNAEF
+1942 DGTTGNADF

-2094 KEGEA
+2094 KEGAA

-2133 GGDIGESIKKQ
+2133 GGDIGESMKKQ

-2215 KEIKLSNKGLDNGGN
+2215 KEIKLSNKDLDNGGN

>member
-7 LKSWLKRK
+7 LKSCLKRK

-52 ITNGYYPSIISTKKV
+52 ITYGYYPSVTKKET
-67 IAALKGTAVVEM
+67 AALKGTAVVEM

-103 GLGNHIGDSY
+103 GLGNHTGDSY
-113 SNQDKQIKSIAIGD
+113 SNQERQIKSIAIGD
-127 YSKAKDGGIALGSYA
+127 HSTAKDGGIALGSYA
-142 YARHRNDLQNPTYQ
+142 YAKHKYNLQNPTYQ

-194 SAAKGRF
+194 SAAKGKF
-201 ATAIGTTSAAVGDG
+201 AAAIGTTSAAVGDG

-229 SIAIGSSDTVD
+229 SIAIGSSDTVTNFNITG
-240 KFDISG
+240 KDI
-246 KNIYNPE
+246 YEPT

-265 IGSGSTS
+265 IGSGATS
-272 EKDNSLALGAG
+272 EKDNSLALGTG
-283 AKATLQDSVALGQ
+283 AKATHEDSVALGQ

-310 ENSITYN
+310 ENSITYD
-317 NFAGTLTKENMVVS
+317 NFAGILTKENMVVS
-331 FGTKGG
+331 FGTTGK

-345 AGQISKESTDAVNG
+345 AGKISKESTDAING

-371 TIQNKGKEIHK
+371 TIQNKGSEINK
-382 VHFGDTVDFIDG
+382 VHFGDTVNFIDG
-394 DGTTAEVKKED
+394 DGTTAEAIKD
-405 EHKTTVKY
+405 STNNNKTNVKY
-413 SVNKST
+413 SINKSS
-419 LTVSDDGKV
+419 LTVDSNTGMV
-428 SASTVGNH
+428 SAEKKDGNH
-436 FATAEDIAKVINES
+436 FATAEEVAKAINES

-459 DEALVRV
+459 DDSLVKV
-466 NETKKSTKP
+466 DEKKNTTKP

-484 GDKTKNAIEKVTTKK
+484 GEKAKKTIEDVTTKK
-499 ITITGGETEAN
+499 ITVSGGETEAN
-510 SFTVADGGDIKVI
+510 SFTVAEGGNIKVI
-523 STEDDGIVKVGT
+523 STGEDGIVKVGA
-535 DTSKKAITVGI
+535 DASKKAITVGI

-560 VQDNVT
+560 VQENMT
-566 KITNNITAIDKLNK
+566 KITNNKEAIEDLKNNTIALA
-580 TDIRLGGDNSSQTNP
+580 GNSGTTNS
-595 QSLNK
+595 QSLSEQAIK
-600 EHILFNIKGDGTYL
+600 FNIKGDGTYL

-625 SLKDKS
+625 SLKDNS
-631 ITAEKISDTAKGK
+631 I
-644 LTSGTLEVTGEGNT
+644 
-658 LGKDINIELK
+658 
-668 DNSVTKEKLSD
+668 TKEKLSD
-679 NVQLGFAGN
+679 DVGLNFSGN
-688 SGSGAVKL
+688 HGTGNVKL
-696 KDGTFTIKG
+696 KTGTFTIKG

-733 ADTNLSNVTN
+733 ADTNLSNVSN

-748 IQGLVDMEDGENT
+748 IQSLVDMEDGENT
-761 KASSRIDGDIK
+761 KVSSRIDGDIK
-772 KFKVDVKADGRVENG
+772 KFKVNVKADGRVENG

-847 VGTKVYAKADNTVV
+847 VGTKAYAKADNTVV
-861 FGKNAIAEKSGGIA
+861 FGKNAVAEKSGGIA

-1075 ATANQAN
+1075 ATANQAS

-1207 AGVKGESFG
+1207 AGVKGESFE

-1512 KEELKRIEDDL
+1512 KEELKRIDDDL

-1569 LSNTLKEISSIQ
+1569 LSNTLKGISSIQ
-1581 NDKGTGF
+1581 NDKGIGF

-1599 PSDSKQGVQLKNVAD
+1599 PSDSKQGVQLKNIAD

-1631 AAATTKVDKLDENVV
+1631 AAATTKVDKLDENVI

-1673 TAVSLDGE
+1673 TSVSLDGD
-1681 KGTLNVGKR
+1681 KGTLNVGKK
-1690 VFIDGMTGA
+1690 VLIDGMTGV
-1699 ASFDKVVIKGDTGTI
+1699 ASFDRVVIKGDAGTI
-1714 GGLTNKEW
+1714 DGLTNKEW

-1742 KKIEDNTEDL
+1742 KKIQDNTEDL
-1752 VNRGMD
+1752 VNKGMN
-1758 FSGNDYDEKN
+1758 FAGNDYDETDESTIIHKN
-1768 EKTKIHK
+1768 LGERFEIVGRLKSDMEASSDNIRTRVLKDKQQLEILMSERPVFKEVTAGTDEKTKVV
-1775 KLGER
+1775 
-1780 LEIIGGLEA
+1780 IG
-1789 GADADSKN
+1789 DSGIQ
-1797 LRTRVTDDGKLE
+1797 VG
-1809 LLMSKNARFTTVTTG
+1809 G
-1824 NTILSKD
+1824 NTYISKE
-1831 GLFIKNEKEEKN
+1831 GMNA
-1843 VSLTDKGL
+1843 
-1851 NNGGNKITNLAA
+1851 NGKKITNVGA
-1863 GTHETDAVNKAQLDK
+1863 GELSSTSTDAVNGAQLYA
-1878 AQAAAT
+1878 AQKAAT
-1884 TKLKEGKNIS
+1884 TKVVGDKNVTVGS
-1894 VTSEKGEDGSTTYTV
+1894 VSNEDGSTTYKV
-1909 AMKDTITLGTEKN
+1909 SLNDKISL
-1922 KQIVADG
+1922 
-1929 TMGKLSIGDKIRL
+1929 GDKIRL
-1942 DGTTGNAEF
+1942 DGTTGNADF

-2059 LDKHVSVDTLTAKEG
+2059 LDKHLRVDTLTAKEG

-2099 GVTGTDGENMDRIVY
+2099 GVAGTDGENMDRIVY

-2200 TVIHGEGVTIIPKDG
+2200 TVIHGEGVSIIPKDG

>member
-15 IRITEALFIAF
+15 VRITEALFVAF

-31 VAYANTN
+31 VAYADAS

-67 IAALKGTAVVEM
+67 TAALKGTAVVEM

-87 PYNYGNKHNEN
+87 PYNYHNQYNKN
-98 YEEVT
+98 YEEVI
-103 GLGNHIGDSY
+103 GLGNHTGDSY

-127 YSKAKDGGIALGSYA
+127 HSKAKDGGIALGSYA
-142 YARHRNDLQNPTYQ
+142 YAKHKHNLQNPTYQ
-156 NGLAIAIGNWSS
+156 NGLAIAIGNWAS
-168 ATDLAAIAI
+168 ATDLAAMAI
-177 GAGANASGI
+177 GAGANAGGI

-194 SAAKGRF
+194 
-201 ATAIGTTSAAVGDG
+201 SAAVGDG

-229 SIAIGSSDTVD
+229 SIAIGSSDTVTNFNITG
-240 KFDISG
+240 KDI
-246 KNIYNPE
+246 YEPT

-272 EKDNSLALGAG
+272 EKDNSLALGTG
-283 AKATLQDSVALGQ
+283 AKATLEDSVALGQ

-345 AGQISKESTDAVNG
+345 AGKISNDSTDAING

-371 TIQNKGKEIHK
+371 TIQNKGNEMNR
-382 VHFGDTVDFIDG
+382 VHFGDKVDFIDG
-394 DGTTAEVKKED
+394 EGTTVEVKKED
-405 EHKTTVKY
+405 EHKTSVKY
-413 SVNKST
+413 SVNA
-419 LTVSDDGKV
+419 VSLEVDNQTGKV
-428 SASTVGNH
+428 SVKPKEPNNNKN
-436 FATAEDIAKVINES
+436 FATAEDVAKAINES

-459 DEALVRV
+459 DEALVKV
-466 NETKKSTKP
+466 DEKKNTTKP

-484 GDKTKNAIEKVTTKK
+484 GEKAKKTIEDVTNKK
-499 ITITGGETEAN
+499 ITVTGGETEAN
-510 SFTVADGGDIKVI
+510 SFTVAEGGNIKVI
-523 STEDDGIVKVGT
+523 STGEDGIVKIGADV
-535 DTSKKAITVGI
+535 SKKAITVGV

-560 VQDNVT
+560 VQENVT
-566 KITNNITAIDKLNK
+566 KITNNTTAIDKLNK
-580 TDIRLGGDNSSQTNP
+580 TDIRLGGDNSTQTNS

-631 ITAEKISDTAKGK
+631 ITVEKISDTAKGK
-644 LTSGTLEVTGEGNT
+644 LTSGTLDITGEGNT

-679 NVQLGFAGN
+679 DVQLGFAGN

-820 YNNDGATGKNAMAI
+820 YNNDGATGKNAMAV

-847 VGTKVYAKADNTVV
+847 VGTKAYAKADNTV
-861 FGKNAIAEKSGGIA
+861 
-875 IGAEVYANMDSTIVL
+875 VL

-919 EFSTTSGENSF
+919 ESSTTSGENSF

-962 SNHAK
+962 SNHTK
-967 ADSSVAQGRNNV
+967 ADLSVAQGRNNV

-996 NNAIAQGIDNVAE
+996 DNAIAQGIDNVAE

-1075 ATANQAN
+1075 ATANQIN

-1430 NVSQLEEAKA
+1430 NVSQLEE
-1440 AATTKVKAGT
+1440 V
-1450 NIVSVTSEMDPV
+1450 
-1462 TKASTY
+1462 
-1468 TINAK
+1468 
-1473 ATEVVGDGEIA
+1473 
-1484 VTSSTDNQ
+1484 
-1492 TNVTT
+1492 
-1497 YKIDSTALSTKVNQN
+1497 
-1512 KEELKRIEDDL
+1512 
-1523 KNGVFSVSANGAEKD
+1523 
-1538 NIAINENIDFS
+1538 
-1549 SGNENITVSY
+1549 
-1559 DKSENKFTHT
+1559 
-1569 LSNTLKEISSIQ
+1569 
-1581 NDKGTGF
+1581 
-1588 TIGDK
+1588 
-1593 TITFVN
+1593 
-1599 PSDSKQGVQLKNVAD
+1599 
-1614 GTDPNDA
+1614 
-1621 VNKGQLDQAK
+1621 K
-1631 AAATTKVDKLDENVV
+1631 AAATTKVDKLDENVI

-1659 KVGLANKL
+1659 KVGLANKV

-1681 KGTLNVGKR
+1681 KGTLNVGKK
-1690 VFIDGMTGA
+1690 VLIDGTTGV
-1699 ASFDKVVIKGDTGTI
+1699 ASFDRVVIKGDAGTI
-1714 GGLTNKEW
+1714 DGLTNKEW
-1722 DPNKYVT
+1722 NPETIVS

-1758 FSGNDYDEKN
+1758 FSGNDYDETDESTIIHKN
-1768 EKTKIHK
+1768 LGERFEVVGRLKSDMEASSDNIRTRVLKDKQQLEILMSERPVFNEVTAGTDEKTKVV
-1775 KLGER
+1775 
-1780 LEIIGGLEA
+1780 IG
-1789 GADADSKN
+1789 DSGIQ
-1797 LRTRVTDDGKLE
+1797 VG
-1809 LLMSKNARFTTVTTG
+1809 G
-1824 NTILSKD
+1824 NTYISKE
-1831 GLFIKNEKEEKN
+1831 GMNA
-1843 VSLTDKGL
+1843 
-1851 NNGGNKITNLAA
+1851 NGKKITNVGA
-1863 GTHETDAVNKAQLDK
+1863 GELSSTSTDAVNGAQLYA
-1878 AQAAAT
+1878 AQKAAT
-1884 TKLKEGKNIS
+1884 TKVVGDKNVTVGS
-1894 VTSEKGEDGSTTYTV
+1894 VSNEDGSTTYKV
-1909 AMKDTITLGTEKN
+1909 SLNDKISL
-1922 KQIVADG
+1922 
-1929 TMGKLSIGDKIRL
+1929 GDKIRL
-1942 DGTTGNAEF
+1942 DGTTGNADF

-2094 KEGEA
+2094 KEGAA

-2133 GGDIGESIKKQ
+2133 GGDIGESMKKQ

>member
-15 IRITEALFIAF
+15 VRITEALFVAF

-31 VAYANTN
+31 VAYADAS

-67 IAALKGTAVVEM
+67 TAALKGTAVVEM

-87 PYNYGNKHNEN
+87 PYNYHNQYNKN
-98 YEEVT
+98 YEEVI
-103 GLGNHIGDSY
+103 GLGNHTGDSY

-127 YSKAKDGGIALGSYA
+127 HSKAKDGGIALGSYA
-142 YARHRNDLQNPTYQ
+142 YAKHKHNLQNPTYQ
-156 NGLAIAIGNWSS
+156 NGLAIAIGNWAS
-168 ATDLAAIAI
+168 ATDLAAMAI
-177 GAGANASGI
+177 GAGANAGGI

-194 SAAKGRF
+194 SAAVGKYS
-201 ATAIGTTSAAVGDG
+201 TAIGTTSAAVGDG

-229 SIAIGSSDTVD
+229 SIAIGSSDTVTNFNITG
-240 KFDISG
+240 KDI
-246 KNIYNPE
+246 YEPT

-272 EKDNSLALGAG
+272 EKDNSLALGTG
-283 AKATLQDSVALGQ
+283 AKATLEDSVALGQ

-345 AGQISKESTDAVNG
+345 AGKISNDSTDAING

-371 TIQNKGKEIHK
+371 TIQNKGNEMNR
-382 VHFGDTVDFIDG
+382 VHFGDKVDFIDG
-394 DGTTAEVKKED
+394 EGTTVEVKKED
-405 EHKTTVKY
+405 EHKTSVKY
-413 SVNKST
+413 SVNA
-419 LTVSDDGKV
+419 VSLEVDNQTGKV
-428 SASTVGNH
+428 SVKPKEPNNNKN
-436 FATAEDIAKVINES
+436 FATAEDVAKAINES

-459 DEALVRV
+459 DEALVKV
-466 NETKKSTKP
+466 DEKKNTTKP

-484 GDKTKNAIEKVTTKK
+484 GEKAKKTIEDVTNKK
-499 ITITGGETEAN
+499 ITVTGGETEAN
-510 SFTVADGGDIKVI
+510 SFTVAEGGNIKVI
-523 STEDDGIVKVGT
+523 STGEDGIVKIGADV
-535 DTSKKAITVGI
+535 SKKAITVGV

-560 VQDNVT
+560 VQENVT
-566 KITNNITAIDKLNK
+566 KITNNTTAIDKLNK
-580 TDIRLGGDNSSQTNP
+580 TDIRLGGDNSTQTNS

-631 ITAEKISDTAKGK
+631 ITVEKISDTAKGK
-644 LTSGTLEVTGEGNT
+644 LTSGTLDITGEGNT

-679 NVQLGFAGN
+679 DVQLGFAGN

-820 YNNDGATGKNAMAI
+820 YNNDGATGKNAMAV

-847 VGTKVYAKADNTVV
+847 VGTKAYAKADNTV
-861 FGKNAIAEKSGGIA
+861 
-875 IGAEVYANMDSTIVL
+875 VL

-919 EFSTTSGENSF
+919 ESSTTSGENSF

-962 SNHAK
+962 SNHTK
-967 ADSSVAQGRNNV
+967 ADLSVAQGRNNV

-996 NNAIAQGIDNVAE
+996 DNAIAQGIDNVAE

-1075 ATANQAN
+1075 ATANQIN

-1257 NVAQLKQIKHNID
+1257 NVAQLKQKKHNID

-1430 NVSQLEEAKA
+1430 NVSQLEE
-1440 AATTKVKAGT
+1440 V
-1450 NIVSVTSEMDPV
+1450 
-1462 TKASTY
+1462 
-1468 TINAK
+1468 
-1473 ATEVVGDGEIA
+1473 
-1484 VTSSTDNQ
+1484 
-1492 TNVTT
+1492 
-1497 YKIDSTALSTKVNQN
+1497 
-1512 KEELKRIEDDL
+1512 
-1523 KNGVFSVSANGAEKD
+1523 
-1538 NIAINENIDFS
+1538 
-1549 SGNENITVSY
+1549 
-1559 DKSENKFTHT
+1559 
-1569 LSNTLKEISSIQ
+1569 
-1581 NDKGTGF
+1581 
-1588 TIGDK
+1588 
-1593 TITFVN
+1593 
-1599 PSDSKQGVQLKNVAD
+1599 
-1614 GTDPNDA
+1614 
-1621 VNKGQLDQAK
+1621 K
-1631 AAATTKVDKLDENVV
+1631 AAATTKVDKLDENVI

-1659 KVGLANKL
+1659 KVGLANKV

-1681 KGTLNVGKR
+1681 KGTLNVGKK
-1690 VFIDGMTGA
+1690 VLIDGTTGV
-1699 ASFDKVVIKGDTGTI
+1699 ASFDRVVIKGDAGTI
-1714 GGLTNKEW
+1714 DGLTNKEW
-1722 DPNKYVT
+1722 NPETIVS

-1758 FSGNDYDEKN
+1758 FSGNDYDETDESTIIHKN
-1768 EKTKIHK
+1768 LGERFEVVGRLKSDMEASSDNIRTRVLKDKQQLEILMSERPVFNEVTAGTDEKTKVV
-1775 KLGER
+1775 
-1780 LEIIGGLEA
+1780 IG
-1789 GADADSKN
+1789 DSGIQ
-1797 LRTRVTDDGKLE
+1797 VG
-1809 LLMSKNARFTTVTTG
+1809 G
-1824 NTILSKD
+1824 NTYISKE
-1831 GLFIKNEKEEKN
+1831 GMNA
-1843 VSLTDKGL
+1843 
-1851 NNGGNKITNLAA
+1851 NGKKITNVGA
-1863 GTHETDAVNKAQLDK
+1863 GELSSTSTDAVNGAQLYA
-1878 AQAAAT
+1878 AQKAAT
-1884 TKLKEGKNIS
+1884 TKVVGDKNVTVGS
-1894 VTSEKGEDGSTTYTV
+1894 VSNEDGSTTYKV
-1909 AMKDTITLGTEKN
+1909 SLNDKISL
-1922 KQIVADG
+1922 
-1929 TMGKLSIGDKIRL
+1929 GDKIRL
-1942 DGTTGNAEF
+1942 DGTTGNADF

-2094 KEGEA
+2094 KEGAA

-2133 GGDIGESIKKQ
+2133 GGDIGESMKKQ

>member
-15 IRITEALFIAF
+15 VRITEALFVAF

-31 VAYANTN
+31 VAYADAS

-67 IAALKGTAVVEM
+67 TAALKGTAVVEM

-87 PYNYGNKHNEN
+87 PYNYHNQYNKN
-98 YEEVT
+98 YEEVI
-103 GLGNHIGDSY
+103 GLGNHTGDSY

-127 YSKAKDGGIALGSYA
+127 HSKAKDGGIALGSYA
-142 YARHRNDLQNPTYQ
+142 YAKHKHNLQNPTYQ
-156 NGLAIAIGNWSS
+156 NGLAIAIGNWAS
-168 ATDLAAIAI
+168 ATDLAAMAI
-177 GAGANASGI
+177 GAGANAGGI

-194 SAAKGRF
+194 SAAVGKYS
-201 ATAIGTTSAAVGDG
+201 TAIGTTSAAVGDG

-229 SIAIGSSDTVD
+229 SIAIGSSDTVTNFNITG
-240 KFDISG
+240 KDI
-246 KNIYNPE
+246 YEPT

-272 EKDNSLALGAG
+272 EKDNSLALGTG
-283 AKATLQDSVALGQ
+283 AKATLEDSVALGQ

-345 AGQISKESTDAVNG
+345 AGKISNDSTDAING

-371 TIQNKGKEIHK
+371 TIQNKGNEMNR
-382 VHFGDTVDFIDG
+382 VHFGDKVDFIDG
-394 DGTTAEVKKED
+394 EGTTVEVKKED
-405 EHKTTVKY
+405 EHKTSVKY
-413 SVNKST
+413 SVNA
-419 LTVSDDGKV
+419 VSLEVDNQTGKV
-428 SASTVGNH
+428 SVKPKEPNNNKN
-436 FATAEDIAKVINES
+436 FATAEDVAKAINES

-459 DEALVRV
+459 DEALVKV
-466 NETKKSTKP
+466 DEKKNTTKP

-484 GDKTKNAIEKVTTKK
+484 GEKAKKTIEDVTNKK
-499 ITITGGETEAN
+499 ITVTGGETEAN
-510 SFTVADGGDIKVI
+510 SFTVAEGGNIKVI
-523 STEDDGIVKVGT
+523 STGEDGIVKIGADV
-535 DTSKKAITVGI
+535 SKKAITVGV

-560 VQDNVT
+560 VQENVT
-566 KITNNITAIDKLNK
+566 KITNNTTAIDKLNK
-580 TDIRLGGDNSSQTNP
+580 TDIRLGGDNSTQTNS

-631 ITAEKISDTAKGK
+631 ITVEKISDTAKGK
-644 LTSGTLEVTGEGNT
+644 LTSGTLDITGEGNT

-679 NVQLGFAGN
+679 DVQLGFAGN

-820 YNNDGATGKNAMAI
+820 YNNDGATGKNAMAV

-847 VGTKVYAKADNTVV
+847 VGTKAYAKADNTV
-861 FGKNAIAEKSGGIA
+861 
-875 IGAEVYANMDSTIVL
+875 VL

-919 EFSTTSGENSF
+919 ESSTTSGENSF

-962 SNHAK
+962 SNHTK
-967 ADSSVAQGRNNV
+967 ADLSVAQGRNNV

-996 NNAIAQGIDNVAE
+996 DNAIAQGIDNVAE

-1033 SNAHGNGAV
+1033 SNAHVNGAV

-1075 ATANQAN
+1075 ATANQIN

-1430 NVSQLEEAKA
+1430 NVSQLEE
-1440 AATTKVKAGT
+1440 V
-1450 NIVSVTSEMDPV
+1450 
-1462 TKASTY
+1462 
-1468 TINAK
+1468 
-1473 ATEVVGDGEIA
+1473 
-1484 VTSSTDNQ
+1484 
-1492 TNVTT
+1492 
-1497 YKIDSTALSTKVNQN
+1497 
-1512 KEELKRIEDDL
+1512 
-1523 KNGVFSVSANGAEKD
+1523 
-1538 NIAINENIDFS
+1538 
-1549 SGNENITVSY
+1549 
-1559 DKSENKFTHT
+1559 
-1569 LSNTLKEISSIQ
+1569 
-1581 NDKGTGF
+1581 
-1588 TIGDK
+1588 
-1593 TITFVN
+1593 
-1599 PSDSKQGVQLKNVAD
+1599 
-1614 GTDPNDA
+1614 
-1621 VNKGQLDQAK
+1621 K
-1631 AAATTKVDKLDENVV
+1631 AAATTKVDKLDENVI

-1659 KVGLANKL
+1659 KVGLANKV

-1681 KGTLNVGKR
+1681 KGTLNVGKK
-1690 VFIDGMTGA
+1690 VLIDGTTGV
-1699 ASFDKVVIKGDTGTI
+1699 ASFDRVVIKGDAGTI
-1714 GGLTNKEW
+1714 DGLTNKEW
-1722 DPNKYVT
+1722 NPETIVS

-1758 FSGNDYDEKN
+1758 FSGNDYDETDESTIIHKN
-1768 EKTKIHK
+1768 LGERFEVVGRLKSDMEASSDNIRTRVLKDKQQLEILMSERPVFNEVTAGTDEKTKVV
-1775 KLGER
+1775 
-1780 LEIIGGLEA
+1780 IG
-1789 GADADSKN
+1789 DSGIQ
-1797 LRTRVTDDGKLE
+1797 VG
-1809 LLMSKNARFTTVTTG
+1809 G
-1824 NTILSKD
+1824 NTYISKE
-1831 GLFIKNEKEEKN
+1831 GMNA
-1843 VSLTDKGL
+1843 
-1851 NNGGNKITNLAA
+1851 NGKKITNVGA
-1863 GTHETDAVNKAQLDK
+1863 GELSSTSTDAVNGAQLYA
-1878 AQAAAT
+1878 AQKAAT
-1884 TKLKEGKNIS
+1884 TKVVGDKNVTVGS
-1894 VTSEKGEDGSTTYTV
+1894 VSNEDGSTTYKV
-1909 AMKDTITLGTEKN
+1909 SLNDKISL
-1922 KQIVADG
+1922 
-1929 TMGKLSIGDKIRL
+1929 GDKIRL
-1942 DGTTGNAEF
+1942 DGTTGNADF

-2094 KEGEA
+2094 KEGAA

-2133 GGDIGESIKKQ
+2133 GGDIGESMKKQ

>member
-1 MEENKR
+1 MRRRKVKENKII
-7 LKSWLKRK
+7 KSYLKRK
-15 IRITEALFIAF
+15 VRITEALIIAF
-26 LISGS
+26 CITGNLAFGNTPQNSTEENGIAIGRIVKVKNGQNVMEIKPKQENQSGEYFLAEKGTAS
-31 VAYANTN
+31 AELASDFQ
-38 AGLAIGENGEVISE
+38 AGFRLNNYNNPYNSSYEAAIGEVHTMNGTEDKYANVKGESSSTDSKE
-52 ITNGYYPSIISTKKV
+52 NKLAKSI
-67 IAALKGTAVVEM
+67 AVGAN
-79 SSDISGLR
+79 SKARNAG
-87 PYNYGNKHNEN
+87 
-98 YEEVT
+98 
-103 GLGNHIGDSY
+103 
-113 SNQDKQIKSIAIGD
+113 IAIGD
-127 YSKAKDGGIALGSYA
+127 YAFASKKNNENNETKDNVKGG
-142 YARHRNDLQNPTYQ
+142 
-156 NGLAIAIGNWSS
+156 AIAIGSFATATASS
-168 ATDLAAIAI
+168 AISLGAAASAQGSNSIAI
-177 GAGANASGI
+177 G
-186 NSLAMMRQ
+186 RQ
-194 SAAKGRF
+194 SAAVEE
-201 ATAIGTTSAAVGDG
+201 T
-215 SIALGQSSTAEGQQ
+215 
-229 SIAIGSSDTVD
+229 SIAIGKIASAA
-240 KFDISG
+240 K
-246 KNIYNPE
+246 KN
-253 TSAHSKGKKSIA
+253 GIA
-265 IGSGSTS
+265 IGNGTVSEAEGAVVLGEKAKSTL
-272 EKDNSLALGAG
+272 EN
-283 AKATLQDSVALGQ
+283 SVALGQ
-296 GAATQNGT
+296 GASTQNGS
-304 KISNVS
+304 KVSNIS
-310 ENSITYN
+310 ENGITYN
-317 NFAGTLTKENMVVS
+317 NFAGALTKENMVVS
-331 FGTKGG
+331 FGTKNG

-345 AGQISKESTDAVNG
+345 AGKISSDSTDVING

-371 TIQNKGKEIHK
+371 TIQNKGSEINK
-382 VHFGDTVDFIDG
+382 VHFGDTVSFIDG
-394 DGTTAEVKKED
+394 DGTTVEVKKED
-405 EHKTTVKY
+405 EHKTSVKY

-419 LTVSDDGKV
+419 LIVSDDGKV
-428 SASTVGNH
+428 AASMTGNH
-436 FATAEDIAKVINES
+436 FATAEDVAKAINES
-450 EKSTTVKSA
+450 EKSTKVKSA
-459 DEALVRV
+459 DDSLVKV
-466 NETKKSTKP
+466 DEKKNTTKP

-484 GDKTKNAIEKVTTKK
+484 GDKAKKAVEDVTTKK
-499 ITITGGETEAN
+499 ITVKGGEQQAN
-510 SFTVADGGDIKVI
+510 SFTVAEGGDIKVI
-523 STEDDGIVKVGT
+523 STGDDGIIKVGA
-535 DTSKKAITVGI
+535 DTVKQAITVEI

-560 VQDNVT
+560 VQENVT
-566 KITNNITAIDKLNK
+566 NIKNNKEAIGDLKNNTIALAGNSGMTN
-580 TDIRLGGDNSSQTNP
+580 S
-595 QSLNK
+595 QSLSK
-600 EHILFNIKGDGTYL
+600 QEIKFNIKGDGTYL

-631 ITAEKISDTAKGK
+631 ITTEKISDTAKGK
-644 LTSGTLEVTGEGNT
+644 LTSGTLQVTGDGNT
-658 LGKDINIELK
+658 LGSNINIELK

-679 NVQLGFAGN
+679 DVQLGFAGN

-761 KASSRIDGDIK
+761 KVSSRIDGDIK
-772 KFKVDVKADGRVENG
+772 KFKVDVKANGRVENG

-806 HYFSINNPDEIEGN
+806 HYFSTSNPNETDGN
-820 YNNDGATGKNAMAI
+820 YNNDAATGKNAMAI

-847 VGTKVYAKADNTVV
+847 VGTKAYAKEDNTVV
-861 FGKNAIAEKSGGIA
+861 F
-875 IGAEVYANMDSTIVL
+875 
-890 GKNATANKSNSIAI
+890 GKNATANKSNSTAI
-904 GKAVH
+904 GRSVH

-943 VVFGSGNTSDGNN
+943 IVFGSGNTSDGNN

-1075 ATANQAN
+1075 ATANQAS

-1109 NSLAIGSRAFTNN
+1109 NSLVIGSRAFTNN

-1129 NEVSSTAEKT
+1129 NEVGSTAEKT

-1171 NASHAKG
+1171 NTSHAKG
-1178 ESSIS
+1178 ETSIS

-1280 TKSGVIDFQK
+1280 TKSGIIDFQK

-1333 TLGKADTAM
+1333 SLKKADTAM
-1342 QSWKLQ
+1342 QSFRLQ
-1348 ANGKD
+1348 ANSADETTIENGDRINFNDAKNTNVKKD
-1353 DTDVKNGELVN
+1353 GNTILVN
-1364 FKDGKNVTVVKK
+1364 VNESLKDMK
-1376 ERELSFDV
+1376 
-1384 KGDLQDISSI
+1384 DISGQGTMI
-1394 SNGTTKL
+1394 SFTDKGLSLNNRKIINIAKGTD
-1401 SFSEGKNEISVHNA
+1401 S
-1415 KITNVAAGTQDTDAV
+1415 TDAV
-1430 NVSQLEEAKA
+1430 N
-1440 AATTKVKAGT
+1440 
-1450 NIVSVTSEMDPV
+1450 
-1462 TKASTY
+1462 
-1468 TINAK
+1468 
-1473 ATEVVGDGEIA
+1473 
-1484 VTSSTDNQ
+1484 
-1492 TNVTT
+1492 
-1497 YKIDSTALSTKVNQN
+1497 
-1512 KEELKRIEDDL
+1512 KE
-1523 KNGVFSVSANGAEKD
+1523 
-1538 NIAINENIDFS
+1538 
-1549 SGNENITVSY
+1549 
-1559 DKSENKFTHT
+1559 
-1569 LSNTLKEISSIQ
+1569 
-1581 NDKGTGF
+1581 
-1588 TIGDK
+1588 
-1593 TITFVN
+1593 
-1599 PSDSKQGVQLKNVAD
+1599 
-1614 GTDPNDA
+1614 
-1621 VNKGQLDQAK
+1621 QLDEAK

-1659 KVGLANKL
+1659 KVGLANKV

-1673 TAVSLDGE
+1673 TSISLDGE
-1681 KGTLNVGKR
+1681 KGNLNVGKK
-1690 VFIDGMTGA
+1690 VLIDGMTGA
-1699 ASFDKVVIKGDTGTI
+1699 ASFDKVVIKGDAGTI

-1742 KKIEDNTEDL
+1742 KKIQNSTEDL
-1752 VNRGMD
+1752 LNKGMN
-1758 FSGNDYDEKN
+1758 FAGNDYDEKD
-1768 EKTKIHK
+1768 ESTIIHK

-1780 LEIIGGLEA
+1780 FEVVGRLKSDMEA
-1789 GADADSKN
+1789 SSDN
-1797 LRTRVTDDGKLE
+1797 IRTRVLKDKQQLE
-1809 LLMSKNARFTTVTTG
+1809 ILMSERPVFKEVTAGTDEKTKVVIGDSGIQVGENTYISKEGMNA
-1824 NTILSKD
+1824 
-1831 GLFIKNEKEEKN
+1831 
-1843 VSLTDKGL
+1843 
-1851 NNGGNKITNLAA
+1851 NGKKITNVGA
-1863 GTHETDAVNKAQLDK
+1863 GSLSSTSMDAVNGAQLYA
-1878 AQAAAT
+1878 AQKAAT
-1884 TKLKEGKNIS
+1884 TKVVGDKNVTVGS
-1894 VTSEKGEDGSTTYTV
+1894 VSNEDGSTTYKV
-1909 AMKDTITLGTEKN
+1909 SLNDKISL
-1922 KQIVADG
+1922 
-1929 TMGKLSIGDKIRL
+1929 GDKISL
-1942 DGTTGNAEF
+1942 DGTTGNADF

-1974 SFAKVGRAATEEQ
+1974 NFAKVGRAATEEQ
-1987 LKEVQDNVTTK
+1987 LKEVQDNVMTK

-2019 TVHKNLGETLA
+2019 TVHKNLGETLI
-2030 VKGSGSKADDQY
+2030 VRGSGNKADDQY

-2059 LDKHVSVDTLTAKEG
+2059 LDKHVIVDTLTAKEG

-2084 GKNTEAKIFV
+2084 GKNTEAKISV
-2094 KEGEA
+2094 KEGAA
-2099 GVTGTDGENMDRIVY
+2099 GVAGKDGENMDRIVY

-2119 REHTLAT
+2119 MEHTLAT

-2156 DADKLSQ
+2156 DADKLSK

-2189 SITLL
+2189 SVTLL

-2230 KITNIAAGTESND
+2230 KITNVAAGTESND

-2249 LNEVKEVINNHAAA
+2249 LNEVKEVINNHATA
-2263 ISNNTRKIEKMH
+2263 ISNNTKRIEKMH

-2326 NIRVHANVSI
+2326 NVRVHANVSI

-2348 VGASWRFNLK
+2348 IGASWRFNLK

>member
-15 IRITEALFIAF
+15 VRITEALFVAF

-31 VAYANTN
+31 VAYADAS

-67 IAALKGTAVVEM
+67 TAALKGTAVVEM

-87 PYNYGNKHNEN
+87 PYNYHNQYNKN
-98 YEEVT
+98 YEEVI
-103 GLGNHIGDSY
+103 GLGNHTGDSY

-127 YSKAKDGGIALGSYA
+127 HSKAKDGGIALGSYA
-142 YARHRNDLQNPTYQ
+142 YAKHKHNLQNPTYQ
-156 NGLAIAIGNWSS
+156 NGLAIAIGNWAS
-168 ATDLAAIAI
+168 ATDLAAMAI
-177 GAGANASGI
+177 GAGANAGGI

-194 SAAKGRF
+194 SAAVGKYS
-201 ATAIGTTSAAVGDG
+201 TAIGTTSAAVGDG
-215 SIALGQSSTAEGQQ
+215 SIALGQSSMAEGQQ
-229 SIAIGSSDTVD
+229 SIAIGSSDTVTNFNITG
-240 KFDISG
+240 KDI
-246 KNIYNPE
+246 YEPT

-272 EKDNSLALGAG
+272 EKDNSLALGTG
-283 AKATLQDSVALGQ
+283 AKATLEDSVALGQ

-345 AGQISKESTDAVNG
+345 AGKISNDSTDAING

-371 TIQNKGKEIHK
+371 TIQNKGNEMNR
-382 VHFGDTVDFIDG
+382 VHFGDKVDFIDG
-394 DGTTAEVKKED
+394 EGTTVEVKKED
-405 EHKTTVKY
+405 EHKTSVKY
-413 SVNKST
+413 SVNA
-419 LTVSDDGKV
+419 VSLEVDNQTGKV
-428 SASTVGNH
+428 SVKPKEPNNNKN
-436 FATAEDIAKVINES
+436 FATAEDVAKAINES

-459 DEALVRV
+459 DEALVKV
-466 NETKKSTKP
+466 DEKKNTTKP

-484 GDKTKNAIEKVTTKK
+484 GEKAKKTIEDVTNKK
-499 ITITGGETEAN
+499 ITVTGGETEAN
-510 SFTVADGGDIKVI
+510 SFTVAEGGNIKVI
-523 STEDDGIVKVGT
+523 STGEDGIVKIGADV
-535 DTSKKAITVGI
+535 SKKAITVGV

-560 VQDNVT
+560 VQENVT
-566 KITNNITAIDKLNK
+566 KITNNTTAIDKLNK
-580 TDIRLGGDNSSQTNP
+580 TDIRLGGDNSTQTNS

-631 ITAEKISDTAKGK
+631 ITVEKISDTAKGK
-644 LTSGTLEVTGEGNT
+644 LTSGTLDITGEGNT

-679 NVQLGFAGN
+679 DVQLGFAGN

-820 YNNDGATGKNAMAI
+820 YNNDGATGKNAMAV

-847 VGTKVYAKADNTVV
+847 VGTKAYAKADNTV
-861 FGKNAIAEKSGGIA
+861 
-875 IGAEVYANMDSTIVL
+875 VL

-919 EFSTTSGENSF
+919 ESSTTSGENSF

-962 SNHAK
+962 SNHTK
-967 ADSSVAQGRNNV
+967 ADLSVAQGRNNV

-996 NNAIAQGIDNVAE
+996 DNAIAQGIDNVAE

-1075 ATANQAN
+1075 ATANQIN

-1430 NVSQLEEAKA
+1430 NVSQLEE
-1440 AATTKVKAGT
+1440 V
-1450 NIVSVTSEMDPV
+1450 
-1462 TKASTY
+1462 
-1468 TINAK
+1468 
-1473 ATEVVGDGEIA
+1473 
-1484 VTSSTDNQ
+1484 
-1492 TNVTT
+1492 
-1497 YKIDSTALSTKVNQN
+1497 
-1512 KEELKRIEDDL
+1512 
-1523 KNGVFSVSANGAEKD
+1523 
-1538 NIAINENIDFS
+1538 
-1549 SGNENITVSY
+1549 
-1559 DKSENKFTHT
+1559 
-1569 LSNTLKEISSIQ
+1569 
-1581 NDKGTGF
+1581 
-1588 TIGDK
+1588 
-1593 TITFVN
+1593 
-1599 PSDSKQGVQLKNVAD
+1599 
-1614 GTDPNDA
+1614 
-1621 VNKGQLDQAK
+1621 K
-1631 AAATTKVDKLDENVV
+1631 AAATTKVDKLDENVI

-1659 KVGLANKL
+1659 KVGLANKV

-1681 KGTLNVGKR
+1681 KGTLNVGKK
-1690 VFIDGMTGA
+1690 VLIDGTTGV
-1699 ASFDKVVIKGDTGTI
+1699 ASFDRVVIKGDAGTI
-1714 GGLTNKEW
+1714 DGLTNKEW
-1722 DPNKYVT
+1722 NPETIVS

-1758 FSGNDYDEKN
+1758 FSGNDYDETDESTIIHKN
-1768 EKTKIHK
+1768 LGERFEVVGRLKSDMEASSDNIRTRVLKDKQQLEILMSERPVFNEVTAGTDEKTKVV
-1775 KLGER
+1775 
-1780 LEIIGGLEA
+1780 IG
-1789 GADADSKN
+1789 DSGIQ
-1797 LRTRVTDDGKLE
+1797 VG
-1809 LLMSKNARFTTVTTG
+1809 G
-1824 NTILSKD
+1824 NTYISKE
-1831 GLFIKNEKEEKN
+1831 GMNA
-1843 VSLTDKGL
+1843 
-1851 NNGGNKITNLAA
+1851 NGKKITNVGA
-1863 GTHETDAVNKAQLDK
+1863 GELSSTSTDAVNGAQLYA
-1878 AQAAAT
+1878 AQKAAT
-1884 TKLKEGKNIS
+1884 TKVVGDKNVTVGS
-1894 VTSEKGEDGSTTYTV
+1894 VSNEDGSTTYKV
-1909 AMKDTITLGTEKN
+1909 SLNDKISL
-1922 KQIVADG
+1922 
-1929 TMGKLSIGDKIRL
+1929 GDKIRL
-1942 DGTTGNAEF
+1942 DGTTGNADF

-2094 KEGEA
+2094 KEGAA

-2133 GGDIGESIKKQ
+2133 GGDIGESMKKQ

>member
-15 IRITEALFIAF
+15 VRITEALFVAF

-31 VAYANTN
+31 VVYADTDTN

-52 ITNGYYPSIISTKKV
+52 ITYGYYPSVIKK

-87 PYNYGNKHNEN
+87 PYNYQNKHNKN

-103 GLGNHIGDSY
+103 GLGSHTGDNY

-127 YSKAKDGGIALGSYA
+127 HSRAKDGGIALGSYA
-142 YARHRNDLQNPTYQ
+142 YAKHKDNLQNPTYQ

-177 GAGANASGI
+177 GVGANASGV

-194 SAAKGRF
+194 SAATGRF
-201 ATAIGTTSAAVGDG
+201 ATAIGTTSAAVGAG

-229 SIAIGSSDTVD
+229 SIAIGSSDTVTNFNITG
-240 KFDISG
+240 KDI
-246 KNIYNPE
+246 YEPT

-265 IGSGSTS
+265 IGSGATS
-272 EKDNSLALGAG
+272 EKDNSLALGTG
-283 AKATLQDSVALGQ
+283 AKATLEDSVALGQ
-296 GAATQNGT
+296 GATTQNGT

-310 ENSITYN
+310 ENSITYD

-345 AGQISKESTDAVNG
+345 AGQISKDSTDAVNG

-371 TIQNKGKEIHK
+371 TIQNKGSEIHK
-382 VHFGDTVDFIDG
+382 VHFGDTVNFIDG
-394 DGTTAEVKKED
+394 DGTTTEVKKED

-428 SASTVGNH
+428 SASTAGNH
-436 FATAEDIAKVINES
+436 FATAEDVAKAINES

-459 DEALVRV
+459 DEVLVKV

-484 GDKTKNAIEKVTTKK
+484 GDKAKNAIENVTKNK
-499 ITITGGETEAN
+499 IIVTGGETEAN
-510 SFTVADGGDIKVI
+510 SFTVAEGGNIKVI
-523 STEDDGIVKVGT
+523 STGEDGIIKVGA

-705 ENGIITNASDSNLVV
+705 ENGIITNASDSKLVV

-1207 AGVKGESFG
+1207 AGVKGESFE

-1512 KEELKRIEDDL
+1512 KEELKRIDDDL

-1569 LSNTLKEISSIQ
+1569 LSNTLKGISSIQ
-1581 NDKGTGF
+1581 NDKGIGF

-1673 TAVSLDGE
+1673 TSVSLDGD
-1681 KGTLNVGKR
+1681 KGTLNVGKK

-1699 ASFDKVVIKGDTGTI
+1699 ASFDKVVIKGDAGTI
-1714 GGLTNKEW
+1714 DGLTNKEW

>member
-15 IRITEALFIAF
+15 VRITEALFVAF

-31 VAYANTN
+31 VAYADTS

-67 IAALKGTAVVEM
+67 TAALKGTAVVEM

-87 PYNYGNKHNEN
+87 PYNYHNQYNKN
-98 YEEVT
+98 YEEVI
-103 GLGNHIGDSY
+103 GLGNHTGDSY

-127 YSKAKDGGIALGSYA
+127 HSKAKDGGIALGSYA
-142 YARHRNDLQNPTYQ
+142 YAKHKHNLQNPTYQ
-156 NGLAIAIGNWSS
+156 NGLAIAIGNWAS
-168 ATDLAAIAI
+168 ATDLAAMAI
-177 GAGANASGI
+177 GAGANAGGI

-194 SAAKGRF
+194 SAAVGKYS
-201 ATAIGTTSAAVGDG
+201 TAIGTTSAAVGDG

-229 SIAIGSSDTVD
+229 SIAIGSSDTVTNFNITG
-240 KFDISG
+240 KDI
-246 KNIYNPE
+246 YEPT

-272 EKDNSLALGAG
+272 EKDNSLALGTG
-283 AKATLQDSVALGQ
+283 AKATLEDSVALGQ

-345 AGQISKESTDAVNG
+345 AGKISNDSTDAING

-371 TIQNKGKEIHK
+371 TIQNKGNEMNR
-382 VHFGDTVDFIDG
+382 VHFGDKVDFIDG
-394 DGTTAEVKKED
+394 EGTTVEVKKED
-405 EHKTTVKY
+405 EHKTSVKY
-413 SVNKST
+413 SVNA
-419 LTVSDDGKV
+419 VSLEVDNQTGKV
-428 SASTVGNH
+428 SVKPKEPNNNKN
-436 FATAEDIAKVINES
+436 FATAEDVAKAINES

-459 DEALVRV
+459 DEALVKV
-466 NETKKSTKP
+466 DEKKNTTKP

-484 GDKTKNAIEKVTTKK
+484 GEKAKKTIEDVTNKK
-499 ITITGGETEAN
+499 ITVTGGETEAN
-510 SFTVADGGDIKVI
+510 SFTVAEGGNIKVI
-523 STEDDGIVKVGT
+523 STGEDGIVKIGADV
-535 DTSKKAITVGI
+535 SKKAITVGV

-560 VQDNVT
+560 VQENVT
-566 KITNNITAIDKLNK
+566 KITNNTTAIDKLNK
-580 TDIRLGGDNSSQTNP
+580 TDIRLGGDNSTQTNS

-631 ITAEKISDTAKGK
+631 ITVEKISDTAKGK
-644 LTSGTLEVTGEGNT
+644 LTSGTLDITGEGNT

-679 NVQLGFAGN
+679 DVQLGFAGN

-820 YNNDGATGKNAMAI
+820 YNNDGATGKNAMAV

-847 VGTKVYAKADNTVV
+847 VGTKAYAKADNTV
-861 FGKNAIAEKSGGIA
+861 
-875 IGAEVYANMDSTIVL
+875 VL

-919 EFSTTSGENSF
+919 ESSTTSGENSF

-962 SNHAK
+962 SNHTK
-967 ADSSVAQGRNNV
+967 ADLSVAQGRNNV

-996 NNAIAQGIDNVAE
+996 DNAIAQGIDNVAE

-1075 ATANQAN
+1075 ATANQIN

-1139 IILGDHS
+1139 IILGDRS

-1430 NVSQLEEAKA
+1430 NVSQLEE
-1440 AATTKVKAGT
+1440 V
-1450 NIVSVTSEMDPV
+1450 
-1462 TKASTY
+1462 
-1468 TINAK
+1468 
-1473 ATEVVGDGEIA
+1473 
-1484 VTSSTDNQ
+1484 
-1492 TNVTT
+1492 
-1497 YKIDSTALSTKVNQN
+1497 
-1512 KEELKRIEDDL
+1512 
-1523 KNGVFSVSANGAEKD
+1523 
-1538 NIAINENIDFS
+1538 
-1549 SGNENITVSY
+1549 
-1559 DKSENKFTHT
+1559 
-1569 LSNTLKEISSIQ
+1569 
-1581 NDKGTGF
+1581 
-1588 TIGDK
+1588 
-1593 TITFVN
+1593 
-1599 PSDSKQGVQLKNVAD
+1599 
-1614 GTDPNDA
+1614 
-1621 VNKGQLDQAK
+1621 K
-1631 AAATTKVDKLDENVV
+1631 AAATTKVDKLDENVI

-1659 KVGLANKL
+1659 KVGLANKV

-1681 KGTLNVGKR
+1681 KGTLNVGKK
-1690 VFIDGMTGA
+1690 VLIDGTTGV
-1699 ASFDKVVIKGDTGTI
+1699 ASFDRVVIKGDAGTI
-1714 GGLTNKEW
+1714 DGLTNKEW
-1722 DPNKYVT
+1722 NPETIVS

-1758 FSGNDYDEKN
+1758 FSGNDYDETDESTIIHKN
-1768 EKTKIHK
+1768 LGERFEVVGRLKSDMEASSDNIRTRVLKDKQQLEILMSERPVFNEVTAGTDEKTKVV
-1775 KLGER
+1775 
-1780 LEIIGGLEA
+1780 IG
-1789 GADADSKN
+1789 DSGIQ
-1797 LRTRVTDDGKLE
+1797 VG
-1809 LLMSKNARFTTVTTG
+1809 G
-1824 NTILSKD
+1824 NTYISKE
-1831 GLFIKNEKEEKN
+1831 GMNA
-1843 VSLTDKGL
+1843 
-1851 NNGGNKITNLAA
+1851 NGKKITNVGA
-1863 GTHETDAVNKAQLDK
+1863 GELSSTSTDAVNGAQLYA
-1878 AQAAAT
+1878 AQKAAT
-1884 TKLKEGKNIS
+1884 TKVVGDKNVTVGS
-1894 VTSEKGEDGSTTYTV
+1894 VSNEDGSTTYKV
-1909 AMKDTITLGTEKN
+1909 SLNDKISL
-1922 KQIVADG
+1922 
-1929 TMGKLSIGDKIRL
+1929 GDKIRL
-1942 DGTTGNAEF
+1942 DGTTGNADF

-2094 KEGEA
+2094 KEGAA

-2133 GGDIGESIKKQ
+2133 GGDIGESMKKQ

>member
-15 IRITEALFIAF
+15 VRITEALFVAF

-31 VAYANTN
+31 VAYADAS

-67 IAALKGTAVVEM
+67 TAALKGTAVVEM

-87 PYNYGNKHNEN
+87 PYNYHNQYNKN
-98 YEEVT
+98 YEEVI
-103 GLGNHIGDSY
+103 GLGNHTGDSY

-127 YSKAKDGGIALGSYA
+127 HSKAKDGGIALGSYA
-142 YARHRNDLQNPTYQ
+142 YAKHKHNLQNPTYQ
-156 NGLAIAIGNWSS
+156 NGLAIAIGNWAS
-168 ATDLAAIAI
+168 ATDLAAMAI
-177 GAGANASGI
+177 GAGANAGGI

-194 SAAKGRF
+194 SAAVGKYS
-201 ATAIGTTSAAVGDG
+201 TAIGTTSAAVGDG

-229 SIAIGSSDTVD
+229 SIAIGSSDTVTNFNITG
-240 KFDISG
+240 KDI
-246 KNIYNPE
+246 YEPT

-272 EKDNSLALGAG
+272 EKDNSLALGTG
-283 AKATLQDSVALGQ
+283 AKATLEDSVALGQ

-345 AGQISKESTDAVNG
+345 AGKISNDSTDAING

-371 TIQNKGKEIHK
+371 TIQNKGNEMNR
-382 VHFGDTVDFIDG
+382 VHFGDKVDFIDG
-394 DGTTAEVKKED
+394 EGTTVEVKKED
-405 EHKTTVKY
+405 EHKTSVKY
-413 SVNKST
+413 SVNA
-419 LTVSDDGKV
+419 VSLEVDNQTGKV
-428 SASTVGNH
+428 SVKPKEPNNNKN
-436 FATAEDIAKVINES
+436 FATAEDVAKAINES

-459 DEALVRV
+459 DEALVKV
-466 NETKKSTKP
+466 DEKKNTTKP

-484 GDKTKNAIEKVTTKK
+484 GEKAKKTIEDVTNKK
-499 ITITGGETEAN
+499 ITVTGGETEAN
-510 SFTVADGGDIKVI
+510 SFTVAEGGNIKVI
-523 STEDDGIVKVGT
+523 STGEDGIVKIGADV
-535 DTSKKAITVGI
+535 SKKAITVGV

-560 VQDNVT
+560 VQENVT
-566 KITNNITAIDKLNK
+566 KITNNTTAIDKLNK
-580 TDIRLGGDNSSQTNP
+580 TDIRLGGDNSTQTNS

-631 ITAEKISDTAKGK
+631 ITVEKISDTAKGK
-644 LTSGTLEVTGEGNT
+644 LTSGTLDITGEGNT

-679 NVQLGFAGN
+679 DVQLGFAGN

-820 YNNDGATGKNAMAI
+820 YNNDGATGKNAMAV

-847 VGTKVYAKADNTVV
+847 VGTKAYAKADNTV
-861 FGKNAIAEKSGGIA
+861 
-875 IGAEVYANMDSTIVL
+875 VL

-919 EFSTTSGENSF
+919 ESSTTSGENSF

-962 SNHAK
+962 SNHTK
-967 ADSSVAQGRNNV
+967 ADLSVAQGRNNV

-996 NNAIAQGIDNVAE
+996 DNAIAQGIDNVAE

-1075 ATANQAN
+1075 ATANQIN

-1237 STKTRQITGVAAGKE
+1237 STKTRKITGVAAGKE

-1430 NVSQLEEAKA
+1430 NVSQLEE
-1440 AATTKVKAGT
+1440 V
-1450 NIVSVTSEMDPV
+1450 
-1462 TKASTY
+1462 
-1468 TINAK
+1468 
-1473 ATEVVGDGEIA
+1473 
-1484 VTSSTDNQ
+1484 
-1492 TNVTT
+1492 
-1497 YKIDSTALSTKVNQN
+1497 
-1512 KEELKRIEDDL
+1512 
-1523 KNGVFSVSANGAEKD
+1523 
-1538 NIAINENIDFS
+1538 
-1549 SGNENITVSY
+1549 
-1559 DKSENKFTHT
+1559 
-1569 LSNTLKEISSIQ
+1569 
-1581 NDKGTGF
+1581 
-1588 TIGDK
+1588 
-1593 TITFVN
+1593 
-1599 PSDSKQGVQLKNVAD
+1599 
-1614 GTDPNDA
+1614 
-1621 VNKGQLDQAK
+1621 K
-1631 AAATTKVDKLDENVV
+1631 AAATTKVDKLDENVI

-1659 KVGLANKL
+1659 KVGLANKV

-1681 KGTLNVGKR
+1681 KGTLNVGKK
-1690 VFIDGMTGA
+1690 VLIDGTTGV
-1699 ASFDKVVIKGDTGTI
+1699 ASFDRVVIKGDAGTI
-1714 GGLTNKEW
+1714 DGLTNKEW
-1722 DPNKYVT
+1722 NPETIVS

-1758 FSGNDYDEKN
+1758 FSGNDYDETDESTIIHKN
-1768 EKTKIHK
+1768 LGERFEVVGRLKSDMEASSDNIRTRVLKDKQQLEILMSERPVFNEVTAGTDEKTKVV
-1775 KLGER
+1775 
-1780 LEIIGGLEA
+1780 IG
-1789 GADADSKN
+1789 DSGIQ
-1797 LRTRVTDDGKLE
+1797 VG
-1809 LLMSKNARFTTVTTG
+1809 G
-1824 NTILSKD
+1824 NTYISKE
-1831 GLFIKNEKEEKN
+1831 GMNA
-1843 VSLTDKGL
+1843 
-1851 NNGGNKITNLAA
+1851 NGKKITNVGA
-1863 GTHETDAVNKAQLDK
+1863 GELSSTSTDAVNGAQLYA
-1878 AQAAAT
+1878 AQKAAT
-1884 TKLKEGKNIS
+1884 TKVVGDKNVTVGS
-1894 VTSEKGEDGSTTYTV
+1894 VSNEDGSTTYKV
-1909 AMKDTITLGTEKN
+1909 SLNDKISL
-1922 KQIVADG
+1922 
-1929 TMGKLSIGDKIRL
+1929 GDKIRL
-1942 DGTTGNAEF
+1942 DGTTGNADF

-2094 KEGEA
+2094 KEGAA

-2133 GGDIGESIKKQ
+2133 GGDIGESMKKQ

>member
-1 MEENKR
+1 MNR
-7 LKSWLKRK
+7 
-15 IRITEALFIAF
+15 
-26 LISGS
+26 
-31 VAYANTN
+31 
-38 AGLAIGENGEVISE
+38 
-52 ITNGYYPSIISTKKV
+52 
-67 IAALKGTAVVEM
+67 
-79 SSDISGLR
+79 
-87 PYNYGNKHNEN
+87 
-98 YEEVT
+98 
-103 GLGNHIGDSY
+103 
-113 SNQDKQIKSIAIGD
+113 
-127 YSKAKDGGIALGSYA
+127 
-142 YARHRNDLQNPTYQ
+142 
-156 NGLAIAIGNWSS
+156 
-168 ATDLAAIAI
+168 
-177 GAGANASGI
+177 
-186 NSLAMMRQ
+186 
-194 SAAKGRF
+194 
-201 ATAIGTTSAAVGDG
+201 
-215 SIALGQSSTAEGQQ
+215 
-229 SIAIGSSDTVD
+229 
-240 KFDISG
+240 
-246 KNIYNPE
+246 
-253 TSAHSKGKKSIA
+253 
-265 IGSGSTS
+265 
-272 EKDNSLALGAG
+272 
-283 AKATLQDSVALGQ
+283 
-296 GAATQNGT
+296 
-304 KISNVS
+304 
-310 ENSITYN
+310 
-317 NFAGTLTKENMVVS
+317 
-331 FGTKGG
+331 
-337 ERQLQHVA
+337 
-345 AGQISKESTDAVNG
+345 
-359 SQLYSVIKNASW
+359 
-371 TIQNKGKEIHK
+371 
-382 VHFGDTVDFIDG
+382 VHFGDKVDFIDG
-394 DGTTAEVKKED
+394 EGTTVEVKKED
-405 EHKTTVKY
+405 EHKTSVKY
-413 SVNKST
+413 SVNA
-419 LTVSDDGKV
+419 VSLEVDNQTGKV
-428 SASTVGNH
+428 SVKPKEPNNNKN
-436 FATAEDIAKVINES
+436 FATAEDVAKAINES

-459 DEALVRV
+459 DEALVKV
-466 NETKKSTKP
+466 DEKKNTTKP

-484 GDKTKNAIEKVTTKK
+484 GEKAKKTIEDVTNKK
-499 ITITGGETEAN
+499 ITVTGGETEAN
-510 SFTVADGGDIKVI
+510 SFTVAEGGNIKVI
-523 STEDDGIVKVGT
+523 STGEDGIVKIGADV
-535 DTSKKAITVGI
+535 SKKAITVGV

-560 VQDNVT
+560 VQENVT
-566 KITNNITAIDKLNK
+566 KITNNTTAIDKLNK
-580 TDIRLGGDNSSQTNP
+580 TDIRLGGDNSTQTNS

-631 ITAEKISDTAKGK
+631 ITVEKISDTAKGK

-679 NVQLGFAGN
+679 DVQLGFAGN

-806 HYFSINNPDEIEGN
+806 NYFSISNSNEIDGN

-834 GKNTGAMGQEAIA
+834 GKNTEAMGQEAIA
-847 VGTKVYAKADNTVV
+847 VGTKAYAKADNTVV
-861 FGKNAIAEKSGGIA
+861 FGKNAVAEKSGGIA

-890 GKNATANKSNSIAI
+890 GKNATANKSNSTAI

-962 SNHAK
+962 SNHTK
-967 ADSSVAQGRNNV
+967 ADLSVAQGRNNV

-996 NNAIAQGIDNVAE
+996 DNAIAQGIDNVAE

-1075 ATANQAN
+1075 ATANQIN

-1159 STVNAENTVSIG
+1159 STINAENTVSIG
-1171 NASHAKG
+1171 NVSHAKG

-1430 NVSQLEEAKA
+1430 NVSQLEE
-1440 AATTKVKAGT
+1440 V
-1450 NIVSVTSEMDPV
+1450 
-1462 TKASTY
+1462 
-1468 TINAK
+1468 
-1473 ATEVVGDGEIA
+1473 
-1484 VTSSTDNQ
+1484 
-1492 TNVTT
+1492 
-1497 YKIDSTALSTKVNQN
+1497 
-1512 KEELKRIEDDL
+1512 
-1523 KNGVFSVSANGAEKD
+1523 
-1538 NIAINENIDFS
+1538 
-1549 SGNENITVSY
+1549 
-1559 DKSENKFTHT
+1559 
-1569 LSNTLKEISSIQ
+1569 
-1581 NDKGTGF
+1581 
-1588 TIGDK
+1588 
-1593 TITFVN
+1593 
-1599 PSDSKQGVQLKNVAD
+1599 
-1614 GTDPNDA
+1614 
-1621 VNKGQLDQAK
+1621 K
-1631 AAATTKVDKLDENVV
+1631 AAATTKVDKLDENVI

-1673 TAVSLDGE
+1673 TSVSLDGD
-1681 KGTLNVGKR
+1681 KGTLNVGKK
-1690 VFIDGMTGA
+1690 VLIDGMTGA

-1722 DPNKYVT
+1722 NPETIVS

-1742 KKIEDNTEDL
+1742 KKIEDNTEGL

-1942 DGTTGNAEF
+1942 DGTTGNADF

-1998 IDNLSTE
+1998 INNLSTE
-2005 LTDKGMNFAGNSGE
+2005 LTDKGMNFVGNSGE

-2030 VKGSGSKADDQY
+2030 VKGSGNKADDQY

-2059 LDKHVSVDTLTAKEG
+2059 LDKHLRVDTLTAKEG

-2084 GKNTEAKIFV
+2084 GKNTEAKISV
-2094 KEGEA
+2094 KEGAA
-2099 GVTGTDGENMDRIVY
+2099 GVAGKDGENMDRIVY

-2133 GGDIGESIKKQ
+2133 GGDIGESMKKQ

-2304 AAIGTYK
+2304 AAIGTYE